1 MNKIFKV
8 IWSTSKQC
16 YVVVSEVANNKSGKK
31 KIVVASILAALA
43 AQSVGVMDV
52 AAADVPSTAI
62 ANAIPTTGKTN
73 GFAAGNEA
81 NASSNQSVAIG
92 YKSSASAA
100 NPSAGQAELPAT
112 AVGAGANADGKAAL
126 ALGLASSAGER
137 STAVGSSSKASG
149 FGAFAGGVGAQ
160 AQGRGAVAIGGGSTA
175 TYNNT
180 TGYVYND
187 NAAATASDAVAIGTG
202 AKAEQSNA
210 ISIGYHSNAKAGN
223 SLAVGS
229 EAAATGEGSVA
240 VGRKNTASGA
250 SAIAMGILA
259 NATGTSSTALG
270 MQATA
275 SGNNTVAIGPSAKAI
290 ADDSIAVGT
299 NNTVAEKGV
308 AIGKNVKAKA
318 STYENMVVGIDS
330 EASGAGGAMAVGMKV
345 KTTGMDAVTVGRE
358 SQATGAWGVAVGRK
372 ANATGSTSVA
382 LGTDVT
388 ASGGNSAAMGS
399 NATSSG
405 PGSLAIGSGTGDATT
420 ALGANAIAV
429 GTSSVAATNNA
440 IAMGNGAVANGSD
453 AIVIGRASKTESTA
467 NTVQAIVIGSNA
479 YVGPQTAQ
487 SIAIGSGNMT
497 GQGATVTGDQSIAIG
512 GNVIVPGHSAIAIGG
527 DDVIKAMN
535 AQVTYTS
542 KDGQTISN
550 QNLRAAYG
558 ALTGKNITGF
568 VRTTASHGGVAYG
581 VSAKAGNGGV
591 AVGMGADSYSR
602 AGSSESLTNA
612 VALGMGARATL
623 DNSVAI
629 GGGSNTDHSATS
641 QTHANVNGIEVHWQG
656 GANIKPGDVVSFG
669 GDGYERQLKNVAP
682 GEVSATSTDAVN
694 GSQLFSV
701 ANTAFTNTW
710 KLSANGDATTET
722 INKGETVD
730 FSGDNNIT
738 IDRTGKKI
746 TTKLNKTINLDAV
759 NVGSA
764 TGNRAS
770 LTANGLSAT
779 AGSTTVK
786 FGADEINAGGKQIK
800 NVSSGGNIGTNAA
813 NITDVKNA
821 VAGVNLK
828 LTDGSHNGT
837 VNLDQDTLRI
847 ASGTGIN
854 ASVNGKSISVALNKD
869 GQTALTSGIG
879 LRGNSGATG
888 YKYLKDGN
896 VAFDIKG
903 DGSLVTTSASPA
915 GGVSI
920 AVNGDK
926 VKDIALTAVTASSDV
941 RQQNNP
947 IKVSPIAGTHSM
959 DYAISID
966 RDKLAK
972 ITDLTYRANSAADAN
987 AKKISLAKGLD
998 FVDGTSTSAS
1008 INTDGKVSFDLNS
1021 ATKTKIDTTATA
1033 VGRNITL
1040 AAETGTPSSQSLTNG
1055 NVTFAV
1061 NGAANDY
1068 ISTKMNGSAVEIAT
1082 KRATITS
1089 NPTTG
1094 QASVTGADGLAT
1106 AKNVADAIN
1115 AAANRAAA
1123 GATWNVTTNSSAAD
1137 TTAVS
1142 SGDTVDFVAGDN
1154 IEIKQ
1159 DSSNKKKI
1167 TVATKK
1173 NVSFDTAT
1181 IGANTTIG
1189 TAGITTNKVTAGNVT
1204 TDKVVVGPV
1213 SIDKNDGI
1221 NAGNKQITN
1230 LASGGAVASNAATIG
1245 DVQNAVANLSQNL
1258 NITDGSNNGTVNL
1271 KTQTLTVTG
1280 TGAAKA
1286 TVNGQTI
1293 TLDVAEGALTS
1304 DTNGVVTGT
1313 TGLAKA
1319 PEVAAAINKVNT
1331 VLGDKIDQNKTDIA
1345 TNTRHIAN
1353 TISLDGESGSTTA
1366 KSLKDGNVSFKIK
1379 GDGKYLTT
1387 AAAGNDVTLSVDEQA
1402 LKDTAKEAAT
1412 FKVKANNTAAEDV
1425 KGGDTITF
1433 KDGDNIE
1440 ITQNGKTFTVA
1451 TKKNVSFDTATIG
1464 GNTTIGT
1471 AGITTNKVTA
1481 GNVTTDK
1488 LVVGPVSIDKNDGIN
1503 AGNKQIT
1510 NLVSGGAVASNAAT
1524 IGDVQNAVANL
1535 SQNLNITDGSN
1546 NGTVNLKTQT
1556 LTVTGTG
1563 AAKATVNGQTI
1574 TLDVAEGALTSDTN
1588 GVVTGTTG
1596 LAKAPEVA
1604 AAINKVNT
1612 VLGDKIDQN
1621 KTDIATNTRHI
1632 ANTISLDG
1640 ESGSTTAKSL
1650 KDGNVSF
1657 KIKGDGK
1664 YVTTDASGENVT
1676 VKVSE
1681 EAVKKSAV
1689 SAVTVSTDAAAD
1701 NPLTV
1706 TGTTSPDGTS
1716 KEYKVSIDGSKLAAK
1731 TNLTYKA
1738 NGTSKQVSL
1747 ADGLD
1752 FTNGTMTTASVDDN
1766 GVVKYD
1772 VNTASITAGT
1782 DGTVTGPSTDGVA
1795 TAKNVADAINAAKK
1809 ASTTVITANGGESA
1823 NGTSGS
1829 IKLTSTTGADG
1840 HTIYDVALNDTV
1852 TIGAGTNAIAL
1863 DGTNGTITGKK
1874 AKMGDVTVNGDDNTI
1889 TGLSNKTWNGTP
1901 VSGRAATEDQLKAV
1915 ADAAANQTWKITA
1928 DKVGTSGKQTG
1939 TKTDAVV
1946 GKDQTVQLVAGD
1958 NLTIDQDDRKFTYS
1972 LNKDLVNMTS
1982 ASFEA
1987 AGGKTSLIKG
1997 DSITQSDNG
2006 KTHTSTASEN
2016 ALADGNKSNK
2026 TTADG
2031 NTITDGVN
2039 TNTVTA
2045 TSNSLADNAGNSNV
2059 SNATSNT
2066 LKNAAGDQTQTEA
2079 QGVTV
2084 KDAAGNNTTLTKD
2097 GLTIT
2102 KAGKA
2107 PVSLTSDGLNNGG
2120 NKISNIADGV
2130 ADHDA
2135 VNVSQLNA
2143 KTKAATTELTANGG
2157 QAANGT
2163 SGNIVLKKTLAA
2175 DGHTVYDNAL
2185 NDTITLGAS
2194 DPTKSV
2200 TLDGKTGKVTAGSG
2214 TDAVAIDGTNGTVKA
2229 GDKVTLN
2236 GKDGKATIG
2245 SVGIDGKD
2253 GILAT
2258 GGTNP
2263 VAVNGKDGV
2272 VTGLTNKDWDPNNIT
2287 SGRAATEDQVKKAVA
2302 DSGWIA
2308 KVGTEGTGVNATPSA
2323 NPETIKTNETLAFNA
2338 GNNVVVSQSGKTISY
2353 ALNPE
2358 LKDMKSATFKDG
2370 DGNTTVTNGNGMT
2383 ITPGAANPTN
2393 PNAGPVSLT
2402 KDGLNNGNN
2411 QLKGIAPGTDDTDA
2425 VNVAQLRQSN
2435 ANISQAIDKV
2445 ASETQRVGAQAAA
2458 MAALKPIQYDPLE
2471 PTQIMAGIGNYRGET
2486 AAALGLAHYTNEN
2499 TMFNVGVSIGNNHNM
2514 VNAGVTHKFGTS
2526 AERKNIPDRYKAGP
2540 ISSIYVMQDE
2550 MTQLR
2555 SENTAY
2561 KTKLEQQQSEIDALK
2576 EAVHQL
2582 LAAKA

>member
-43 AQSVGVMDV
+43 AQSVGMMDV

-81 NASSNQSVAIG
+81 QAKSNQSVAIG
-92 YKSSASAA
+92 YRSSASAA
-100 NPSAGQAELPAT
+100 NPNAGQADLPAT

-126 ALGLASSAGER
+126 ALGLASSATER
-137 STAVGSSSKASG
+137 GTAVGSSSKADG
-149 FGAFAGGVGAQ
+149 FGSFAGGVGAQ

-202 AKAEQSNA
+202 AKAEESNA

-229 EAAATGEGSVA
+229 NAAATGEGSVA
-240 VGRKNTASGA
+240 VGRNNTASGA

-372 ANATGSTSVA
+372 ANATGTTSVA

-388 ASGGNSAAMGS
+388 ASGGNSTAMGS

-405 PGSLAIGSGTGDATT
+405 PGSLAIGSGTGNATT
-420 ALGANAIAV
+420 ALGANAIAL
-429 GTSSVAATNNA
+429 GTSSVAATSNA
-440 IAMGNGAVANGSD
+440 IAMGNGAVANGAD
-453 AIVIGRASKTESTA
+453 ALAIGRSAQIANASTR
-467 NTVQAIVIGSNA
+467 QAIVIGSNA
-479 YVGPQTAQ
+479 SVGANTQQ
-487 SIAIGSGNMT
+487 SIAIGSGNIA
-497 GQGATVTGDQSIAIG
+497 GEGATVTGDQSIAIG
-512 GNVIVPGHSAIAIGG
+512 GNVVVPGHSAVAIGG
-527 DDVIKAMN
+527 DDVNKAMLST
-535 AQVTYTS
+535 VTYTD
-542 KDGQTISN
+542 KNGNTISN
-550 QNLRAAYG
+550 QNLRTAYSV
-558 ALTGKNITGF
+558 LTGGTMTGYIP
-568 VRTTASHGGVAYG
+568 TTASHGGVAYG

-602 AGSSESLTNA
+602 AGSSEPLTNA

-629 GGGSNTDHSATS
+629 GGGSNTDHRATS
-641 QTHANVNGIEVHWQG
+641 QTHALVNGIEVHWQG
-656 GANIKPGDVVSFG
+656 GANIKDGDVVSFG

-759 NVGSA
+759 NVGTA
-764 TGNRAS
+764 PGNRAS

-779 AGSTTVK
+779 AGTTTVK

-966 RDKLAK
+966 WDKLAK

-1040 AAETGTPSSQSLTNG
+1040 AAEAGTPSSQSLVNG
-1055 NVTFAV
+1055 NVAFAV

-1142 SGDTVDFVAGDN
+1142 SGDTVDFVDGDN

-1181 IGANTTIG
+1181 IGGNTTIG

-1293 TLDVAEGALTS
+1293 TVDVAEGALTS

-1313 TGLAKA
+1313 TGVAKA

-1345 TNTRHIAN
+1345 TNI
-1353 TISLDGESGSTTA
+1353 
-1366 KSLKDGNVSFKIK
+1366 
-1379 GDGKYLTT
+1379 
-1387 AAAGNDVTLSVDEQA
+1387 
-1402 LKDTAKEAAT
+1402 
-1412 FKVKANNTAAEDV
+1412 
-1425 KGGDTITF
+1425 
-1433 KDGDNIE
+1433 
-1440 ITQNGKTFTVA
+1440 
-1451 TKKNVSFDTATIG
+1451 
-1464 GNTTIGT
+1464 
-1471 AGITTNKVTA
+1471 
-1481 GNVTTDK
+1481 
-1488 LVVGPVSIDKNDGIN
+1488 
-1503 AGNKQIT
+1503 
-1510 NLVSGGAVASNAAT
+1510 
-1524 IGDVQNAVANL
+1524 
-1535 SQNLNITDGSN
+1535 
-1546 NGTVNLKTQT
+1546 
-1556 LTVTGTG
+1556 
-1563 AAKATVNGQTI
+1563 
-1574 TLDVAEGALTSDTN
+1574 
-1588 GVVTGTTG
+1588 
-1596 LAKAPEVA
+1596 
-1604 AAINKVNT
+1604 
-1612 VLGDKIDQN
+1612 
-1621 KTDIATNTRHI
+1621 RHI

-1676 VKVSE
+1676 IKVSE

-1840 HTIYDVALNDTV
+1840 HTIYDVALNDAV
-1852 TIGAGTNAIAL
+1852 TIGTGTNAIAL

-1987 AGGKTSLIKG
+1987 AGGKTSVIKG

-2016 ALADGNKSNK
+2016 TLADGNKSNK

-2039 TNTVTA
+2039 TNTATA

-2102 KAGKA
+2102 KVGKA

-2163 SGNIVLKKTLAA
+2163 NGNIILKKTLAA

-2200 TLDGKTGKVTAGSG
+2200 TLDGKAGKVTAGSG

-2253 GILAT
+2253 GILTT

-2383 ITPGAANPTN
+2383 ITPGVANPTN

>member
-8 IWSTSKQC
+8 IWSTSRQC

-43 AQSVGVMDV
+43 AQSVGMMDV

-81 NASSNQSVAIG
+81 QAKSNQSVAIG
-92 YKSSASAA
+92 YRSSASAA
-100 NPSAGQAELPAT
+100 NPNAGQADLPAT

-126 ALGLASSAGER
+126 ALGLASSATER
-137 STAVGSSSKASG
+137 GTAVGSSSKADG
-149 FGAFAGGVGAQ
+149 FGSFAGGVGAQ

-202 AKAEQSNA
+202 AKAEESNA

-229 EAAATGEGSVA
+229 NAAATGEGSVA
-240 VGRKNTASGA
+240 VGRNNTASGA
-250 SAIAMGILA
+250 SAVAMGILA

-372 ANATGSTSVA
+372 ANATGATSVA

-388 ASGGNSAAMGS
+388 ANGGNSAAMGS

-429 GTSSVAATNNA
+429 GTSSVAATGNA

-487 SIAIGSGNMT
+487 SIAIGSGNHA

-535 AQVTYTS
+535 ATVTYTS

-591 AVGMGADSYSR
+591 AVGMGADSYTR
-602 AGSSESLTNA
+602 AGSTEQPLTNA

-641 QTHANVNGIEVHWQG
+641 QTHAVVNGIEVHWQG

-759 NVGSA
+759 NVGSV

-779 AGSTTVK
+779 AGTTTVK

-1040 AAETGTPSSQSLTNG
+1040 AAEAGTPSSQSLTNG
-1055 NVTFAV
+1055 NVSFAV
-1061 NGAANDY
+1061 TGAANDY

-1137 TTAVS
+1137 TTEVS
-1142 SGDTVDFVAGDN
+1142 SGDTVDFVDGDN

-1173 NVSFDTAT
+1173 NVSFDSAT
-1181 IGANTTIG
+1181 IGTNTTIG

-1293 TLDVAEGALTS
+1293 TVDVAEGALTS

-1313 TGLAKA
+1313 TGVAKA

-1345 TNTRHIAN
+1345 TNA
-1353 TISLDGESGSTTA
+1353 
-1366 KSLKDGNVSFKIK
+1366 
-1379 GDGKYLTT
+1379 
-1387 AAAGNDVTLSVDEQA
+1387 
-1402 LKDTAKEAAT
+1402 
-1412 FKVKANNTAAEDV
+1412 
-1425 KGGDTITF
+1425 
-1433 KDGDNIE
+1433 
-1440 ITQNGKTFTVA
+1440 
-1451 TKKNVSFDTATIG
+1451 
-1464 GNTTIGT
+1464 
-1471 AGITTNKVTA
+1471 
-1481 GNVTTDK
+1481 
-1488 LVVGPVSIDKNDGIN
+1488 
-1503 AGNKQIT
+1503 
-1510 NLVSGGAVASNAAT
+1510 
-1524 IGDVQNAVANL
+1524 
-1535 SQNLNITDGSN
+1535 
-1546 NGTVNLKTQT
+1546 
-1556 LTVTGTG
+1556 
-1563 AAKATVNGQTI
+1563 
-1574 TLDVAEGALTSDTN
+1574 
-1588 GVVTGTTG
+1588 
-1596 LAKAPEVA
+1596 
-1604 AAINKVNT
+1604 
-1612 VLGDKIDQN
+1612 
-1621 KTDIATNTRHI
+1621 RHI

-1782 DGTVTGPSTDGVA
+1782 DGTVTGPTTDGVA

-1829 IKLTSTTGADG
+1829 VKLTSTTGADG
-1840 HTIYDVALNDTV
+1840 HTIYDVALNDAV
-1852 TIGAGTNAIAL
+1852 TIGTGTNAIAL

-2016 ALADGNKSNK
+2016 TLADGNKSNK

-2039 TNTVTA
+2039 TNTATA

-2102 KAGKA
+2102 KVGKA

-2163 SGNIVLKKTLAA
+2163 NGNIVLKKTLAA

-2214 TDAVAIDGTNGTVKA
+2214 ADAVAIDGTNGTVKA

-2253 GILAT
+2253 GILTT

-2323 NPETIKTNETLAFNA
+2323 NPKTIKTNETLAFNA

>member
-43 AQSVGVMDV
+43 AQSVGMMDV

-81 NASSNQSVAIG
+81 QAKSNQSVAIG
-92 YKSSASAA
+92 YRSSASAA
-100 NPSAGQAELPAT
+100 NPNAGQADLPAT
-112 AVGAGANADGKAAL
+112 AVGAGANADGMAAL
-126 ALGLASSAGER
+126 ALGLASSATER
-137 STAVGSSSKASG
+137 GTAVGSSSKAAG
-149 FGAFAGGVGAQ
+149 FGSFAGGVGAQ

-202 AKAEQSNA
+202 AKAEESNA

-229 EAAATGEGSVA
+229 NAAATGEGSVA
-240 VGRKNTASGA
+240 VGRNNTASGA

-372 ANATGSTSVA
+372 ANATGATSVA

-405 PGSLAIGSGTGDATT
+405 PGSLAIGSGTGNATT
-420 ALGANAIAV
+420 ALGANAIAM
-429 GTSSVAATNNA
+429 GTSSVAASSNA
-440 IAMGNGAVANGSD
+440 IAMGNGAVANGND
-453 AIVIGRASKTESTA
+453 AIVIGRASKTENTA

-487 SIAIGSGNMT
+487 SIAIGSGNKA
-497 GQGATVTGDQSIAIG
+497 GEGAAVTGDQSIAIG
-512 GNVIVPGHSAIAIGG
+512 GNVTVPGHSAIAIGG
-527 DDVIKAMN
+527 DDVNKAMN
-535 AQVTYTS
+535 TPVTYTS
-542 KDGQTISN
+542 KNGQTITGS
-550 QNLRAAYG
+550 LRAAYG

-568 VRTTASHGGVAYG
+568 VQTTASHGGVAYG

-602 AGSSESLTNA
+602 AGSSEPLTNA

-629 GGGSNTDHSATS
+629 GGGSNTDHRATS
-641 QTHANVNGIEVHWQG
+641 QTHALVNGIEVHWQG
-656 GANIKPGDVVSFG
+656 GANIKDGDVVSFG

-764 TGNRAS
+764 TGNRAQ

-786 FGADEINAGGKQIK
+786 FGTDEINAGGKQIK
-800 NVSSGGNIGTNAA
+800 NVSSGGNVGTNAA

-920 AVNGDK
+920 TVNGDK

-1040 AAETGTPSSQSLTNG
+1040 AAEAGTPSSQSLTNG
-1055 NVTFAV
+1055 NVSFAV
-1061 NGAANDY
+1061 TGAANDY

-1142 SGDTVDFVAGDN
+1142 SGDTVDFVDGDN

-1173 NVSFDTAT
+1173 NVSFDSAT
-1181 IGANTTIG
+1181 IGGNTTIG

-1293 TLDVAEGALTS
+1293 TVDVAEGALTS

-1313 TGLAKA
+1313 TGVAKA

-1331 VLGDKIDQNKTDIA
+1331 VLGGKIN
-1345 TNTRHIAN
+1345 
-1353 TISLDGESGSTTA
+1353 
-1366 KSLKDGNVSFKIK
+1366 
-1379 GDGKYLTT
+1379 
-1387 AAAGNDVTLSVDEQA
+1387 
-1402 LKDTAKEAAT
+1402 
-1412 FKVKANNTAAEDV
+1412 
-1425 KGGDTITF
+1425 
-1433 KDGDNIE
+1433 
-1440 ITQNGKTFTVA
+1440 
-1451 TKKNVSFDTATIG
+1451 
-1464 GNTTIGT
+1464 
-1471 AGITTNKVTA
+1471 
-1481 GNVTTDK
+1481 
-1488 LVVGPVSIDKNDGIN
+1488 
-1503 AGNKQIT
+1503 
-1510 NLVSGGAVASNAAT
+1510 
-1524 IGDVQNAVANL
+1524 
-1535 SQNLNITDGSN
+1535 
-1546 NGTVNLKTQT
+1546 
-1556 LTVTGTG
+1556 
-1563 AAKATVNGQTI
+1563 
-1574 TLDVAEGALTSDTN
+1574 
-1588 GVVTGTTG
+1588 
-1596 LAKAPEVA
+1596 
-1604 AAINKVNT
+1604 
-1612 VLGDKIDQN
+1612 QN

-1840 HTIYDVALNDTV
+1840 HTIYDVALNDAV
-1852 TIGAGTNAIAL
+1852 TIGTGTNAIAL

-1958 NLTIDQDDRKFTYS
+1958 NLTIDQYDRKFTYS

-1987 AGGKTSLIKG
+1987 AGGKTSVIKG

-2016 ALADGNKSNK
+2016 TLADGNKSNK

-2039 TNTVTA
+2039 TNTATA

-2102 KAGKA
+2102 KVGKA

-2163 SGNIVLKKTLAA
+2163 NGNIILKKTLAA

-2253 GILAT
+2253 GILTT

-2263 VAVNGKDGV
+2263 VAVIGKDGV

-2323 NPETIKTNETLAFNA
+2323 NPETIKSNETLAFNA

-2435 ANISQAIDKV
+2435 TNISQAIDKV

-2526 AERKNIPDRYKAGP
+2526 AERKNIPERYKAGP

-2561 KTKLEQQQSEIDALK
+2561 KTKLEEQQSEIDALK

>member
-1 MNKIFKV
+1 
-8 IWSTSKQC
+8 
-16 YVVVSEVANNKSGKK
+16 
-31 KIVVASILAALA
+31 
-43 AQSVGVMDV
+43 
-52 AAADVPSTAI
+52 
-62 ANAIPTTGKTN
+62 
-73 GFAAGNEA
+73 
-81 NASSNQSVAIG
+81 
-92 YKSSASAA
+92 
-100 NPSAGQAELPAT
+100 
-112 AVGAGANADGKAAL
+112 
-126 ALGLASSAGER
+126 
-137 STAVGSSSKASG
+137 
-149 FGAFAGGVGAQ
+149 
-160 AQGRGAVAIGGGSTA
+160 
-175 TYNNT
+175 
-180 TGYVYND
+180 
-187 NAAATASDAVAIGTG
+187 
-202 AKAEQSNA
+202 
-210 ISIGYHSNAKAGN
+210 
-223 SLAVGS
+223 
-229 EAAATGEGSVA
+229 
-240 VGRKNTASGA
+240 
-250 SAIAMGILA
+250 
-259 NATGTSSTALG
+259 

-372 ANATGSTSVA
+372 ANAIGATSVA

-405 PGSLAIGSGTGDATT
+405 PGSLAIGSGTGNATT
-420 ALGANAIAV
+420 ALGANAIAM
-429 GTSSVAATNNA
+429 GTSSVAASSNA
-440 IAMGNGAVANGSD
+440 IAMGNGAVANGAD
-453 AIVIGRASKTESTA
+453 ALAIGRSAQIANASTR
-467 NTVQAIVIGSNA
+467 QAIVIGSNA
-479 YVGPQTAQ
+479 SVGANTQQ
-487 SIAIGSGNMT
+487 SIAIGSGNIA
-497 GQGATVTGDQSIAIG
+497 GEGATVTGDQSIAIG
-512 GNVIVPGHSAIAIGG
+512 GNVVVPGHSAVAIGG
-527 DDVIKAMN
+527 DDVNKAMLST
-535 AQVTYTS
+535 VTYTD
-542 KDGQTISN
+542 KNGNTISN
-550 QNLRAAYG
+550 QNLRTAYSV
-558 ALTGKNITGF
+558 LTGGTMTGYIP
-568 VRTTASHGGVAYG
+568 TTASHGGVAYG

-591 AVGMGADSYSR
+591 AVGMGADSYTR
-602 AGSSESLTNA
+602 AGSTEQPLTNA

-641 QTHANVNGIEVHWQG
+641 QTHAVVNGIEVHWQG

-759 NVGSA
+759 NVGTA
-764 TGNRAS
+764 PGNRAS

-779 AGSTTVK
+779 AGTTTVK

-1040 AAETGTPSSQSLTNG
+1040 AAEAGTPSSQSLTNG
-1055 NVTFAV
+1055 NVSFAV
-1061 NGAANDY
+1061 TGAANDY

-1142 SGDTVDFVAGDN
+1142 SGDTVDFVDGDN

-1173 NVSFDTAT
+1173 NVSFDSAT
-1181 IGANTTIG
+1181 IGGNTTIG

-1293 TLDVAEGALTS
+1293 TVDVAEGALTS

-1313 TGLAKA
+1313 TGVAKA

-1331 VLGDKIDQNKTDIA
+1331 VLGDKINQNKTDIA
-1345 TNTRHIAN
+1345 TNA
-1353 TISLDGESGSTTA
+1353 
-1366 KSLKDGNVSFKIK
+1366 
-1379 GDGKYLTT
+1379 
-1387 AAAGNDVTLSVDEQA
+1387 
-1402 LKDTAKEAAT
+1402 
-1412 FKVKANNTAAEDV
+1412 
-1425 KGGDTITF
+1425 
-1433 KDGDNIE
+1433 
-1440 ITQNGKTFTVA
+1440 
-1451 TKKNVSFDTATIG
+1451 
-1464 GNTTIGT
+1464 
-1471 AGITTNKVTA
+1471 
-1481 GNVTTDK
+1481 
-1488 LVVGPVSIDKNDGIN
+1488 
-1503 AGNKQIT
+1503 
-1510 NLVSGGAVASNAAT
+1510 
-1524 IGDVQNAVANL
+1524 
-1535 SQNLNITDGSN
+1535 
-1546 NGTVNLKTQT
+1546 
-1556 LTVTGTG
+1556 
-1563 AAKATVNGQTI
+1563 
-1574 TLDVAEGALTSDTN
+1574 
-1588 GVVTGTTG
+1588 
-1596 LAKAPEVA
+1596 
-1604 AAINKVNT
+1604 
-1612 VLGDKIDQN
+1612 
-1621 KTDIATNTRHI
+1621 RHI

-1689 SAVTVSTDAAAD
+1689 SAVTVSTDAAVD

-1840 HTIYDVALNDTV
+1840 HTIYDVALNDAV
-1852 TIGAGTNAIAL
+1852 TIGTGTNAIAL

-1987 AGGKTSLIKG
+1987 AGGKTSVIKG

-2016 ALADGNKSNK
+2016 TLADGNKSNK

-2039 TNTVTA
+2039 TNTATA

-2102 KAGKA
+2102 KVGKA

-2163 SGNIVLKKTLAA
+2163 NGNIILKKTLAA

-2253 GILAT
+2253 GILTT

-2561 KTKLEQQQSEIDALK
+2561 KTKLEEQQSEIDALK

>member
-43 AQSVGVMDV
+43 AQSVGMMDV

-81 NASSNQSVAIG
+81 QAKSNQSVAIG
-92 YKSSASAA
+92 YRSSASAA
-100 NPSAGQAELPAT
+100 NPNAGQAELPAT

-126 ALGLASSAGER
+126 ALGLASSATER
-137 STAVGSSSKASG
+137 GTAVGSSSKAAG
-149 FGAFAGGVGAQ
+149 FGSFAGGVGAQ

-202 AKAEQSNA
+202 AKAEESNA

-229 EAAATGEGSVA
+229 NAAATGEGSVA
-240 VGRKNTASGA
+240 VGRNNTASGA
-250 SAIAMGILA
+250 SAMAMGILA

-372 ANATGSTSVA
+372 ANATGATSVA

-388 ASGGNSAAMGS
+388 ANGGNSAAMGS

-429 GTSSVAATNNA
+429 GTSSVAATGNA

-487 SIAIGSGNMT
+487 SIAIGSGNHA

-535 AQVTYTS
+535 APVTYTS
-542 KDGQTISN
+542 RNGQTISN

-591 AVGMGADSYSR
+591 AVGMGADSYTR
-602 AGSSESLTNA
+602 AGSTEQPLTNA

-641 QTHANVNGIEVHWQG
+641 QTHAVVNGIEVHWQG

-779 AGSTTVK
+779 AGTTTVK
-786 FGADEINAGGKQIK
+786 FGTDEINAGGKQIK

-1040 AAETGTPSSQSLTNG
+1040 AAEAGTPSSQSLTNG
-1055 NVTFAV
+1055 NVSFAV
-1061 NGAANDY
+1061 TGAANDY

-1123 GATWNVTTNSSAAD
+1123 GATWNVTTNSSTAD

-1142 SGDTVDFVAGDN
+1142 SGDTVDFVDGDN

-1159 DSSNKKKI
+1159 DASNKKKI

-1173 NVSFDTAT
+1173 NVSFDSAT
-1181 IGANTTIG
+1181 IGTNTTIG

-1245 DVQNAVANLSQNL
+1245 DVQDAVANLSQNL

-1293 TLDVAEGALTS
+1293 TVDVAEGALTS

-1313 TGLAKA
+1313 TGVAKA

-1331 VLGDKIDQNKTDIA
+1331 VLGDKINQNKTDIA
-1345 TNTRHIAN
+1345 TNA
-1353 TISLDGESGSTTA
+1353 
-1366 KSLKDGNVSFKIK
+1366 
-1379 GDGKYLTT
+1379 
-1387 AAAGNDVTLSVDEQA
+1387 
-1402 LKDTAKEAAT
+1402 
-1412 FKVKANNTAAEDV
+1412 
-1425 KGGDTITF
+1425 
-1433 KDGDNIE
+1433 
-1440 ITQNGKTFTVA
+1440 
-1451 TKKNVSFDTATIG
+1451 
-1464 GNTTIGT
+1464 
-1471 AGITTNKVTA
+1471 
-1481 GNVTTDK
+1481 
-1488 LVVGPVSIDKNDGIN
+1488 
-1503 AGNKQIT
+1503 
-1510 NLVSGGAVASNAAT
+1510 
-1524 IGDVQNAVANL
+1524 
-1535 SQNLNITDGSN
+1535 
-1546 NGTVNLKTQT
+1546 
-1556 LTVTGTG
+1556 
-1563 AAKATVNGQTI
+1563 
-1574 TLDVAEGALTSDTN
+1574 
-1588 GVVTGTTG
+1588 
-1596 LAKAPEVA
+1596 
-1604 AAINKVNT
+1604 
-1612 VLGDKIDQN
+1612 
-1621 KTDIATNTRHI
+1621 RHI

-1681 EAVKKSAV
+1681 EAVKKSAI

-1782 DGTVTGPSTDGVA
+1782 DGTVTGPTTDGVA

-1829 IKLTSTTGADG
+1829 VKLTSTTGADG
-1840 HTIYDVALNDTV
+1840 HTIYDVALNDAV
-1852 TIGAGTNAIAL
+1852 TIGTGTNAIAL

-1987 AGGKTSLIKG
+1987 AGGKTSVIKG

-2016 ALADGNKSNK
+2016 TLADGNKSNK

-2039 TNTVTA
+2039 TNTATA

-2102 KAGKA
+2102 MVGKA

-2163 SGNIVLKKTLAA
+2163 NGNIILKKTLAA

-2253 GILAT
+2253 GILTT

-2402 KDGLNNGNN
+2402 KNGLNNGNN

-2561 KTKLEQQQSEIDALK
+2561 KTKLEEQQSEIDALK

>member
-43 AQSVGVMDV
+43 AQSVGMMDV

-81 NASSNQSVAIG
+81 QAKSNQSVAIG

-100 NPSAGQAELPAT
+100 NPNAGQADLPAT

-126 ALGLASSAGER
+126 ALGLASSATER
-137 STAVGSSSKASG
+137 GTAVGSSSKAAG
-149 FGAFAGGVGAQ
+149 FGSFAGGVGAQ

-175 TYNNT
+175 TYNNI

-202 AKAEQSNA
+202 AKAEESNA

-229 EAAATGEGSVA
+229 NAAATGEGSVA
-240 VGRKNTASGA
+240 VGRNNTASGA

-405 PGSLAIGSGTGDATT
+405 PGSLAIGSGTGNATT

-429 GTSSVAATNNA
+429 GTSSVAASSNA
-440 IAMGNGAVANGSD
+440 IAMGNGAVANGAD
-453 AIVIGRASKTESTA
+453 ALAIGRSAQIANASTR
-467 NTVQAIVIGSNA
+467 QAIVIGSNA
-479 YVGPQTAQ
+479 SVGASTQQ
-487 SIAIGSGNMT
+487 SIAIGSGNIA
-497 GQGATVTGDQSIAIG
+497 GEGATVTGDQSIAIG
-512 GNVIVPGHSAIAIGG
+512 GNVVVPGHSAVAIGG
-527 DDVIKAMN
+527 DDVNKAMLST
-535 AQVTYTS
+535 VTYTD
-542 KDGQTISN
+542 KNGNTISN
-550 QNLRAAYG
+550 QNLRKAYSV
-558 ALTGKNITGF
+558 LTGGTMTGYIP
-568 VRTTASHGGVAYG
+568 TTASHGGVAYG

-602 AGSSESLTNA
+602 AGSTDPLTNA

-641 QTHANVNGIEVHWQG
+641 QTHAVVNGIEVHWQG

-759 NVGSA
+759 NVGTA
-764 TGNRAS
+764 PGNRAS

-779 AGSTTVK
+779 AGTTTVK

-1040 AAETGTPSSQSLTNG
+1040 AAEAGTPSSQSLTNG
-1055 NVTFAV
+1055 NVSFAV
-1061 NGAANDY
+1061 TGAANDY

-1089 NPTTG
+1089 NPATG

-1142 SGDTVDFVAGDN
+1142 GGDTVDFVDGDN

-1181 IGANTTIG
+1181 IGGNTTIG

-1293 TLDVAEGALTS
+1293 TVDVAEGALTS

-1313 TGLAKA
+1313 TG
-1319 PEVAAAINKVNT
+1319 V
-1331 VLGDKIDQNKTDIA
+1331 
-1345 TNTRHIAN
+1345 
-1353 TISLDGESGSTTA
+1353 
-1366 KSLKDGNVSFKIK
+1366 
-1379 GDGKYLTT
+1379 
-1387 AAAGNDVTLSVDEQA
+1387 
-1402 LKDTAKEAAT
+1402 
-1412 FKVKANNTAAEDV
+1412 
-1425 KGGDTITF
+1425 
-1433 KDGDNIE
+1433 
-1440 ITQNGKTFTVA
+1440 
-1451 TKKNVSFDTATIG
+1451 
-1464 GNTTIGT
+1464 
-1471 AGITTNKVTA
+1471 
-1481 GNVTTDK
+1481 
-1488 LVVGPVSIDKNDGIN
+1488 
-1503 AGNKQIT
+1503 
-1510 NLVSGGAVASNAAT
+1510 
-1524 IGDVQNAVANL
+1524 
-1535 SQNLNITDGSN
+1535 
-1546 NGTVNLKTQT
+1546 
-1556 LTVTGTG
+1556 
-1563 AAKATVNGQTI
+1563 
-1574 TLDVAEGALTSDTN
+1574 
-1588 GVVTGTTG
+1588 
-1596 LAKAPEVA
+1596 AKAPEVA

-1676 VKVSE
+1676 IKVSE

-1840 HTIYDVALNDTV
+1840 HTIYDVALNDAV
-1852 TIGAGTNAIAL
+1852 TIGTGTNAIAL

-2016 ALADGNKSNK
+2016 TLADGNKSNK

-2039 TNTVTA
+2039 TNTATA

-2102 KAGKA
+2102 KVGKA

-2163 SGNIVLKKTLAA
+2163 NGNIILKKTLAA

-2200 TLDGKTGKVTAGSG
+2200 TLDGKAGKVTAGSG

-2253 GILAT
+2253 GILTT

>member
-43 AQSVGVMDV
+43 AQSVGMMDV

-81 NASSNQSVAIG
+81 QAKSNQSVAIG
-92 YKSSASAA
+92 YRSSASAA

-112 AVGAGANADGKAAL
+112 AVGAGSNADGKAAL
-126 ALGLASSAGER
+126 ALGLASSATER
-137 STAVGSSSKASG
+137 GTAVGSSSKATG
-149 FGAFAGGVGAQ
+149 FGSFAGGVGAQ

-202 AKAEQSNA
+202 AKAEESNA

-229 EAAATGEGSVA
+229 NAAATGEGSVA
-240 VGRKNTASGA
+240 VGRNNTASGA
-250 SAIAMGILA
+250 SAVAMGILA

-372 ANATGSTSVA
+372 ANATGATSVA

-388 ASGGNSAAMGS
+388 AGGGNSVAMGS

-405 PGSLAIGSGTGDATT
+405 SGSLAIGSGTGDATK

-429 GTSSVAATNNA
+429 GTSSVAAASNA
-440 IAMGNGAVANGSD
+440 IAMGNSAVANGAD
-453 AIVIGRASKTESTA
+453 ALVIGRSAQIANASTR
-467 NTVQAIVIGSNA
+467 QAIVIGSNA
-479 YVGPQTAQ
+479 SVGANTQQ
-487 SIAIGSGNMT
+487 SIAIGSGNSA
-497 GQGATVTGDQSIAIG
+497 GEGATVTGDQSIAIG
-512 GNVIVPGHSAIAIGG
+512 GNVVVPGHSAVAIGG
-527 DDVIKAMN
+527 DDVVKAMLST
-535 AQVTYTS
+535 VTYTD
-542 KDGQTISN
+542 KNGNTISN
-550 QNLRAAYG
+550 QNLKTAYR
-558 ALTGKNITGF
+558 ALTGGTMTGYIP
-568 VRTTASHGGVAYG
+568 TTASHGGVAYG
-581 VSAKAGNGGV
+581 VSAKAGIGGV
-591 AVGMGADSYSR
+591 AIGMGADSYTR
-602 AGSSESLTNA
+602 TGSAVPLTNS

-641 QTHANVNGIEVHWQG
+641 QTHAIVNGITVHWQG

-759 NVGSA
+759 NVGPT

-779 AGSTTVK
+779 AGTTTVK
-786 FGADEINAGGKQIK
+786 FGADEIDAGGKQIK

-903 DGSLVTTSASPA
+903 DGSLVTTSASPT

-926 VKDIALTAVTASSDV
+926 VKDIAVTAVTASSDV

-987 AKKISLAKGLD
+987 AKKVSLAKGLD

-1040 AAETGTPSSQSLTNG
+1040 AAEAGTPSSQSLTNG
-1055 NVTFAV
+1055 NVAFAV
-1061 NGAANDY
+1061 AGAANDY

-1142 SGDTVDFVAGDN
+1142 SGDTVDFVDGDN

-1173 NVSFDTAT
+1173 NVSFDSAT
-1181 IGANTTIG
+1181 IGGNTTIG

-1271 KTQTLTVTG
+1271 KTQSLTVTG

-1293 TLDVAEGALTS
+1293 TVDVAEGALTS

-1313 TGLAKA
+1313 TGVAKA

-1345 TNTRHIAN
+1345 TNA
-1353 TISLDGESGSTTA
+1353 
-1366 KSLKDGNVSFKIK
+1366 
-1379 GDGKYLTT
+1379 
-1387 AAAGNDVTLSVDEQA
+1387 
-1402 LKDTAKEAAT
+1402 
-1412 FKVKANNTAAEDV
+1412 
-1425 KGGDTITF
+1425 
-1433 KDGDNIE
+1433 
-1440 ITQNGKTFTVA
+1440 
-1451 TKKNVSFDTATIG
+1451 
-1464 GNTTIGT
+1464 
-1471 AGITTNKVTA
+1471 
-1481 GNVTTDK
+1481 
-1488 LVVGPVSIDKNDGIN
+1488 
-1503 AGNKQIT
+1503 
-1510 NLVSGGAVASNAAT
+1510 
-1524 IGDVQNAVANL
+1524 
-1535 SQNLNITDGSN
+1535 
-1546 NGTVNLKTQT
+1546 
-1556 LTVTGTG
+1556 
-1563 AAKATVNGQTI
+1563 
-1574 TLDVAEGALTSDTN
+1574 
-1588 GVVTGTTG
+1588 
-1596 LAKAPEVA
+1596 
-1604 AAINKVNT
+1604 
-1612 VLGDKIDQN
+1612 
-1621 KTDIATNTRHI
+1621 RHI

-1840 HTIYDVALNDTV
+1840 HTIYDVALNDAV
-1852 TIGAGTNAIAL
+1852 TIGTGTNAIAL

-1987 AGGKTSLIKG
+1987 AGGKTSVIKG
-1997 DSITQSDNG
+1997 DSVTQSDNG

-2016 ALADGNKSNK
+2016 TLADGNKSNK
-2026 TTADG
+2026 ATADG
-2031 NTITDGVN
+2031 NAITDGVN
-2039 TNTVTA
+2039 TNTATA

-2163 SGNIVLKKTLAA
+2163 SGNIILKKTLAA

-2253 GILAT
+2253 GILTT

-2561 KTKLEQQQSEIDALK
+2561 KTKLEEQQSEIDALK

>member
-43 AQSVGVMDV
+43 AQSVGMMDV

-81 NASSNQSVAIG
+81 QAKSNQSVAIG
-92 YKSSASAA
+92 YRSSASAA
-100 NPSAGQAELPAT
+100 NPNAGQAELPAT

-126 ALGLASSAGER
+126 ALGLASSATER
-137 STAVGSSSKASG
+137 GTAVGSSSKAAG
-149 FGAFAGGVGAQ
+149 FGSFAGGVGAQ

-202 AKAEQSNA
+202 AKAEESNA

-229 EAAATGEGSVA
+229 NAAATGEGSVA
-240 VGRKNTASGA
+240 VGRNNTASGA

-372 ANATGSTSVA
+372 ANATGATSVA

-405 PGSLAIGSGTGDATT
+405 PGSLAIGSGTGNATT
-420 ALGANAIAV
+420 ALGANAIAM
-429 GTSSVAATNNA
+429 GTSSVAAASNA
-440 IAMGNGAVANGSD
+440 IAMGNGAVANGDD
-453 AIVIGRASKTESTA
+453 ALVIGRSAQTA
-467 NTVQAIVIGSNA
+467 NASTRQAIVIGSNA
-479 YVGPQTAQ
+479 SVGASTQQ
-487 SIAIGSGNMT
+487 SIAIGSGNKA
-497 GQGATVTGDQSIAIG
+497 GEGATVTGDQSIAIG
-512 GNVIVPGHSAIAIGG
+512 GNVVVPGHSAVAIGG
-527 DDVIKAMN
+527 DDVNKAMLST
-535 AQVTYTS
+535 VTYTD
-542 KDGQTISN
+542 KNGNTISN
-550 QNLRAAYG
+550 QNLRTAYSV
-558 ALTGKNITGF
+558 LTGGTMTGYIP
-568 VRTTASHGGVAYG
+568 TTASHGGVAYG

-591 AVGMGADSYSR
+591 AVGMGADSYTR
-602 AGSSESLTNA
+602 AGSTAQPLTNA

-629 GGGSNTDHSATS
+629 GGGSNTNHSATS
-641 QTHANVNGIEVHWQG
+641 QTNATVNGITVHWQG

-759 NVGSA
+759 NVGTA
-764 TGNRAS
+764 PGNRAS

-779 AGSTTVK
+779 AGTTTVK
-786 FGADEINAGGKQIK
+786 FGADEISAGGKQIK

-879 LRGNSGATG
+879 LRGNSGATS

-1040 AAETGTPSSQSLTNG
+1040 VAETGTPSSQSLTNG
-1055 NVTFAV
+1055 NVAFAV

-1142 SGDTVDFVAGDN
+1142 SGDTVDFVDGDN

-1181 IGANTTIG
+1181 IGGNTTIG

-1293 TLDVAEGALTS
+1293 TVDVAEGALTS
-1304 DTNGVVTGT
+1304 DTNGVATGT
-1313 TGLAKA
+1313 TGVAKA

-1345 TNTRHIAN
+1345 TNA
-1353 TISLDGESGSTTA
+1353 
-1366 KSLKDGNVSFKIK
+1366 
-1379 GDGKYLTT
+1379 
-1387 AAAGNDVTLSVDEQA
+1387 
-1402 LKDTAKEAAT
+1402 
-1412 FKVKANNTAAEDV
+1412 
-1425 KGGDTITF
+1425 
-1433 KDGDNIE
+1433 
-1440 ITQNGKTFTVA
+1440 
-1451 TKKNVSFDTATIG
+1451 
-1464 GNTTIGT
+1464 
-1471 AGITTNKVTA
+1471 
-1481 GNVTTDK
+1481 
-1488 LVVGPVSIDKNDGIN
+1488 
-1503 AGNKQIT
+1503 
-1510 NLVSGGAVASNAAT
+1510 
-1524 IGDVQNAVANL
+1524 
-1535 SQNLNITDGSN
+1535 
-1546 NGTVNLKTQT
+1546 
-1556 LTVTGTG
+1556 
-1563 AAKATVNGQTI
+1563 
-1574 TLDVAEGALTSDTN
+1574 
-1588 GVVTGTTG
+1588 
-1596 LAKAPEVA
+1596 
-1604 AAINKVNT
+1604 
-1612 VLGDKIDQN
+1612 
-1621 KTDIATNTRHI
+1621 RHI

-1840 HTIYDVALNDTV
+1840 HTIYDVALNDAV
-1852 TIGAGTNAIAL
+1852 TIGTGTNAIAL

-1987 AGGKTSLIKG
+1987 AGGKTSVIKG

-2016 ALADGNKSNK
+2016 TLADGNKSNK

-2039 TNTVTA
+2039 TNTATA

-2102 KAGKA
+2102 KVGKA

-2163 SGNIVLKKTLAA
+2163 NGNIVLKKTLAA

-2214 TDAVAIDGTNGTVKA
+2214 ADAVAIDGTNGTVKA

-2253 GILAT
+2253 GILTT

>member
-43 AQSVGVMDV
+43 AQSVGMMDV

-81 NASSNQSVAIG
+81 QAKSNQSVAIG
-92 YKSSASAA
+92 YRSSASAA
-100 NPSAGQAELPAT
+100 NPNAGQADLPAT

-126 ALGLASSAGER
+126 ALGLASSATER
-137 STAVGSSSKASG
+137 GTAVGSSSKADG
-149 FGAFAGGVGAQ
+149 FGSFAGGVGAQ

-175 TYNNT
+175 TYNNI

-202 AKAEQSNA
+202 AKAEESNA

-229 EAAATGEGSVA
+229 NAAATGEGSVA
-240 VGRKNTASGA
+240 VGRNNTASGA

-372 ANATGSTSVA
+372 ANATGATSVA

-388 ASGGNSAAMGS
+388 ASGGNSTAMGS

-405 PGSLAIGSGTGDATT
+405 PGSLAIGSGTGNATT
-420 ALGANAIAV
+420 ALGANAIAL
-429 GTSSVAATNNA
+429 GTSSVAATSNA
-440 IAMGNGAVANGSD
+440 IAMGNGAVANGAD
-453 AIVIGRASKTESTA
+453 ALAIGRSAQTA
-467 NTVQAIVIGSNA
+467 NASTRQAIVIGSNA
-479 YVGPQTAQ
+479 SVGANTQQ
-487 SIAIGSGNMT
+487 SIAIGSGNIA
-497 GQGATVTGDQSIAIG
+497 GEGATVTGDQSIAIG
-512 GNVIVPGHSAIAIGG
+512 GNVVVPGHSAVAIGG
-527 DDVIKAMN
+527 DDVNKAMLST
-535 AQVTYTS
+535 VTYTD
-542 KDGQTISN
+542 KNGNTISN
-550 QNLRAAYG
+550 QNLRTAYSV
-558 ALTGKNITGF
+558 LTGGTMTGYIP
-568 VRTTASHGGVAYG
+568 TTASHGGVAYG

-591 AVGMGADSYSR
+591 AVGMGADSYTR
-602 AGSSESLTNA
+602 AGSTEQPLTNA

-629 GGGSNTDHSATS
+629 GGGSNTNHSATS
-641 QTHANVNGIEVHWQG
+641 QTHAIVNGIAVHWQG

-759 NVGSA
+759 NVGTAPGS
-764 TGNRAS
+764 RAS

-779 AGSTTVK
+779 AGTTTVK
-786 FGADEINAGGKQIK
+786 FGTDEINAGGKQIK

-1040 AAETGTPSSQSLTNG
+1040 AAEAGTPSSQSLTNG
-1055 NVTFAV
+1055 NVSFAV
-1061 NGAANDY
+1061 TGAANDY

-1142 SGDTVDFVAGDN
+1142 SGDTVDFVDGDN

-1181 IGANTTIG
+1181 IGGNTTIG

-1293 TLDVAEGALTS
+1293 TVDVAEGALTS

-1313 TGLAKA
+1313 TGVAKA

-1345 TNTRHIAN
+1345 TNA
-1353 TISLDGESGSTTA
+1353 
-1366 KSLKDGNVSFKIK
+1366 
-1379 GDGKYLTT
+1379 
-1387 AAAGNDVTLSVDEQA
+1387 
-1402 LKDTAKEAAT
+1402 
-1412 FKVKANNTAAEDV
+1412 
-1425 KGGDTITF
+1425 
-1433 KDGDNIE
+1433 
-1440 ITQNGKTFTVA
+1440 
-1451 TKKNVSFDTATIG
+1451 
-1464 GNTTIGT
+1464 
-1471 AGITTNKVTA
+1471 
-1481 GNVTTDK
+1481 
-1488 LVVGPVSIDKNDGIN
+1488 
-1503 AGNKQIT
+1503 
-1510 NLVSGGAVASNAAT
+1510 
-1524 IGDVQNAVANL
+1524 
-1535 SQNLNITDGSN
+1535 
-1546 NGTVNLKTQT
+1546 
-1556 LTVTGTG
+1556 
-1563 AAKATVNGQTI
+1563 
-1574 TLDVAEGALTSDTN
+1574 
-1588 GVVTGTTG
+1588 
-1596 LAKAPEVA
+1596 
-1604 AAINKVNT
+1604 
-1612 VLGDKIDQN
+1612 
-1621 KTDIATNTRHI
+1621 RHI

-1664 YVTTDASGENVT
+1664 YVTTDASSENVT

-1706 TGTTSPDGTS
+1706 TGTTSPHGTS

-1840 HTIYDVALNDTV
+1840 HTIYDVALNDAV
-1852 TIGAGTNAIAL
+1852 TIGTGTNAIAL

-1987 AGGKTSLIKG
+1987 AGGKTSVIKG

-2016 ALADGNKSNK
+2016 TLADGNKSNK

-2039 TNTVTA
+2039 TNTATA

-2102 KAGKA
+2102 KVGKA

-2143 KTKAATTELTANGG
+2143 KTKTATTELTANGG

-2163 SGNIVLKKTLAA
+2163 NGNIILKKTLAA

-2200 TLDGKTGKVTAGSG
+2200 TLDGKAGKVTAGSG

-2253 GILAT
+2253 GILTT

>member
-62 ANAIPTTGKTN
+62 ANATPTTGKTN

-126 ALGLASSAGER
+126 ALGLASSASER
-137 STAVGSSSKASG
+137 GTAVGSSSKAAG
-149 FGAFAGGVGAQ
+149 FGSFAGGVGAQ

-602 AGSSESLTNA
+602 AGSSEPLTNA

-1142 SGDTVDFVAGDN
+1142 SGDTVDFVDGDN

-1181 IGANTTIG
+1181 IGGNTTIG

-1230 LASGGAVASNAATIG
+1230 LASGGVVASNAATIG
-1245 DVQNAVANLSQNL
+1245 DVQNAVASLSQNL

-1313 TGLAKA
+1313 TG
-1319 PEVAAAINKVNT
+1319 V
-1331 VLGDKIDQNKTDIA
+1331 
-1345 TNTRHIAN
+1345 
-1353 TISLDGESGSTTA
+1353 
-1366 KSLKDGNVSFKIK
+1366 
-1379 GDGKYLTT
+1379 
-1387 AAAGNDVTLSVDEQA
+1387 
-1402 LKDTAKEAAT
+1402 
-1412 FKVKANNTAAEDV
+1412 
-1425 KGGDTITF
+1425 
-1433 KDGDNIE
+1433 
-1440 ITQNGKTFTVA
+1440 
-1451 TKKNVSFDTATIG
+1451 
-1464 GNTTIGT
+1464 
-1471 AGITTNKVTA
+1471 
-1481 GNVTTDK
+1481 
-1488 LVVGPVSIDKNDGIN
+1488 
-1503 AGNKQIT
+1503 
-1510 NLVSGGAVASNAAT
+1510 
-1524 IGDVQNAVANL
+1524 
-1535 SQNLNITDGSN
+1535 
-1546 NGTVNLKTQT
+1546 
-1556 LTVTGTG
+1556 
-1563 AAKATVNGQTI
+1563 
-1574 TLDVAEGALTSDTN
+1574 
-1588 GVVTGTTG
+1588 
-1596 LAKAPEVA
+1596 AKAPEVA

-1681 EAVKKSAV
+1681 EAIKKSAV
-1689 SAVTVSTDAAAD
+1689 SAVTVSTDAATD

-1716 KEYKVSIDGSKLAAK
+1716 KDYKVSIDGSKLAAK

-1829 IKLTSTTGADG
+1829 VKLTSTTGADG
-1840 HTIYDVALNDTV
+1840 HTIYDVALNDAV
-1852 TIGAGTNAIAL
+1852 TIGTGTNAIAL

-1939 TKTDAVV
+1939 TKTDAAV

-1987 AGGKTSLIKG
+1987 AGGKSSVIKG

-2016 ALADGNKSNK
+2016 TLADGNKSNK
-2026 TTADG
+2026 ATADG

-2039 TNTVTA
+2039 TNTATA

-2066 LKNAAGDQTQTEA
+2066 LKNAAGDQTQTQA

-2102 KAGKA
+2102 KTGKA
-2107 PVSLTSDGLNNGG
+2107 PVSLTSDGLDNGG

-2253 GILAT
+2253 GILTT

-2358 LKDMKSATFKDG
+2358 MKDMKSATFKDG

-2383 ITPGAANPTN
+2383 ITPGAANSTN

-2561 KTKLEQQQSEIDALK
+2561 KTKLEEQQSEIDALK

>member
-1 MNKIFKV
+1 M
-8 IWSTSKQC
+8 
-16 YVVVSEVANNKSGKK
+16 
-31 KIVVASILAALA
+31 
-43 AQSVGVMDV
+43 
-52 AAADVPSTAI
+52 
-62 ANAIPTTGKTN
+62 
-73 GFAAGNEA
+73 
-81 NASSNQSVAIG
+81 
-92 YKSSASAA
+92 
-100 NPSAGQAELPAT
+100 
-112 AVGAGANADGKAAL
+112 
-126 ALGLASSAGER
+126 
-137 STAVGSSSKASG
+137 
-149 FGAFAGGVGAQ
+149 
-160 AQGRGAVAIGGGSTA
+160 
-175 TYNNT
+175 
-180 TGYVYND
+180 
-187 NAAATASDAVAIGTG
+187 
-202 AKAEQSNA
+202 
-210 ISIGYHSNAKAGN
+210 
-223 SLAVGS
+223 
-229 EAAATGEGSVA
+229 
-240 VGRKNTASGA
+240 
-250 SAIAMGILA
+250 
-259 NATGTSSTALG
+259 
-270 MQATA
+270 
-275 SGNNTVAIGPSAKAI
+275 
-290 ADDSIAVGT
+290 
-299 NNTVAEKGV
+299 
-308 AIGKNVKAKA
+308 
-318 STYENMVVGIDS
+318 
-330 EASGAGGAMAVGMKV
+330 
-345 KTTGMDAVTVGRE
+345 
-358 SQATGAWGVAVGRK
+358 
-372 ANATGSTSVA
+372 
-382 LGTDVT
+382 
-388 ASGGNSAAMGS
+388 
-399 NATSSG
+399 
-405 PGSLAIGSGTGDATT
+405 
-420 ALGANAIAV
+420 
-429 GTSSVAATNNA
+429 
-440 IAMGNGAVANGSD
+440 
-453 AIVIGRASKTESTA
+453 
-467 NTVQAIVIGSNA
+467 
-479 YVGPQTAQ
+479 
-487 SIAIGSGNMT
+487 
-497 GQGATVTGDQSIAIG
+497 TGDQSIAIG

-535 AQVTYTS
+535 APVTYTS
-542 KDGQTISN
+542 RNGQTISN

-591 AVGMGADSYSR
+591 AVGMGADSYTR
-602 AGSSESLTNA
+602 AGSTEQPLTNA

-641 QTHANVNGIEVHWQG
+641 QTHAVVNGIEVHWQG

-779 AGSTTVK
+779 AGTTTVK
-786 FGADEINAGGKQIK
+786 FGTDEINAGGKQIK

-947 IKVSPIAGTHSM
+947 IEVSPIAGTHSM

-1040 AAETGTPSSQSLTNG
+1040 AAEAGTPSSQSLTNG
-1055 NVTFAV
+1055 NVSFAV
-1061 NGAANDY
+1061 TGAANDY

-1123 GATWNVTTNSSAAD
+1123 GATWNVTTNSSTAD

-1142 SGDTVDFVAGDN
+1142 SGDTVDFVDGDN

-1159 DSSNKKKI
+1159 DASNKKKI

-1173 NVSFDTAT
+1173 NVSFDSAT
-1181 IGANTTIG
+1181 IGTNTTIG

-1245 DVQNAVANLSQNL
+1245 DVQDAVANLSQNL

-1293 TLDVAEGALTS
+1293 TVDVAEGALTS

-1313 TGLAKA
+1313 TGVAKA

-1331 VLGDKIDQNKTDIA
+1331 VLGDKINQNKTDIA
-1345 TNTRHIAN
+1345 TNA
-1353 TISLDGESGSTTA
+1353 
-1366 KSLKDGNVSFKIK
+1366 
-1379 GDGKYLTT
+1379 
-1387 AAAGNDVTLSVDEQA
+1387 
-1402 LKDTAKEAAT
+1402 
-1412 FKVKANNTAAEDV
+1412 
-1425 KGGDTITF
+1425 
-1433 KDGDNIE
+1433 
-1440 ITQNGKTFTVA
+1440 
-1451 TKKNVSFDTATIG
+1451 
-1464 GNTTIGT
+1464 
-1471 AGITTNKVTA
+1471 
-1481 GNVTTDK
+1481 
-1488 LVVGPVSIDKNDGIN
+1488 
-1503 AGNKQIT
+1503 
-1510 NLVSGGAVASNAAT
+1510 
-1524 IGDVQNAVANL
+1524 
-1535 SQNLNITDGSN
+1535 
-1546 NGTVNLKTQT
+1546 
-1556 LTVTGTG
+1556 
-1563 AAKATVNGQTI
+1563 
-1574 TLDVAEGALTSDTN
+1574 
-1588 GVVTGTTG
+1588 
-1596 LAKAPEVA
+1596 
-1604 AAINKVNT
+1604 
-1612 VLGDKIDQN
+1612 
-1621 KTDIATNTRHI
+1621 RHI

-1681 EAVKKSAV
+1681 EAVKKSAI

-1782 DGTVTGPSTDGVA
+1782 DGTVTGPTTDGVA

-1829 IKLTSTTGADG
+1829 VKLTSTTGADG
-1840 HTIYDVALNDTV
+1840 HTIYDVALNDAV
-1852 TIGAGTNAIAL
+1852 TIGTGTNAIAL

-1958 NLTIDQDDRKFTYS
+1958 NLTIDQNDRKFTYS

-1987 AGGKTSLIKG
+1987 AGGKTSVIKG

-2016 ALADGNKSNK
+2016 TLADGNKSNK

-2039 TNTVTA
+2039 TNTATA

-2102 KAGKA
+2102 MVGKA

-2163 SGNIVLKKTLAA
+2163 NGNIILKKTLAA

-2253 GILAT
+2253 GILTT

-2402 KDGLNNGNN
+2402 KNGLNNGNN

-2561 KTKLEQQQSEIDALK
+2561 KTKLEEQQSEIDALK

>member
-43 AQSVGVMDV
+43 AQSVGMMDV

-81 NASSNQSVAIG
+81 QAKSNQSVAIG
-92 YKSSASAA
+92 YRSSASAA
-100 NPSAGQAELPAT
+100 NPNAGQADLPAT

-126 ALGLASSAGER
+126 ALGLASSATER
-137 STAVGSSSKASG
+137 GTAVGSSSKADG
-149 FGAFAGGVGAQ
+149 FGSFAGGVGAQ

-175 TYNNT
+175 TYNNI

-202 AKAEQSNA
+202 AKAEESNA

-229 EAAATGEGSVA
+229 NAAATGEGSVA
-240 VGRKNTASGA
+240 VGRNNTASGA

-372 ANATGSTSVA
+372 ANATGATSVA

-388 ASGGNSAAMGS
+388 ASGGNSTAMGS

-405 PGSLAIGSGTGDATT
+405 PGSLAIGSGTGNATT
-420 ALGANAIAV
+420 ALGANAIAL
-429 GTSSVAATNNA
+429 GTSSVAATSNA
-440 IAMGNGAVANGSD
+440 IAMGNGAVANGAD
-453 AIVIGRASKTESTA
+453 ALAIGRSAQTA
-467 NTVQAIVIGSNA
+467 NASTRQAIVIGSNA
-479 YVGPQTAQ
+479 SVGANTQQ
-487 SIAIGSGNMT
+487 SIAIGSGNIA
-497 GQGATVTGDQSIAIG
+497 GEGATVTGDQSIAIG
-512 GNVIVPGHSAIAIGG
+512 GNVVVPGHSAVAIGG
-527 DDVIKAMN
+527 DDVNKAMLST
-535 AQVTYTS
+535 VTYTD
-542 KDGQTISN
+542 KNGNTISN
-550 QNLRAAYG
+550 QNLRTAYSV
-558 ALTGKNITGF
+558 LTGGTMTGYIP
-568 VRTTASHGGVAYG
+568 TTASHGGVAYG

-591 AVGMGADSYSR
+591 AVGMGADSYTR
-602 AGSSESLTNA
+602 AGSTEQPLTNA

-629 GGGSNTDHSATS
+629 GGGSNTNHSATS
-641 QTHANVNGIEVHWQG
+641 QTHAIVNGIAVHWQG

-759 NVGSA
+759 NVGTAPGS
-764 TGNRAS
+764 RAS

-779 AGSTTVK
+779 AGTTTVK
-786 FGADEINAGGKQIK
+786 FGTDEINAGGKQIK

-1040 AAETGTPSSQSLTNG
+1040 AAEAGTPSSQSLTNG
-1055 NVTFAV
+1055 NVSFAV
-1061 NGAANDY
+1061 TGAANDY

-1142 SGDTVDFVAGDN
+1142 SGDTVDFVDGDN

-1181 IGANTTIG
+1181 IGGNTTIG

-1293 TLDVAEGALTS
+1293 TVDVAEGALTS

-1313 TGLAKA
+1313 TGVAKA
-1319 PEVAAAINKVNT
+1319 SEVAAAINKVNT
-1331 VLGDKIDQNKTDIA
+1331 VLGDKINQNKTDIA
-1345 TNTRHIAN
+1345 TNA
-1353 TISLDGESGSTTA
+1353 
-1366 KSLKDGNVSFKIK
+1366 
-1379 GDGKYLTT
+1379 
-1387 AAAGNDVTLSVDEQA
+1387 
-1402 LKDTAKEAAT
+1402 
-1412 FKVKANNTAAEDV
+1412 
-1425 KGGDTITF
+1425 
-1433 KDGDNIE
+1433 
-1440 ITQNGKTFTVA
+1440 
-1451 TKKNVSFDTATIG
+1451 
-1464 GNTTIGT
+1464 
-1471 AGITTNKVTA
+1471 
-1481 GNVTTDK
+1481 
-1488 LVVGPVSIDKNDGIN
+1488 
-1503 AGNKQIT
+1503 
-1510 NLVSGGAVASNAAT
+1510 
-1524 IGDVQNAVANL
+1524 
-1535 SQNLNITDGSN
+1535 
-1546 NGTVNLKTQT
+1546 
-1556 LTVTGTG
+1556 
-1563 AAKATVNGQTI
+1563 
-1574 TLDVAEGALTSDTN
+1574 
-1588 GVVTGTTG
+1588 
-1596 LAKAPEVA
+1596 
-1604 AAINKVNT
+1604 
-1612 VLGDKIDQN
+1612 
-1621 KTDIATNTRHI
+1621 RHI

-1782 DGTVTGPSTDGVA
+1782 DGTVTGPTTDGVA

-1829 IKLTSTTGADG
+1829 VKLTSTTGADG
-1840 HTIYDVALNDTV
+1840 HTIYDVALNDAV
-1852 TIGAGTNAIAL
+1852 TIGTGTNAIAL

-1958 NLTIDQDDRKFTYS
+1958 NLTIDQDNRKFTYS

-1987 AGGKTSLIKG
+1987 AGGKTSVIKG

-2016 ALADGNKSNK
+2016 TLADGNKSNK
-2026 TTADG
+2026 ITADG
-2031 NTITDGVN
+2031 NAITDGVN
-2039 TNTVTA
+2039 TNTATA

-2102 KAGKA
+2102 KVGKA

-2163 SGNIVLKKTLAA
+2163 NGNIILKKTLAA

-2200 TLDGKTGKVTAGSG
+2200 TLDGKAGKVIAGSG

-2253 GILAT
+2253 GILTT

-2561 KTKLEQQQSEIDALK
+2561 KTKLEEQQSEIDALK

>member
-43 AQSVGVMDV
+43 AQSVGMMDV

-81 NASSNQSVAIG
+81 QAKSNQSVAIG
-92 YKSSASAA
+92 YRSSASAA
-100 NPSAGQAELPAT
+100 NPNAGQADLPAT

-126 ALGLASSAGER
+126 ALGLASSATER
-137 STAVGSSSKASG
+137 GTAVGSSSKADG
-149 FGAFAGGVGAQ
+149 FGSFAGGVGAQ

-202 AKAEQSNA
+202 AKAEESNA

-229 EAAATGEGSVA
+229 NAAATGEGSVA
-240 VGRKNTASGA
+240 VGRNNTASGA

-372 ANATGSTSVA
+372 ANATGTTSVA

-388 ASGGNSAAMGS
+388 ASGGNSTAMGS

-405 PGSLAIGSGTGDATT
+405 PGSLAIGSGTGNATT
-420 ALGANAIAV
+420 ALGANAIAL
-429 GTSSVAATNNA
+429 GTSSVAATSNA
-440 IAMGNGAVANGSD
+440 IAMGNGAVANGAD
-453 AIVIGRASKTESTA
+453 ALAIGRSAQIANASTR
-467 NTVQAIVIGSNA
+467 QAIVIGSNA
-479 YVGPQTAQ
+479 SVGANTQQ
-487 SIAIGSGNMT
+487 SIAIGSGNIA
-497 GQGATVTGDQSIAIG
+497 GEGATVTGDQSIAIG
-512 GNVIVPGHSAIAIGG
+512 GNVVVPGHSAVAIGG
-527 DDVIKAMN
+527 DDVNKAMLST
-535 AQVTYTS
+535 VTYTD
-542 KDGQTISN
+542 KNGNTISN
-550 QNLRAAYG
+550 QNLRTAYSV
-558 ALTGKNITGF
+558 LTGGTMTGYIP
-568 VRTTASHGGVAYG
+568 TTASHGGVAYG

-602 AGSSESLTNA
+602 AGSSEPLTNA

-629 GGGSNTDHSATS
+629 GGGSNTDHRATS
-641 QTHANVNGIEVHWQG
+641 QTHALVNGIEVHWQG
-656 GANIKPGDVVSFG
+656 GANIKDGDVVSFG

-759 NVGSA
+759 NVGTA
-764 TGNRAS
+764 PGNRAS

-779 AGSTTVK
+779 AGTTTVK

-1040 AAETGTPSSQSLTNG
+1040 AAEAGTPSSQSLVNG
-1055 NVTFAV
+1055 NVAFAV

-1142 SGDTVDFVAGDN
+1142 SGDTVDFVDGDN

-1181 IGANTTIG
+1181 IGGNTTIG

-1293 TLDVAEGALTS
+1293 TVDVAEGALTS

-1313 TGLAKA
+1313 TG
-1319 PEVAAAINKVNT
+1319 V
-1331 VLGDKIDQNKTDIA
+1331 
-1345 TNTRHIAN
+1345 
-1353 TISLDGESGSTTA
+1353 
-1366 KSLKDGNVSFKIK
+1366 
-1379 GDGKYLTT
+1379 
-1387 AAAGNDVTLSVDEQA
+1387 
-1402 LKDTAKEAAT
+1402 
-1412 FKVKANNTAAEDV
+1412 
-1425 KGGDTITF
+1425 
-1433 KDGDNIE
+1433 
-1440 ITQNGKTFTVA
+1440 
-1451 TKKNVSFDTATIG
+1451 
-1464 GNTTIGT
+1464 
-1471 AGITTNKVTA
+1471 
-1481 GNVTTDK
+1481 
-1488 LVVGPVSIDKNDGIN
+1488 
-1503 AGNKQIT
+1503 
-1510 NLVSGGAVASNAAT
+1510 
-1524 IGDVQNAVANL
+1524 
-1535 SQNLNITDGSN
+1535 
-1546 NGTVNLKTQT
+1546 
-1556 LTVTGTG
+1556 
-1563 AAKATVNGQTI
+1563 
-1574 TLDVAEGALTSDTN
+1574 
-1588 GVVTGTTG
+1588 
-1596 LAKAPEVA
+1596 AKAPEVA

-1676 VKVSE
+1676 IKVSE

-1840 HTIYDVALNDTV
+1840 HTIYDVALNDAV
-1852 TIGAGTNAIAL
+1852 TIGTGTNAIAL

-1987 AGGKTSLIKG
+1987 AGGKTSVIKG

-2016 ALADGNKSNK
+2016 TLADGNKSNK

-2039 TNTVTA
+2039 TNTATA

-2102 KAGKA
+2102 KVGKA

-2163 SGNIVLKKTLAA
+2163 NGNIILKKTLAA

-2200 TLDGKTGKVTAGSG
+2200 TLDGKAGKVTAGSG

-2253 GILAT
+2253 GILTT

-2272 VTGLTNKDWDPNNIT
+2272 VTGLTNKDWNPNNIT

-2435 ANISQAIDKV
+2435 ANISQAIDKI

-2471 PTQIMAGIGNYRGET
+2471 PTQVMAGIGNYRGET

-2561 KTKLEQQQSEIDALK
+2561 KTKLEEQQSEIDALK

>member
-43 AQSVGVMDV
+43 AQSVGMMDV

-81 NASSNQSVAIG
+81 QAKSNQSVAIG
-92 YKSSASAA
+92 YRSSASAA
-100 NPSAGQAELPAT
+100 NPNAGQADLPAT

-126 ALGLASSAGER
+126 ALGVASSATER
-137 STAVGSSSKASG
+137 GTAVGSSSKAAG
-149 FGAFAGGVGAQ
+149 FGSFAGGVGAQ

-202 AKAEQSNA
+202 AKAEESNA

-229 EAAATGEGSVA
+229 NAAATGEGSVA
-240 VGRKNTASGA
+240 VGRNNTASGA

-372 ANATGSTSVA
+372 ANATGATSVA

-388 ASGGNSAAMGS
+388 ASGGNSTAMGS

-405 PGSLAIGSGTGDATT
+405 PGSLAIGSGTGNATT
-420 ALGANAIAV
+420 ALGANAIAM
-429 GTSSVAATNNA
+429 GTSSVAASSNA
-440 IAMGNGAVANGSD
+440 IAMGNGAVANGAD
-453 AIVIGRASKTESTA
+453 ALAIGRSAQIANASA
-467 NTVQAIVIGSNA
+467 RQAIVIGSNA
-479 YVGPQTAQ
+479 SVGANTQQ
-487 SIAIGSGNMT
+487 SIAIGSGNIA
-497 GQGATVTGDQSIAIG
+497 GEGATVAGDQSIAIG
-512 GNVIVPGHSAIAIGG
+512 GNVVVPGHSAVAIGG
-527 DDVIKAMN
+527 DDVNKAMLST
-535 AQVTYTS
+535 VTYTD
-542 KDGQTISN
+542 KNGNTISN
-550 QNLRAAYG
+550 QNLRNAYSV
-558 ALTGKNITGF
+558 LTGGTMTGYIP
-568 VRTTASHGGVAYG
+568 TTASHGGVAYG

-602 AGSSESLTNA
+602 AGSSEPLTNA

-641 QTHANVNGIEVHWQG
+641 QTHAVVNGIEVHWQG

-759 NVGSA
+759 NVGTA
-764 TGNRAS
+764 PGNRAS

-779 AGSTTVK
+779 AGTTTVK

-1040 AAETGTPSSQSLTNG
+1040 AAEAGTPSSQSLTNG
-1055 NVTFAV
+1055 NVSFAV
-1061 NGAANDY
+1061 TGAANDY

-1082 KRATITS
+1082 ERATITS
-1089 NPTTG
+1089 NPATG

-1154 IEIKQ
+1154 IEVKQ
-1159 DSSNKKKI
+1159 DTSNKKKI
-1167 TVATKK
+1167 TIATKK
-1173 NVSFDTAT
+1173 NVIFDSAT
-1181 IGANTTIG
+1181 IGTNTTIG

-1230 LASGGAVASNAATIG
+1230 LASGGAVVSNAATIG

-1293 TLDVAEGALTS
+1293 TVDVAEGALTS

-1313 TGLAKA
+1313 TGVTKA

-1331 VLGDKIDQNKTDIA
+1331 VLGDKINQNKTDIA
-1345 TNTRHIAN
+1345 TNARHIAN

-1379 GDGKYLTT
+1379 GDGKY
-1387 AAAGNDVTLSVDEQA
+1387 
-1402 LKDTAKEAAT
+1402 
-1412 FKVKANNTAAEDV
+1412 
-1425 KGGDTITF
+1425 I
-1433 KDGDNIE
+1433 
-1440 ITQNGKTFTVA
+1440 
-1451 TKKNVSFDTATIG
+1451 
-1464 GNTTIGT
+1464 
-1471 AGITTNKVTA
+1471 
-1481 GNVTTDK
+1481 
-1488 LVVGPVSIDKNDGIN
+1488 
-1503 AGNKQIT
+1503 
-1510 NLVSGGAVASNAAT
+1510 
-1524 IGDVQNAVANL
+1524 
-1535 SQNLNITDGSN
+1535 
-1546 NGTVNLKTQT
+1546 
-1556 LTVTGTG
+1556 
-1563 AAKATVNGQTI
+1563 
-1574 TLDVAEGALTSDTN
+1574 
-1588 GVVTGTTG
+1588 
-1596 LAKAPEVA
+1596 
-1604 AAINKVNT
+1604 
-1612 VLGDKIDQN
+1612 
-1621 KTDIATNTRHI
+1621 
-1632 ANTISLDG
+1632 
-1640 ESGSTTAKSL
+1640 
-1650 KDGNVSF
+1650 
-1657 KIKGDGK
+1657 
-1664 YVTTDASGENVT
+1664 TTDASGENVT

-1840 HTIYDVALNDTV
+1840 HTIYDVALNDAV
-1852 TIGAGTNAIAL
+1852 TIGTGTNAIAL

-1946 GKDQTVQLVAGD
+1946 GKDKTVQLVAGD
-1958 NLTIDQDDRKFTYS
+1958 NLTIDQNDRKFTYS

-1987 AGGKTSLIKG
+1987 AGGKTSVIKG

-2016 ALADGNKSNK
+2016 TLADGNKSNK

-2039 TNTVTA
+2039 TNTATA

-2102 KAGKA
+2102 KVGKA

-2163 SGNIVLKKTLAA
+2163 NGNIVLKKTLAA

-2214 TDAVAIDGTNGTVKA
+2214 ADAVAIDGTNGTVKA

-2253 GILAT
+2253 GILTT

-2499 TMFNVGVSIGNNHNM
+2499 TMFNVGVSVGNNHNM

>member
-43 AQSVGVMDV
+43 AQSVGMMDV

-62 ANAIPTTGKTN
+62 ANAIPATGKTN

-81 NASSNQSVAIG
+81 QAKSNQSIAIG

-100 NPSAGQAELPAT
+100 NPNAGQADLPAT

-126 ALGLASSAGER
+126 ALGLASSATER
-137 STAVGSSSKASG
+137 GTAVGSSSKAAG
-149 FGAFAGGVGAQ
+149 FGSFAGGVGAQ

-202 AKAEQSNA
+202 AKAEESNA

-229 EAAATGEGSVA
+229 NAAATGEGSVA
-240 VGRKNTASGA
+240 VGRNNMASGA

-372 ANATGSTSVA
+372 ANATGATSVA

-405 PGSLAIGSGTGDATT
+405 PGSLAIGSGTGNATT

-429 GTSSVAATNNA
+429 GTSSVAASSNA
-440 IAMGNGAVANGSD
+440 IAMGNGAVANGAD
-453 AIVIGRASKTESTA
+453 ALAIGRSAQIANASTR
-467 NTVQAIVIGSNA
+467 QAIVIGSNA
-479 YVGPQTAQ
+479 SVGASTQQ
-487 SIAIGSGNMT
+487 SIAIGSGNIA
-497 GQGATVTGDQSIAIG
+497 GEGATVTGDQSIAIG
-512 GNVIVPGHSAIAIGG
+512 GNVVVPGHSAVAIGG
-527 DDVIKAMN
+527 DDVNKAMLST
-535 AQVTYTS
+535 VTYTD
-542 KDGQTISN
+542 KNGNTISN
-550 QNLRAAYG
+550 QNLRNAYSV
-558 ALTGKNITGF
+558 LTGGTMTGYIP
-568 VRTTASHGGVAYG
+568 TTASHGGVAYG

-602 AGSSESLTNA
+602 AGSTDPLTNA

-629 GGGSNTDHSATS
+629 GGGSNTNHSATS
-641 QTHANVNGIEVHWQG
+641 QTHAAVNGIEVHWQG

-759 NVGSA
+759 NVGTA
-764 TGNRAS
+764 PGNRAS

-779 AGSTTVK
+779 AGTTTVK

-903 DGSLVTTSASPA
+903 DGSLVITSASPA

-998 FVDGTSTSAS
+998 FVDGTYTSAS

-1040 AAETGTPSSQSLTNG
+1040 AAEAGTPSSQSLTNG
-1055 NVTFAV
+1055 NVSFAV
-1061 NGAANDY
+1061 TGAANDY

-1142 SGDTVDFVAGDN
+1142 SGDTVDFVDGDN

-1173 NVSFDTAT
+1173 NVSFDSAT
-1181 IGANTTIG
+1181 IGGNTTIG

-1293 TLDVAEGALTS
+1293 TVDVAEGALTS

-1313 TGLAKA
+1313 TGVAKA

-1331 VLGDKIDQNKTDIA
+1331 VLGDKINQNKTDIA
-1345 TNTRHIAN
+1345 TNA
-1353 TISLDGESGSTTA
+1353 
-1366 KSLKDGNVSFKIK
+1366 
-1379 GDGKYLTT
+1379 
-1387 AAAGNDVTLSVDEQA
+1387 
-1402 LKDTAKEAAT
+1402 
-1412 FKVKANNTAAEDV
+1412 
-1425 KGGDTITF
+1425 
-1433 KDGDNIE
+1433 
-1440 ITQNGKTFTVA
+1440 
-1451 TKKNVSFDTATIG
+1451 
-1464 GNTTIGT
+1464 
-1471 AGITTNKVTA
+1471 
-1481 GNVTTDK
+1481 
-1488 LVVGPVSIDKNDGIN
+1488 
-1503 AGNKQIT
+1503 
-1510 NLVSGGAVASNAAT
+1510 
-1524 IGDVQNAVANL
+1524 
-1535 SQNLNITDGSN
+1535 
-1546 NGTVNLKTQT
+1546 
-1556 LTVTGTG
+1556 
-1563 AAKATVNGQTI
+1563 
-1574 TLDVAEGALTSDTN
+1574 
-1588 GVVTGTTG
+1588 
-1596 LAKAPEVA
+1596 
-1604 AAINKVNT
+1604 
-1612 VLGDKIDQN
+1612 
-1621 KTDIATNTRHI
+1621 RHI

-1840 HTIYDVALNDTV
+1840 HTIYDVALNDAV
-1852 TIGAGTNAIAL
+1852 TIGTGTNAIAL

-1987 AGGKTSLIKG
+1987 TGGKTSLIKG

-2016 ALADGNKSNK
+2016 TLADGNKSNK

-2031 NTITDGVN
+2031 NAITDGVN
-2039 TNTVTA
+2039 TNTATA

-2102 KAGKA
+2102 KVGKA

-2163 SGNIVLKKTLAA
+2163 NGNIILKKTLAA

-2253 GILAT
+2253 GILTT

-2561 KTKLEQQQSEIDALK
+2561 KTKLEEQQSEIDALK

>member
-43 AQSVGVMDV
+43 AQSVGMMDV

-81 NASSNQSVAIG
+81 QAKSNQSVAIG
-92 YKSSASAA
+92 YRSSASAA
-100 NPSAGQAELPAT
+100 NPNAGQAELPAT

-126 ALGLASSAGER
+126 ALGLASSASER
-137 STAVGSSSKASG
+137 GTAVGSSSKAAG
-149 FGAFAGGVGAQ
+149 FGSFAGGVGAQ

-202 AKAEQSNA
+202 AKAEESNA

-229 EAAATGEGSVA
+229 NAAATGEGSVA
-240 VGRKNTASGA
+240 VGRNNTASGA

-372 ANATGSTSVA
+372 ANATGATSVA

-405 PGSLAIGSGTGDATT
+405 PGSLAIGSGTGNATT
-420 ALGANAIAV
+420 ALGANAIAM
-429 GTSSVAATNNA
+429 GTSSVAASSNA
-440 IAMGNGAVANGSD
+440 IAMGNGAVANGAD
-453 AIVIGRASKTESTA
+453 ALAIGRSAQIANASTR
-467 NTVQAIVIGSNA
+467 QAIVIGSNA
-479 YVGPQTAQ
+479 SVGANTQQ
-487 SIAIGSGNMT
+487 SIAIGSGNIA
-497 GQGATVTGDQSIAIG
+497 GEGATVTGDQSIAIG
-512 GNVIVPGHSAIAIGG
+512 GNVVVPGHSAVAIGG
-527 DDVIKAMN
+527 DDVNKAMLST
-535 AQVTYTS
+535 VTYTD
-542 KDGQTISN
+542 KNGNTISN
-550 QNLRAAYG
+550 QNLRNAYSV
-558 ALTGKNITGF
+558 LTGGTMTGYIP
-568 VRTTASHGGVAYG
+568 TTASHGGVAYG

-602 AGSSESLTNA
+602 AGSSEPLTNA

-629 GGGSNTDHSATS
+629 GGGSNTNHSATS
-641 QTHANVNGIEVHWQG
+641 QTHANVNGVEVHWQG

-710 KLSANGDATTET
+710 KLSANGDTTTET

-786 FGADEINAGGKQIK
+786 FGTDEINAGGKQIK
-800 NVSSGGNIGTNAA
+800 NVSSGGNVGTNAA

-869 GQTALTSGIG
+869 GQTALTSGIA

-888 YKYLKDGN
+888 YQYLKDGN

-920 AVNGDK
+920 AVSGDK

-1040 AAETGTPSSQSLTNG
+1040 AAEAGTPSSQSLVNG
-1055 NVTFAV
+1055 NVAFAV
-1061 NGAANDY
+1061 TGAANDY

-1082 KRATITS
+1082 KRAAITS

-1142 SGDTVDFVAGDN
+1142 SGDTVDFVDGDN
-1154 IEIKQ
+1154 IEVKQ
-1159 DSSNKKKI
+1159 DTSNKKKI
-1167 TVATKK
+1167 TIATKK
-1173 NVSFDTAT
+1173 NVSFDSAT
-1181 IGANTTIG
+1181 IGGNTTIG

-1230 LASGGAVASNAATIG
+1230 LASGGAVTSNAATIG

-1293 TLDVAEGALTS
+1293 TVDVAEGALTS

-1313 TGLAKA
+1313 TGVAKA

-1331 VLGDKIDQNKTDIA
+1331 VLGDKINQNKTDIA
-1345 TNTRHIAN
+1345 TNA
-1353 TISLDGESGSTTA
+1353 
-1366 KSLKDGNVSFKIK
+1366 
-1379 GDGKYLTT
+1379 
-1387 AAAGNDVTLSVDEQA
+1387 
-1402 LKDTAKEAAT
+1402 
-1412 FKVKANNTAAEDV
+1412 
-1425 KGGDTITF
+1425 
-1433 KDGDNIE
+1433 
-1440 ITQNGKTFTVA
+1440 
-1451 TKKNVSFDTATIG
+1451 
-1464 GNTTIGT
+1464 
-1471 AGITTNKVTA
+1471 
-1481 GNVTTDK
+1481 
-1488 LVVGPVSIDKNDGIN
+1488 
-1503 AGNKQIT
+1503 
-1510 NLVSGGAVASNAAT
+1510 
-1524 IGDVQNAVANL
+1524 
-1535 SQNLNITDGSN
+1535 
-1546 NGTVNLKTQT
+1546 
-1556 LTVTGTG
+1556 
-1563 AAKATVNGQTI
+1563 
-1574 TLDVAEGALTSDTN
+1574 
-1588 GVVTGTTG
+1588 
-1596 LAKAPEVA
+1596 
-1604 AAINKVNT
+1604 
-1612 VLGDKIDQN
+1612 
-1621 KTDIATNTRHI
+1621 RHI

-1772 VNTASITAGT
+1772 VNTAAITAGT

-1829 IKLTSTTGADG
+1829 VKLTSTTGADG
-1840 HTIYDVALNDTV
+1840 HTIYDVALNDAV
-1852 TIGAGTNAIAL
+1852 TIGTGTNAIAL

-1939 TKTDAVV
+1939 TKTDAAV

-1987 AGGKTSLIKG
+1987 AGGKSSVIKG

-2016 ALADGNKSNK
+2016 TLADGNKSNK
-2026 TTADG
+2026 ATADG

-2039 TNTVTA
+2039 TNTATA

-2066 LKNAAGDQTQTEA
+2066 LKNAAGDQTQTQA

-2102 KAGKA
+2102 KTGKA
-2107 PVSLTSDGLNNGG
+2107 PVSLTSDGLDNGG

-2253 GILAT
+2253 GILTT

-2358 LKDMKSATFKDG
+2358 MKDMKSATFKDG

-2514 VNAGVTHKFGTS
+2514 VNAGVTHKFGIS

-2555 SENTAY
+2555 SENIAY

>member
-43 AQSVGVMDV
+43 AQSVGMMDV

-81 NASSNQSVAIG
+81 QAKSNQSVAIG
-92 YKSSASAA
+92 YRSSASAA
-100 NPSAGQAELPAT
+100 NPNAGQADLPAT

-126 ALGLASSAGER
+126 ALGLASSATER
-137 STAVGSSSKASG
+137 GTAVGSSSKADG
-149 FGAFAGGVGAQ
+149 FGSFAGGVGAQ

-175 TYNNT
+175 TYNNI

-202 AKAEQSNA
+202 AKAEESNA

-229 EAAATGEGSVA
+229 NAAATGEGSVA
-240 VGRKNTASGA
+240 VGRNNTASGA

-372 ANATGSTSVA
+372 ANATGATSVA

-388 ASGGNSAAMGS
+388 ASGGNSTAMGS

-405 PGSLAIGSGTGDATT
+405 PGSLAIGSGTGNATT
-420 ALGANAIAV
+420 ALGANAIAL
-429 GTSSVAATNNA
+429 GTSSVAATSNA
-440 IAMGNGAVANGSD
+440 IAMGNGAVANGAD
-453 AIVIGRASKTESTA
+453 ALAIGRSAQTA
-467 NTVQAIVIGSNA
+467 NASTRQAIVIGSNA
-479 YVGPQTAQ
+479 SVGANTQQ
-487 SIAIGSGNMT
+487 SIAIGSGNIA
-497 GQGATVTGDQSIAIG
+497 GEGATVTGDQSIAIG
-512 GNVIVPGHSAIAIGG
+512 GNVVVPGHSAVAIGG
-527 DDVIKAMN
+527 DDVNKAMLST
-535 AQVTYTS
+535 VTYTD
-542 KDGQTISN
+542 KNGNTISN
-550 QNLRAAYG
+550 QNLRTAYSV
-558 ALTGKNITGF
+558 LTGGTMTGYIP
-568 VRTTASHGGVAYG
+568 TTASHGGVAYG

-591 AVGMGADSYSR
+591 AVGMGADSYTR
-602 AGSSESLTNA
+602 AGSTEQPLTNA

-629 GGGSNTDHSATS
+629 GGGSNTNHSATS
-641 QTHANVNGIEVHWQG
+641 QTHAIVNGIAVHWQG

-759 NVGSA
+759 NVGTAPGS
-764 TGNRAS
+764 RAS

-779 AGSTTVK
+779 AGTTTVK
-786 FGADEINAGGKQIK
+786 FGTDEINAGGKQIK

-1040 AAETGTPSSQSLTNG
+1040 AAEAGTPSSQSLTNG
-1055 NVTFAV
+1055 NVSFAV
-1061 NGAANDY
+1061 TGAANDY

-1142 SGDTVDFVAGDN
+1142 SGDTVDFVDGDN

-1181 IGANTTIG
+1181 IGGNTTIG

-1280 TGAAKA
+1280 TGAAKT
-1286 TVNGQTI
+1286 TVNGQTF
-1293 TLDVAEGALTS
+1293 TVDVAEGALTS

-1313 TGLAKA
+1313 TGVAKA

-1331 VLGDKIDQNKTDIA
+1331 VLGDKINQNKTDIA
-1345 TNTRHIAN
+1345 TNA
-1353 TISLDGESGSTTA
+1353 
-1366 KSLKDGNVSFKIK
+1366 
-1379 GDGKYLTT
+1379 
-1387 AAAGNDVTLSVDEQA
+1387 
-1402 LKDTAKEAAT
+1402 
-1412 FKVKANNTAAEDV
+1412 
-1425 KGGDTITF
+1425 
-1433 KDGDNIE
+1433 
-1440 ITQNGKTFTVA
+1440 
-1451 TKKNVSFDTATIG
+1451 
-1464 GNTTIGT
+1464 
-1471 AGITTNKVTA
+1471 
-1481 GNVTTDK
+1481 
-1488 LVVGPVSIDKNDGIN
+1488 
-1503 AGNKQIT
+1503 
-1510 NLVSGGAVASNAAT
+1510 
-1524 IGDVQNAVANL
+1524 
-1535 SQNLNITDGSN
+1535 
-1546 NGTVNLKTQT
+1546 
-1556 LTVTGTG
+1556 
-1563 AAKATVNGQTI
+1563 
-1574 TLDVAEGALTSDTN
+1574 
-1588 GVVTGTTG
+1588 
-1596 LAKAPEVA
+1596 
-1604 AAINKVNT
+1604 
-1612 VLGDKIDQN
+1612 
-1621 KTDIATNTRHI
+1621 RHI

-1782 DGTVTGPSTDGVA
+1782 DGTVTGPTTDGVA

-1829 IKLTSTTGADG
+1829 VKLTSTTGADG
-1840 HTIYDVALNDTV
+1840 HTIYDVALNDAV
-1852 TIGAGTNAIAL
+1852 TIGTGTNAIAL

-1958 NLTIDQDDRKFTYS
+1958 NLTIDQDNRKFTYS

-1987 AGGKTSLIKG
+1987 AGGKTSVIKG

-2016 ALADGNKSNK
+2016 TLADGNKSNK
-2026 TTADG
+2026 ITADG
-2031 NTITDGVN
+2031 NAITDGVN
-2039 TNTVTA
+2039 TNTATA

-2102 KAGKA
+2102 KVGKA

-2163 SGNIVLKKTLAA
+2163 NGNIILKKTLAA

-2200 TLDGKTGKVTAGSG
+2200 TLDGKAGKVIAGSG

-2253 GILAT
+2253 GILTT

-2561 KTKLEQQQSEIDALK
+2561 KTKLEEQQSEIDALK

>member
-43 AQSVGVMDV
+43 AQSVGMMDV

-81 NASSNQSVAIG
+81 QAKSNQSVAIG
-92 YKSSASAA
+92 YRSSASAA
-100 NPSAGQAELPAT
+100 NPNAGQAELPAT

-126 ALGLASSAGER
+126 ALGLASSATER
-137 STAVGSSSKASG
+137 GTAVGSSSKAAG
-149 FGAFAGGVGAQ
+149 FGSFAGGVGAQ

-202 AKAEQSNA
+202 AKAEESNA

-229 EAAATGEGSVA
+229 NAAATGEGSVA
-240 VGRKNTASGA
+240 VGRNNTASGA

-372 ANATGSTSVA
+372 ANAIGATSVA

-405 PGSLAIGSGTGDATT
+405 PGSLAIGSGTGNATT
-420 ALGANAIAV
+420 ALGANAIAM
-429 GTSSVAATNNA
+429 GTSSVAASSNA
-440 IAMGNGAVANGSD
+440 IAMGNGAVANGAD
-453 AIVIGRASKTESTA
+453 ALAIGRSAQIANASTR
-467 NTVQAIVIGSNA
+467 QAIVIGSNA
-479 YVGPQTAQ
+479 SVGANTQQ
-487 SIAIGSGNMT
+487 SIAIGSGNIA
-497 GQGATVTGDQSIAIG
+497 GEGATVTGDQSIAIG
-512 GNVIVPGHSAIAIGG
+512 GNVVVPGHSAVAIGG
-527 DDVIKAMN
+527 DDVNKAMLST
-535 AQVTYTS
+535 VTYTD
-542 KDGQTISN
+542 KNGNTISN
-550 QNLRAAYG
+550 QNLRTAYSV
-558 ALTGKNITGF
+558 LTGGTMTGYIP
-568 VRTTASHGGVAYG
+568 TTASHGGVAYG

-591 AVGMGADSYSR
+591 AVGMGADSYTR
-602 AGSSESLTNA
+602 AGSTEQPLTNA

-641 QTHANVNGIEVHWQG
+641 QTHAVVNGIEVHWQG

-759 NVGSA
+759 NVGTA
-764 TGNRAS
+764 PGNRAS

-779 AGSTTVK
+779 AGTTTVK

-1040 AAETGTPSSQSLTNG
+1040 AAEAGTPSSQSLTNG
-1055 NVTFAV
+1055 NVSFAV
-1061 NGAANDY
+1061 TGAANDY

-1142 SGDTVDFVAGDN
+1142 SGDTVDFVDGDN

-1181 IGANTTIG
+1181 IGGNTTIG

-1245 DVQNAVANLSQNL
+1245 DVQNAVASLSQNL

-1293 TLDVAEGALTS
+1293 TVDVAEGALTS

-1313 TGLAKA
+1313 TGVAKA

-1331 VLGDKIDQNKTDIA
+1331 VLGDKINQNKTDIA
-1345 TNTRHIAN
+1345 TNA
-1353 TISLDGESGSTTA
+1353 
-1366 KSLKDGNVSFKIK
+1366 
-1379 GDGKYLTT
+1379 
-1387 AAAGNDVTLSVDEQA
+1387 
-1402 LKDTAKEAAT
+1402 
-1412 FKVKANNTAAEDV
+1412 
-1425 KGGDTITF
+1425 
-1433 KDGDNIE
+1433 
-1440 ITQNGKTFTVA
+1440 
-1451 TKKNVSFDTATIG
+1451 
-1464 GNTTIGT
+1464 
-1471 AGITTNKVTA
+1471 
-1481 GNVTTDK
+1481 
-1488 LVVGPVSIDKNDGIN
+1488 
-1503 AGNKQIT
+1503 
-1510 NLVSGGAVASNAAT
+1510 
-1524 IGDVQNAVANL
+1524 
-1535 SQNLNITDGSN
+1535 
-1546 NGTVNLKTQT
+1546 
-1556 LTVTGTG
+1556 
-1563 AAKATVNGQTI
+1563 
-1574 TLDVAEGALTSDTN
+1574 
-1588 GVVTGTTG
+1588 
-1596 LAKAPEVA
+1596 
-1604 AAINKVNT
+1604 
-1612 VLGDKIDQN
+1612 
-1621 KTDIATNTRHI
+1621 RHI

-1689 SAVTVSTDAAAD
+1689 SAVTVSTDAAVD

-1747 ADGLD
+1747 ADELD

-1840 HTIYDVALNDTV
+1840 HTIYDVALNDAV
-1852 TIGAGTNAIAL
+1852 TIGTGTNAIAL

-1987 AGGKTSLIKG
+1987 AGGKTSVIKG

-2016 ALADGNKSNK
+2016 TLADGNKSNK

-2039 TNTVTA
+2039 TNTATA

-2102 KAGKA
+2102 KVGKA

-2163 SGNIVLKKTLAA
+2163 NGNIILKKTLAA

-2253 GILAT
+2253 GILTT

-2561 KTKLEQQQSEIDALK
+2561 KTKLEEQQSEIDALK

>member
-43 AQSVGVMDV
+43 AQSVGMMDV

-81 NASSNQSVAIG
+81 QAKSNQSVAIG
-92 YKSSASAA
+92 YRSSASAA
-100 NPSAGQAELPAT
+100 NPNAGQAELPAT

-126 ALGLASSAGER
+126 ALGLASSATER
-137 STAVGSSSKASG
+137 GTAVGSSSKAAG
-149 FGAFAGGVGAQ
+149 FGSFAGGVGAQ

-202 AKAEQSNA
+202 AKAEESNA

-229 EAAATGEGSVA
+229 NAAATGEGSVA
-240 VGRKNTASGA
+240 VGRNNTASGA
-250 SAIAMGILA
+250 SAMAMGILA

-372 ANATGSTSVA
+372 ANATGATSVA

-388 ASGGNSAAMGS
+388 ANGGNSAAMGS

-429 GTSSVAATNNA
+429 GTSSVAATGNA

-487 SIAIGSGNMT
+487 SIAIGSGNHA

-535 AQVTYTS
+535 APVTYTS
-542 KDGQTISN
+542 RNGQTISN

-591 AVGMGADSYSR
+591 AVGMGADSYTR
-602 AGSSESLTNA
+602 AGSTEQPLTNA

-641 QTHANVNGIEVHWQG
+641 QTHAVVNGIEVHWQG

-779 AGSTTVK
+779 AGTTTVK
-786 FGADEINAGGKQIK
+786 FGTDEINAGGKQIK

-1040 AAETGTPSSQSLTNG
+1040 AAEAGTPSSQSLTNG
-1055 NVTFAV
+1055 NVSFAV
-1061 NGAANDY
+1061 TGAANDY

-1142 SGDTVDFVAGDN
+1142 SGDTVDFVDGDN

-1173 NVSFDTAT
+1173 NVSFDSAT
-1181 IGANTTIG
+1181 IGTNTTIG
-1189 TAGITTNKVTAGNVT
+1189 TAGITTNKVTAGNIT

-1293 TLDVAEGALTS
+1293 TVDVAEGALTS

-1313 TGLAKA
+1313 TGVAKA

-1331 VLGDKIDQNKTDIA
+1331 VLGDKINQNKTDIA
-1345 TNTRHIAN
+1345 TNARHIAN
-1353 TISLDGESGSTTA
+1353 TISL
-1366 KSLKDGNVSFKIK
+1366 N
-1379 GDGKYLTT
+1379 
-1387 AAAGNDVTLSVDEQA
+1387 
-1402 LKDTAKEAAT
+1402 
-1412 FKVKANNTAAEDV
+1412 
-1425 KGGDTITF
+1425 
-1433 KDGDNIE
+1433 
-1440 ITQNGKTFTVA
+1440 
-1451 TKKNVSFDTATIG
+1451 
-1464 GNTTIGT
+1464 
-1471 AGITTNKVTA
+1471 
-1481 GNVTTDK
+1481 
-1488 LVVGPVSIDKNDGIN
+1488 
-1503 AGNKQIT
+1503 
-1510 NLVSGGAVASNAAT
+1510 
-1524 IGDVQNAVANL
+1524 
-1535 SQNLNITDGSN
+1535 
-1546 NGTVNLKTQT
+1546 
-1556 LTVTGTG
+1556 
-1563 AAKATVNGQTI
+1563 
-1574 TLDVAEGALTSDTN
+1574 
-1588 GVVTGTTG
+1588 
-1596 LAKAPEVA
+1596 
-1604 AAINKVNT
+1604 
-1612 VLGDKIDQN
+1612 
-1621 KTDIATNTRHI
+1621 
-1632 ANTISLDG
+1632 G

-1782 DGTVTGPSTDGVA
+1782 DGTVTGPTTDGVA

-1829 IKLTSTTGADG
+1829 VKLTSTTGADG
-1840 HTIYDVALNDTV
+1840 HTIYDVALNDAV
-1852 TIGAGTNAIAL
+1852 TIGTGTNAIAL

-1958 NLTIDQDDRKFTYS
+1958 NLTIDQDNRKFTYS

-1987 AGGKTSLIKG
+1987 AGGKTSVIKG

-2016 ALADGNKSNK
+2016 TLADGNKSNK
-2026 TTADG
+2026 ITADG
-2031 NTITDGVN
+2031 NAITDGVN
-2039 TNTVTA
+2039 TNTATA

-2102 KAGKA
+2102 KVGKA

-2163 SGNIVLKKTLAA
+2163 NGNIILKKTLAA

-2200 TLDGKTGKVTAGSG
+2200 TLDGKAGKVIAGSG

-2253 GILAT
+2253 GILTT

-2561 KTKLEQQQSEIDALK
+2561 KTKLEEQQSEIDALK

>member
-1 MNKIFKV
+1 MN
-8 IWSTSKQC
+8 T
-16 YVVVSEVANNKSGKK
+16 
-31 KIVVASILAALA
+31 
-43 AQSVGVMDV
+43 
-52 AAADVPSTAI
+52 P
-62 ANAIPTTGKTN
+62 
-73 GFAAGNEA
+73 
-81 NASSNQSVAIG
+81 
-92 YKSSASAA
+92 
-100 NPSAGQAELPAT
+100 
-112 AVGAGANADGKAAL
+112 
-126 ALGLASSAGER
+126 
-137 STAVGSSSKASG
+137 
-149 FGAFAGGVGAQ
+149 
-160 AQGRGAVAIGGGSTA
+160 
-175 TYNNT
+175 
-180 TGYVYND
+180 
-187 NAAATASDAVAIGTG
+187 
-202 AKAEQSNA
+202 
-210 ISIGYHSNAKAGN
+210 
-223 SLAVGS
+223 
-229 EAAATGEGSVA
+229 
-240 VGRKNTASGA
+240 
-250 SAIAMGILA
+250 
-259 NATGTSSTALG
+259 
-270 MQATA
+270 
-275 SGNNTVAIGPSAKAI
+275 
-290 ADDSIAVGT
+290 
-299 NNTVAEKGV
+299 
-308 AIGKNVKAKA
+308 
-318 STYENMVVGIDS
+318 
-330 EASGAGGAMAVGMKV
+330 
-345 KTTGMDAVTVGRE
+345 
-358 SQATGAWGVAVGRK
+358 
-372 ANATGSTSVA
+372 
-382 LGTDVT
+382 
-388 ASGGNSAAMGS
+388 
-399 NATSSG
+399 
-405 PGSLAIGSGTGDATT
+405 
-420 ALGANAIAV
+420 
-429 GTSSVAATNNA
+429 
-440 IAMGNGAVANGSD
+440 
-453 AIVIGRASKTESTA
+453 
-467 NTVQAIVIGSNA
+467 
-479 YVGPQTAQ
+479 
-487 SIAIGSGNMT
+487 
-497 GQGATVTGDQSIAIG
+497 
-512 GNVIVPGHSAIAIGG
+512 
-527 DDVIKAMN
+527 
-535 AQVTYTS
+535 VTYTS
-542 KDGQTISN
+542 KNGQTITGS
-550 QNLRAAYG
+550 LRAAYG

-568 VRTTASHGGVAYG
+568 VQTTASHGGVAYG

-602 AGSSESLTNA
+602 AGSSEPLTNA

-629 GGGSNTDHSATS
+629 GGGSNTDHRATS
-641 QTHANVNGIEVHWQG
+641 QTHALVNGIEVHWQG
-656 GANIKPGDVVSFG
+656 GANIKDGDVVSFG

-786 FGADEINAGGKQIK
+786 FGTDEINAGGKQIK
-800 NVSSGGNIGTNAA
+800 NVSSGGNVGTNAA

-920 AVNGDK
+920 TVNGDK

-1040 AAETGTPSSQSLTNG
+1040 AAEAGTPSSQSLTNG
-1055 NVTFAV
+1055 NVSFAV
-1061 NGAANDY
+1061 TGAANDY

-1142 SGDTVDFVAGDN
+1142 SGDTVDFVDGDN

-1173 NVSFDTAT
+1173 NVSFDSAT
-1181 IGANTTIG
+1181 IGGNTTIG

-1293 TLDVAEGALTS
+1293 TVDVAEGALTS

-1313 TGLAKA
+1313 TGVAKA

-1331 VLGDKIDQNKTDIA
+1331 VLGDKIN
-1345 TNTRHIAN
+1345 
-1353 TISLDGESGSTTA
+1353 
-1366 KSLKDGNVSFKIK
+1366 
-1379 GDGKYLTT
+1379 
-1387 AAAGNDVTLSVDEQA
+1387 
-1402 LKDTAKEAAT
+1402 
-1412 FKVKANNTAAEDV
+1412 
-1425 KGGDTITF
+1425 
-1433 KDGDNIE
+1433 
-1440 ITQNGKTFTVA
+1440 
-1451 TKKNVSFDTATIG
+1451 
-1464 GNTTIGT
+1464 
-1471 AGITTNKVTA
+1471 
-1481 GNVTTDK
+1481 
-1488 LVVGPVSIDKNDGIN
+1488 
-1503 AGNKQIT
+1503 
-1510 NLVSGGAVASNAAT
+1510 
-1524 IGDVQNAVANL
+1524 
-1535 SQNLNITDGSN
+1535 
-1546 NGTVNLKTQT
+1546 
-1556 LTVTGTG
+1556 
-1563 AAKATVNGQTI
+1563 
-1574 TLDVAEGALTSDTN
+1574 
-1588 GVVTGTTG
+1588 
-1596 LAKAPEVA
+1596 
-1604 AAINKVNT
+1604 
-1612 VLGDKIDQN
+1612 QN

-1840 HTIYDVALNDTV
+1840 HTIYDVALNDAV
-1852 TIGAGTNAIAL
+1852 TIGTGTNAIAL

-1958 NLTIDQDDRKFTYS
+1958 NLTIDQYDRKFTYS

-1987 AGGKTSLIKG
+1987 AGGKTSVIKG

-2016 ALADGNKSNK
+2016 TLADGNKSNK

-2039 TNTVTA
+2039 TNTATA

-2102 KAGKA
+2102 KVGKA

-2163 SGNIVLKKTLAA
+2163 NGNIILKKTLAA
-2175 DGHTVYDNAL
+2175 DGNTVYDNAL

-2236 GKDGKATIG
+2236 GKDG
-2245 SVGIDGKD
+2245 
-2253 GILAT
+2253 ILTT

-2263 VAVNGKDGV
+2263 VAVIGKDGV

-2323 NPETIKTNETLAFNA
+2323 NPETIKSNETLAFNA

-2435 ANISQAIDKV
+2435 TNISQAIDKV

-2526 AERKNIPDRYKAGP
+2526 AERKNIPERYKAGP

-2561 KTKLEQQQSEIDALK
+2561 KTKLEEQQSEIDALK

>member
-43 AQSVGVMDV
+43 AQSVGMMDV

-81 NASSNQSVAIG
+81 QAKSNQSVAIG
-92 YKSSASAA
+92 YRSSASAA
-100 NPSAGQAELPAT
+100 NPNAGQADLPAT

-126 ALGLASSAGER
+126 ALGLASSATER
-137 STAVGSSSKASG
+137 GTAVGSSSKAAG
-149 FGAFAGGVGAQ
+149 FGSFAGGVGAQ

-202 AKAEQSNA
+202 AKAEESNA

-229 EAAATGEGSVA
+229 NAAATGEGSVA
-240 VGRKNTASGA
+240 VGRNNTASGA

-372 ANATGSTSVA
+372 ANATGATSVA

-388 ASGGNSAAMGS
+388 ANGGNSAAMGS

-429 GTSSVAATNNA
+429 GTSSVAATGNA

-487 SIAIGSGNMT
+487 SIAIGSGNHA

-535 AQVTYTS
+535 ATVTYTS

-591 AVGMGADSYSR
+591 AVGMGADSYTR
-602 AGSSESLTNA
+602 AGSTEQPLTNA

-641 QTHANVNGIEVHWQG
+641 QTHAVVNGIEVHWQG

-759 NVGSA
+759 NVGTA
-764 TGNRAS
+764 PGNRAS

-779 AGSTTVK
+779 AGTTTVK

-1040 AAETGTPSSQSLTNG
+1040 AAEAGTPSSQSLTNG
-1055 NVTFAV
+1055 NVSFAV
-1061 NGAANDY
+1061 TGAANDY

-1142 SGDTVDFVAGDN
+1142 SGDTVDFVDGDN

-1173 NVSFDTAT
+1173 NVSFDSAT
-1181 IGANTTIG
+1181 IGGNTTIG

-1286 TVNGQTI
+1286 IVNGQTI
-1293 TLDVAEGALTS
+1293 TVDVAEGALTS

-1313 TGLAKA
+1313 TG
-1319 PEVAAAINKVNT
+1319 V
-1331 VLGDKIDQNKTDIA
+1331 
-1345 TNTRHIAN
+1345 
-1353 TISLDGESGSTTA
+1353 
-1366 KSLKDGNVSFKIK
+1366 
-1379 GDGKYLTT
+1379 
-1387 AAAGNDVTLSVDEQA
+1387 
-1402 LKDTAKEAAT
+1402 
-1412 FKVKANNTAAEDV
+1412 
-1425 KGGDTITF
+1425 
-1433 KDGDNIE
+1433 
-1440 ITQNGKTFTVA
+1440 
-1451 TKKNVSFDTATIG
+1451 
-1464 GNTTIGT
+1464 
-1471 AGITTNKVTA
+1471 
-1481 GNVTTDK
+1481 
-1488 LVVGPVSIDKNDGIN
+1488 
-1503 AGNKQIT
+1503 
-1510 NLVSGGAVASNAAT
+1510 
-1524 IGDVQNAVANL
+1524 
-1535 SQNLNITDGSN
+1535 
-1546 NGTVNLKTQT
+1546 
-1556 LTVTGTG
+1556 
-1563 AAKATVNGQTI
+1563 
-1574 TLDVAEGALTSDTN
+1574 
-1588 GVVTGTTG
+1588 
-1596 LAKAPEVA
+1596 AKAPEVA

-1840 HTIYDVALNDTV
+1840 HTIYDVALNDAV
-1852 TIGAGTNAIAL
+1852 TIGTGTNAIAL

-2016 ALADGNKSNK
+2016 TLADGNKSNK

-2039 TNTVTA
+2039 TNTATA
-2045 TSNSLADNAGNSNV
+2045 TSNSLTDNAGNSNV

-2066 LKNAAGDQTQTEA
+2066 LKNAAGDQTQTEV

-2163 SGNIVLKKTLAA
+2163 NGNIVLKKTLAA

-2214 TDAVAIDGTNGTVKA
+2214 ADAVAIDGTNGTVKA

-2253 GILAT
+2253 GILTT

>member
-43 AQSVGVMDV
+43 AQSVGMMDV

-81 NASSNQSVAIG
+81 QAKSNQSVAIG
-92 YKSSASAA
+92 YRSSASAA
-100 NPSAGQAELPAT
+100 NPNAGQADLPAT
-112 AVGAGANADGKAAL
+112 AVGAGANADGMAAL
-126 ALGLASSAGER
+126 ALGLASSATER
-137 STAVGSSSKASG
+137 GTAVGSSSKAAG
-149 FGAFAGGVGAQ
+149 FGSFAGGVGAQ

-202 AKAEQSNA
+202 AKAEESNA

-229 EAAATGEGSVA
+229 NAAATGEGSVA
-240 VGRKNTASGA
+240 VGRNNTASGA

-372 ANATGSTSVA
+372 ANATGTTSVA

-405 PGSLAIGSGTGDATT
+405 PGSLAIGSGTGNATT
-420 ALGANAIAV
+420 ALGANAIAM
-429 GTSSVAATNNA
+429 GTSSVAASSNA
-440 IAMGNGAVANGSD
+440 IAMGNGAVANGND
-453 AIVIGRASKTESTA
+453 AIVIGRASKTENTA

-487 SIAIGSGNMT
+487 SIAIGSGNKA
-497 GQGATVTGDQSIAIG
+497 GEGAAVTGDQSIAIG
-512 GNVIVPGHSAIAIGG
+512 GNVTVPGHSAIAIGG
-527 DDVIKAMN
+527 DDVNKAMN
-535 AQVTYTS
+535 TPVTYTS
-542 KDGQTISN
+542 KNGQTITGS
-550 QNLRAAYG
+550 LRAAYG

-568 VRTTASHGGVAYG
+568 VQTTASHGGVAYG

-602 AGSSESLTNA
+602 AGSSEPLTNA

-629 GGGSNTDHSATS
+629 GGGSNTDHRATS
-641 QTHANVNGIEVHWQG
+641 QTHALVNGIEVHWQG
-656 GANIKPGDVVSFG
+656 GANIKDGDVVSFG

-786 FGADEINAGGKQIK
+786 FGTDEINAGGKQIK
-800 NVSSGGNIGTNAA
+800 NVSSGGNVGTNAA

-920 AVNGDK
+920 TVNGDK

-1040 AAETGTPSSQSLTNG
+1040 AAEAGTPSSQSLTNG
-1055 NVTFAV
+1055 NVSFTV
-1061 NGAANDY
+1061 TGAANDY

-1142 SGDTVDFVAGDN
+1142 SGDTVDFVDGDN

-1173 NVSFDTAT
+1173 NVSFDSAT
-1181 IGANTTIG
+1181 IGGNTTIG

-1293 TLDVAEGALTS
+1293 TVDVAEGALTS

-1313 TGLAKA
+1313 TGVAKA

-1331 VLGDKIDQNKTDIA
+1331 VLGDKIN
-1345 TNTRHIAN
+1345 
-1353 TISLDGESGSTTA
+1353 
-1366 KSLKDGNVSFKIK
+1366 
-1379 GDGKYLTT
+1379 
-1387 AAAGNDVTLSVDEQA
+1387 
-1402 LKDTAKEAAT
+1402 
-1412 FKVKANNTAAEDV
+1412 
-1425 KGGDTITF
+1425 
-1433 KDGDNIE
+1433 
-1440 ITQNGKTFTVA
+1440 
-1451 TKKNVSFDTATIG
+1451 
-1464 GNTTIGT
+1464 
-1471 AGITTNKVTA
+1471 
-1481 GNVTTDK
+1481 
-1488 LVVGPVSIDKNDGIN
+1488 
-1503 AGNKQIT
+1503 
-1510 NLVSGGAVASNAAT
+1510 
-1524 IGDVQNAVANL
+1524 
-1535 SQNLNITDGSN
+1535 
-1546 NGTVNLKTQT
+1546 
-1556 LTVTGTG
+1556 
-1563 AAKATVNGQTI
+1563 
-1574 TLDVAEGALTSDTN
+1574 
-1588 GVVTGTTG
+1588 
-1596 LAKAPEVA
+1596 
-1604 AAINKVNT
+1604 
-1612 VLGDKIDQN
+1612 QN

-1840 HTIYDVALNDTV
+1840 HTIYDVALNDAV
-1852 TIGAGTNAIAL
+1852 TIGTGTNAIAL

-1987 AGGKTSLIKG
+1987 AGGKTSVIKG

-2016 ALADGNKSNK
+2016 TLADGNKSNK

-2039 TNTVTA
+2039 TNTATA

-2102 KAGKA
+2102 KVGKA

-2163 SGNIVLKKTLAA
+2163 NGNIILKKTLAA

-2253 GILAT
+2253 GILTT

-2323 NPETIKTNETLAFNA
+2323 NPETIKSNETLAFNA

-2435 ANISQAIDKV
+2435 TNISQAIDKV

-2526 AERKNIPDRYKAGP
+2526 AERKNIPERYKAGP

-2561 KTKLEQQQSEIDALK
+2561 KTKLEEQQSEIDALK

>member
-43 AQSVGVMDV
+43 AQSVGMMDV

-81 NASSNQSVAIG
+81 QAKSNQSVAIG
-92 YKSSASAA
+92 YRSSASAA
-100 NPSAGQAELPAT
+100 NPNAGQADLPAT

-126 ALGLASSAGER
+126 ALGLASSATER
-137 STAVGSSSKASG
+137 GTAVGSSSKADG
-149 FGAFAGGVGAQ
+149 FGSFAGGVGAQ

-202 AKAEQSNA
+202 AKAEESNA

-229 EAAATGEGSVA
+229 NAAATGEGSVA
-240 VGRKNTASGA
+240 VGRNNTASGA

-372 ANATGSTSVA
+372 ANATGTTSVA

-388 ASGGNSAAMGS
+388 ASGGNSTAMGS

-405 PGSLAIGSGTGDATT
+405 PGSLAIGSGTGNATT
-420 ALGANAIAV
+420 ALGANAIAL
-429 GTSSVAATNNA
+429 GTSSVAATSNA
-440 IAMGNGAVANGSD
+440 IAMGNGAVANGAD
-453 AIVIGRASKTESTA
+453 ALAIGRSAQIANASTR
-467 NTVQAIVIGSNA
+467 QAIVIGSNA
-479 YVGPQTAQ
+479 SVGANTQQ
-487 SIAIGSGNMT
+487 SIAIGSGNIA
-497 GQGATVTGDQSIAIG
+497 GEGATVTGDQSIAIG
-512 GNVIVPGHSAIAIGG
+512 GNVVVPGHSAVAIGG
-527 DDVIKAMN
+527 DDVNKAMLST
-535 AQVTYTS
+535 VTYTD
-542 KDGQTISN
+542 KNGNTISN
-550 QNLRAAYG
+550 QNLRTAYSV
-558 ALTGKNITGF
+558 LTGGTMTGYIP
-568 VRTTASHGGVAYG
+568 TTASHGGVAYG

-602 AGSSESLTNA
+602 AGSSEPLTNA

-629 GGGSNTDHSATS
+629 GGGSNTDHRATS
-641 QTHANVNGIEVHWQG
+641 QTHALVNGIEVHWQG
-656 GANIKPGDVVSFG
+656 GANIKDGDVVSFG

-759 NVGSA
+759 NVGTA
-764 TGNRAS
+764 PGNRAS

-779 AGSTTVK
+779 AGTTTVK

-1040 AAETGTPSSQSLTNG
+1040 AAEAGTPSSQSLVNG
-1055 NVTFAV
+1055 NVAFAV

-1142 SGDTVDFVAGDN
+1142 SGDTVDFVDGDN

-1181 IGANTTIG
+1181 IGGNTTIG

-1245 DVQNAVANLSQNL
+1245 DVQNVVANLSQNL

-1293 TLDVAEGALTS
+1293 TVDVAEGALTS

-1313 TGLAKA
+1313 TG
-1319 PEVAAAINKVNT
+1319 V
-1331 VLGDKIDQNKTDIA
+1331 
-1345 TNTRHIAN
+1345 
-1353 TISLDGESGSTTA
+1353 
-1366 KSLKDGNVSFKIK
+1366 
-1379 GDGKYLTT
+1379 
-1387 AAAGNDVTLSVDEQA
+1387 
-1402 LKDTAKEAAT
+1402 
-1412 FKVKANNTAAEDV
+1412 
-1425 KGGDTITF
+1425 
-1433 KDGDNIE
+1433 
-1440 ITQNGKTFTVA
+1440 
-1451 TKKNVSFDTATIG
+1451 
-1464 GNTTIGT
+1464 
-1471 AGITTNKVTA
+1471 
-1481 GNVTTDK
+1481 
-1488 LVVGPVSIDKNDGIN
+1488 
-1503 AGNKQIT
+1503 
-1510 NLVSGGAVASNAAT
+1510 
-1524 IGDVQNAVANL
+1524 
-1535 SQNLNITDGSN
+1535 
-1546 NGTVNLKTQT
+1546 
-1556 LTVTGTG
+1556 
-1563 AAKATVNGQTI
+1563 
-1574 TLDVAEGALTSDTN
+1574 
-1588 GVVTGTTG
+1588 
-1596 LAKAPEVA
+1596 AKAPEVA

-1676 VKVSE
+1676 IKVSE

-1747 ADGLD
+1747 GDGLD

-1840 HTIYDVALNDTV
+1840 HTIYDVALNDAV
-1852 TIGAGTNAIAL
+1852 TIGTGTNAIAL

-1987 AGGKTSLIKG
+1987 AGGKTSVIKG

-2016 ALADGNKSNK
+2016 TLADGNKSNK

-2039 TNTVTA
+2039 TNTATA

-2102 KAGKA
+2102 KVGKA

-2163 SGNIVLKKTLAA
+2163 NGNIILKKTLAA

-2200 TLDGKTGKVTAGSG
+2200 TLDGKAGKVTAGSG

-2253 GILAT
+2253 GILTT

-2272 VTGLTNKDWDPNNIT
+2272 VTGLTNKDWNPNNIT

-2471 PTQIMAGIGNYRGET
+2471 PTQVMAGIGNYRGET

-2561 KTKLEQQQSEIDALK
+2561 KTKLEEQQSEIDALK

>member
-43 AQSVGVMDV
+43 AQSVGMMDV

-81 NASSNQSVAIG
+81 QAKSNQSVAIG
-92 YKSSASAA
+92 YRSSASAA
-100 NPSAGQAELPAT
+100 NPNAGQADLPAT

-126 ALGLASSAGER
+126 ALGLASSATER
-137 STAVGSSSKASG
+137 GTAVGSSSKADG
-149 FGAFAGGVGAQ
+149 FGSFAGGVGAQ

-202 AKAEQSNA
+202 AKAEESNA

-229 EAAATGEGSVA
+229 NAAATGEGSVA
-240 VGRKNTASGA
+240 VGRNNTASGA

-372 ANATGSTSVA
+372 ANATGTTSVA

-388 ASGGNSAAMGS
+388 ASGGNSTAMGS

-405 PGSLAIGSGTGDATT
+405 PGSLAIGSGTGNATT
-420 ALGANAIAV
+420 ALGANAIAL
-429 GTSSVAATNNA
+429 GTSSVAATSNA
-440 IAMGNGAVANGSD
+440 IAMGNGAVANGAD
-453 AIVIGRASKTESTA
+453 ALAIGRSAQIANASTR
-467 NTVQAIVIGSNA
+467 QAIVIGSNA
-479 YVGPQTAQ
+479 SVGANTQQ
-487 SIAIGSGNMT
+487 SIAIGSGNIA
-497 GQGATVTGDQSIAIG
+497 GEGATVTGDQSIAIG
-512 GNVIVPGHSAIAIGG
+512 GNVVVPGHSAVAIGG
-527 DDVIKAMN
+527 DDVNKAMLST
-535 AQVTYTS
+535 VTYTD
-542 KDGQTISN
+542 KNGNTISN
-550 QNLRAAYG
+550 QNLRTAYSV
-558 ALTGKNITGF
+558 LTGGTMTGYIP
-568 VRTTASHGGVAYG
+568 TTASHGGVAYG

-602 AGSSESLTNA
+602 AGSSEPLTNA

-629 GGGSNTDHSATS
+629 GGGSNTDHRATS
-641 QTHANVNGIEVHWQG
+641 QTHALVNGIEVHWQG
-656 GANIKPGDVVSFG
+656 GANIKDGDVVSFG

-759 NVGSA
+759 NVGTA
-764 TGNRAS
+764 PGNRAS

-779 AGSTTVK
+779 AGTTTVK

-1040 AAETGTPSSQSLTNG
+1040 AAEAGTPSSQSLVNG
-1055 NVTFAV
+1055 NVAFAV

-1142 SGDTVDFVAGDN
+1142 GGDTVDFVDGDN

-1181 IGANTTIG
+1181 IGGNTTIG

-1293 TLDVAEGALTS
+1293 TVDVAEGALTS

-1313 TGLAKA
+1313 TG
-1319 PEVAAAINKVNT
+1319 V
-1331 VLGDKIDQNKTDIA
+1331 
-1345 TNTRHIAN
+1345 
-1353 TISLDGESGSTTA
+1353 
-1366 KSLKDGNVSFKIK
+1366 
-1379 GDGKYLTT
+1379 
-1387 AAAGNDVTLSVDEQA
+1387 
-1402 LKDTAKEAAT
+1402 
-1412 FKVKANNTAAEDV
+1412 
-1425 KGGDTITF
+1425 
-1433 KDGDNIE
+1433 
-1440 ITQNGKTFTVA
+1440 
-1451 TKKNVSFDTATIG
+1451 
-1464 GNTTIGT
+1464 
-1471 AGITTNKVTA
+1471 
-1481 GNVTTDK
+1481 
-1488 LVVGPVSIDKNDGIN
+1488 
-1503 AGNKQIT
+1503 
-1510 NLVSGGAVASNAAT
+1510 
-1524 IGDVQNAVANL
+1524 
-1535 SQNLNITDGSN
+1535 
-1546 NGTVNLKTQT
+1546 
-1556 LTVTGTG
+1556 
-1563 AAKATVNGQTI
+1563 
-1574 TLDVAEGALTSDTN
+1574 
-1588 GVVTGTTG
+1588 
-1596 LAKAPEVA
+1596 AKAPEVA

-1840 HTIYDVALNDTV
+1840 HTIYDVALNDAV
-1852 TIGAGTNAIAL
+1852 TIGTGTNAIAL

-1972 LNKDLVNMTS
+1972 LNKVLVNMTS

-1987 AGGKTSLIKG
+1987 AGGKTSVIKG

-2016 ALADGNKSNK
+2016 TLADGNKSNK

-2039 TNTVTA
+2039 TNTATA

-2102 KAGKA
+2102 KVGKA

-2163 SGNIVLKKTLAA
+2163 NGNIILKKTLAA

-2200 TLDGKTGKVTAGSG
+2200 TLDGKAGKVTAGSG

-2253 GILAT
+2253 GILTT

-2272 VTGLTNKDWDPNNIT
+2272 VTGLTNKDWNPNNIT

-2471 PTQIMAGIGNYRGET
+2471 PTQVMAGIGNYRGET

-2561 KTKLEQQQSEIDALK
+2561 KTKLEEQQSEIDALK

>member
-43 AQSVGVMDV
+43 AQSVGMMDV

-81 NASSNQSVAIG
+81 QAKSNQSVAIG
-92 YKSSASAA
+92 YRSSASAA
-100 NPSAGQAELPAT
+100 NPNAGQADLPAT

-126 ALGLASSAGER
+126 ALGLASSATER
-137 STAVGSSSKASG
+137 GTAVGSSSKADG
-149 FGAFAGGVGAQ
+149 FGSFAGGVGAQ

-202 AKAEQSNA
+202 AKAEESNA

-229 EAAATGEGSVA
+229 NAAATGEGSVA
-240 VGRKNTASGA
+240 VGRNNTASGA
-250 SAIAMGILA
+250 SAVAMGILA

-372 ANATGSTSVA
+372 ANATGATSVA

-388 ASGGNSAAMGS
+388 ANGGNSAAMGS

-429 GTSSVAATNNA
+429 GTSSVAATGNA

-487 SIAIGSGNMT
+487 SIAIGSGNHA

-535 AQVTYTS
+535 ATVTYTS

-591 AVGMGADSYSR
+591 AVGMGADSYTR
-602 AGSSESLTNA
+602 AGSTEQPLTNA

-641 QTHANVNGIEVHWQG
+641 QTHAVVNGIEVHWQG

-779 AGSTTVK
+779 AGTTTVK

-972 ITDLTYRANSAADAN
+972 ITGLTYRANSAADAN

-1040 AAETGTPSSQSLTNG
+1040 AAEAGTPSSQSLTNG
-1055 NVTFAV
+1055 NVSFAV
-1061 NGAANDY
+1061 TGAANDY

-1142 SGDTVDFVAGDN
+1142 SGDTVDFVDGDN

-1181 IGANTTIG
+1181 IGGNTTIG

-1245 DVQNAVANLSQNL
+1245 DVQNAVANLSLNL

-1293 TLDVAEGALTS
+1293 TVDVAEGALTS

-1313 TGLAKA
+1313 TG
-1319 PEVAAAINKVNT
+1319 V
-1331 VLGDKIDQNKTDIA
+1331 
-1345 TNTRHIAN
+1345 
-1353 TISLDGESGSTTA
+1353 
-1366 KSLKDGNVSFKIK
+1366 
-1379 GDGKYLTT
+1379 
-1387 AAAGNDVTLSVDEQA
+1387 
-1402 LKDTAKEAAT
+1402 
-1412 FKVKANNTAAEDV
+1412 
-1425 KGGDTITF
+1425 
-1433 KDGDNIE
+1433 
-1440 ITQNGKTFTVA
+1440 
-1451 TKKNVSFDTATIG
+1451 
-1464 GNTTIGT
+1464 
-1471 AGITTNKVTA
+1471 
-1481 GNVTTDK
+1481 
-1488 LVVGPVSIDKNDGIN
+1488 
-1503 AGNKQIT
+1503 
-1510 NLVSGGAVASNAAT
+1510 
-1524 IGDVQNAVANL
+1524 
-1535 SQNLNITDGSN
+1535 
-1546 NGTVNLKTQT
+1546 
-1556 LTVTGTG
+1556 
-1563 AAKATVNGQTI
+1563 
-1574 TLDVAEGALTSDTN
+1574 
-1588 GVVTGTTG
+1588 
-1596 LAKAPEVA
+1596 AKAPEVA

-1840 HTIYDVALNDTV
+1840 HTIYDVALNDAV
-1852 TIGAGTNAIAL
+1852 TIGTGTNAIAL

-1987 AGGKTSLIKG
+1987 AGGKTSVIKG

-2016 ALADGNKSNK
+2016 TLADGNKSNK

-2039 TNTVTA
+2039 TNTATA

-2102 KAGKA
+2102 KVGKA

-2163 SGNIVLKKTLAA
+2163 NGNIILKKTLAA

-2253 GILAT
+2253 GILTT

-2323 NPETIKTNETLAFNA
+2323 NPETIKSNETLAFNA

-2471 PTQIMAGIGNYRGET
+2471 STQIMAGIGNYRGET

-2526 AERKNIPDRYKAGP
+2526 AERKNIPERYKAGP

>member
-62 ANAIPTTGKTN
+62 ANAIPATGKTN

-126 ALGLASSAGER
+126 ALGLASSASER
-137 STAVGSSSKASG
+137 GTAVGSSSKAAG
-149 FGAFAGGVGAQ
+149 FGSFAGGVGAQ

-187 NAAATASDAVAIGTG
+187 NAAAMASDAVAIGTG

-345 KTTGMDAVTVGRE
+345 TTTGMDAVTVGRE
-358 SQATGAWGVAVGRK
+358 SKATGAWGVAVGRK
-372 ANATGSTSVA
+372 ANATGATSVA

-405 PGSLAIGSGTGDATT
+405 PGSLAIGSGTGNATT
-420 ALGANAIAV
+420 ALGANAIAM
-429 GTSSVAATNNA
+429 GTSSVAASSNA
-440 IAMGNGAVANGSD
+440 IAMGNGAVANGAD
-453 AIVIGRASKTESTA
+453 ALAIGRSAQIANASTR
-467 NTVQAIVIGSNA
+467 QAIVIGSNA
-479 YVGPQTAQ
+479 SVGANTQQ
-487 SIAIGSGNMT
+487 SIAIGSGNIA
-497 GQGATVTGDQSIAIG
+497 GEGATVTGDQSIAIG
-512 GNVIVPGHSAIAIGG
+512 GNVVVPGHSAVAIGG
-527 DDVIKAMN
+527 DDVNKAMLST
-535 AQVTYTS
+535 VTYTD
-542 KDGQTISN
+542 KNGNTISN
-550 QNLRAAYG
+550 QNLRNAYSV
-558 ALTGKNITGF
+558 LTGGTMTGYIP
-568 VRTTASHGGVAYG
+568 TTASHGGVAYG

-602 AGSSESLTNA
+602 AGSSEPLTNA

-629 GGGSNTDHSATS
+629 GGGSNTNHSATS
-641 QTHANVNGIEVHWQG
+641 QTHAVVNGIEVHWQG

-759 NVGSA
+759 NVGTA
-764 TGNRAS
+764 PGNRAS

-779 AGSTTVK
+779 AGTTTVK

-947 IKVSPIAGTHSM
+947 IKVSPIVGTHSM

-1040 AAETGTPSSQSLTNG
+1040 AAEAGTPSSQSLTNG
-1055 NVTFAV
+1055 NVSFAV
-1061 NGAANDY
+1061 TGAANDY

-1082 KRATITS
+1082 ERATITS
-1089 NPTTG
+1089 NPATG

-1154 IEIKQ
+1154 IEVKQ
-1159 DSSNKKKI
+1159 DTSNKKKI
-1167 TVATKK
+1167 TIATKK
-1173 NVSFDTAT
+1173 NVIFDSAT
-1181 IGANTTIG
+1181 IGTNTTIG

-1230 LASGGAVASNAATIG
+1230 LASGGAVVSNAATIG

-1293 TLDVAEGALTS
+1293 TVDVAEGALTS

-1313 TGLAKA
+1313 TGVTKA

-1331 VLGDKIDQNKTDIA
+1331 VLGDKINQNKTDIA
-1345 TNTRHIAN
+1345 TNARHIAN

-1379 GDGKYLTT
+1379 GDGKY
-1387 AAAGNDVTLSVDEQA
+1387 
-1402 LKDTAKEAAT
+1402 
-1412 FKVKANNTAAEDV
+1412 
-1425 KGGDTITF
+1425 I
-1433 KDGDNIE
+1433 
-1440 ITQNGKTFTVA
+1440 
-1451 TKKNVSFDTATIG
+1451 
-1464 GNTTIGT
+1464 
-1471 AGITTNKVTA
+1471 
-1481 GNVTTDK
+1481 
-1488 LVVGPVSIDKNDGIN
+1488 
-1503 AGNKQIT
+1503 
-1510 NLVSGGAVASNAAT
+1510 
-1524 IGDVQNAVANL
+1524 
-1535 SQNLNITDGSN
+1535 
-1546 NGTVNLKTQT
+1546 
-1556 LTVTGTG
+1556 
-1563 AAKATVNGQTI
+1563 
-1574 TLDVAEGALTSDTN
+1574 
-1588 GVVTGTTG
+1588 
-1596 LAKAPEVA
+1596 
-1604 AAINKVNT
+1604 
-1612 VLGDKIDQN
+1612 
-1621 KTDIATNTRHI
+1621 
-1632 ANTISLDG
+1632 
-1640 ESGSTTAKSL
+1640 
-1650 KDGNVSF
+1650 
-1657 KIKGDGK
+1657 
-1664 YVTTDASGENVT
+1664 TTDASGENVT

-1840 HTIYDVALNDTV
+1840 HTIYDVALNDAV
-1852 TIGAGTNAIAL
+1852 TIGTGTNAIAL

-1946 GKDQTVQLVAGD
+1946 GKDKTVQLVAGD
-1958 NLTIDQDDRKFTYS
+1958 NLTIDQNDRKFTYS

-1987 AGGKTSLIKG
+1987 AGGKTSVIKG

-2016 ALADGNKSNK
+2016 TLADGNKSNK

-2039 TNTVTA
+2039 TNTATA

-2102 KAGKA
+2102 KVGKA

-2163 SGNIVLKKTLAA
+2163 NGNIVLKKTLAA

-2214 TDAVAIDGTNGTVKA
+2214 ADAVAIDGTNGTVKA

-2253 GILAT
+2253 GILTT

>member
-43 AQSVGVMDV
+43 AQSVGMMDV

-81 NASSNQSVAIG
+81 QAKSNQSVAIG

-100 NPSAGQAELPAT
+100 NPNAGQAELPAT

-126 ALGLASSAGER
+126 ALGLASSATER
-137 STAVGSSSKASG
+137 GTAVGSSSKADG
-149 FGAFAGGVGAQ
+149 FGSFAGGVGAQ

-202 AKAEQSNA
+202 AKAEESNA

-229 EAAATGEGSVA
+229 NAAATGEGSVA
-240 VGRKNTASGA
+240 VGRNNTASGA

-372 ANATGSTSVA
+372 ANATGATSVA

-405 PGSLAIGSGTGDATT
+405 PGSLAIGSGTGNATT

-429 GTSSVAATNNA
+429 GTSSVAGSSNA
-440 IAMGNGAVANGSD
+440 IAMGNGAVANGAD
-453 AIVIGRASKTESTA
+453 ALAIGRSAQIANASTR
-467 NTVQAIVIGSNA
+467 QAIVIGSNA
-479 YVGPQTAQ
+479 SVGANTQQ
-487 SIAIGSGNMT
+487 SIAIGSGNIA
-497 GQGATVTGDQSIAIG
+497 GEGATVTGDQSIAIG
-512 GNVIVPGHSAIAIGG
+512 GNVVVPGHSAVAIGG
-527 DDVIKAMN
+527 DDVNKAMLST
-535 AQVTYTS
+535 VTYTD
-542 KDGQTISN
+542 KNGNTISN
-550 QNLRAAYG
+550 QNLRKAYSV
-558 ALTGKNITGF
+558 LTGGTMTGYIP
-568 VRTTASHGGVAYG
+568 TTASHGGVAYG

-602 AGSSESLTNA
+602 AGSTDPLTNA

-629 GGGSNTDHSATS
+629 GGGSNTNHSATS
-641 QTHANVNGIEVHWQG
+641 QTHAVVNGIEVHWQG

-779 AGSTTVK
+779 AGTTTVK

-947 IKVSPIAGTHSM
+947 IKVSQIAGTHSM

-1040 AAETGTPSSQSLTNG
+1040 AAEAGTPSSQSLTNG
-1055 NVTFAV
+1055 NVSFAV
-1061 NGAANDY
+1061 TGAANDY

-1089 NPTTG
+1089 NPATG

-1142 SGDTVDFVAGDN
+1142 SSDTVDFVDGDN

-1181 IGANTTIG
+1181 IGGNTTIG

-1204 TDKVVVGPV
+1204 TDKVVAGPV

-1293 TLDVAEGALTS
+1293 TVDVAEGALTS
-1304 DTNGVVTGT
+1304 DTNGVVTGM
-1313 TGLAKA
+1313 TGVAKA

-1345 TNTRHIAN
+1345 TNA
-1353 TISLDGESGSTTA
+1353 
-1366 KSLKDGNVSFKIK
+1366 
-1379 GDGKYLTT
+1379 
-1387 AAAGNDVTLSVDEQA
+1387 
-1402 LKDTAKEAAT
+1402 
-1412 FKVKANNTAAEDV
+1412 
-1425 KGGDTITF
+1425 
-1433 KDGDNIE
+1433 
-1440 ITQNGKTFTVA
+1440 
-1451 TKKNVSFDTATIG
+1451 
-1464 GNTTIGT
+1464 
-1471 AGITTNKVTA
+1471 
-1481 GNVTTDK
+1481 
-1488 LVVGPVSIDKNDGIN
+1488 
-1503 AGNKQIT
+1503 
-1510 NLVSGGAVASNAAT
+1510 
-1524 IGDVQNAVANL
+1524 
-1535 SQNLNITDGSN
+1535 
-1546 NGTVNLKTQT
+1546 
-1556 LTVTGTG
+1556 
-1563 AAKATVNGQTI
+1563 
-1574 TLDVAEGALTSDTN
+1574 
-1588 GVVTGTTG
+1588 
-1596 LAKAPEVA
+1596 
-1604 AAINKVNT
+1604 
-1612 VLGDKIDQN
+1612 
-1621 KTDIATNTRHI
+1621 RHI

-1772 VNTASITAGT
+1772 VNTASITTGT

-1840 HTIYDVALNDTV
+1840 HTIYDVALNDAV
-1852 TIGAGTNAIAL
+1852 TIGTGTNAIAL

-1874 AKMGDVTVNGDDNTI
+1874 AKMGDVTVNGDNNTI

-1987 AGGKTSLIKG
+1987 AGGKTSVIKG

-2016 ALADGNKSNK
+2016 TLADGNKSNK

-2039 TNTVTA
+2039 TNTATA

-2102 KAGKA
+2102 KVGKA

-2163 SGNIVLKKTLAA
+2163 NGNIVLKKTLAA

-2200 TLDGKTGKVTAGSG
+2200 TLDGKTGKITAGSG
-2214 TDAVAIDGTNGTVKA
+2214 ADAVAIDGTNGTVKA

-2253 GILAT
+2253 GILTT

-2499 TMFNVGVSIGNNHNM
+2499 TMFNVSVSIGNNHNM

>member
-43 AQSVGVMDV
+43 AQSVGMMDV

-81 NASSNQSVAIG
+81 QAKSNQSVAIG
-92 YKSSASAA
+92 YRSSASAA
-100 NPSAGQAELPAT
+100 NPNAGQADLPAT
-112 AVGAGANADGKAAL
+112 AVGAGANADGMAAL
-126 ALGLASSAGER
+126 ALGLASSATER
-137 STAVGSSSKASG
+137 GTAVGSSSKAAG
-149 FGAFAGGVGAQ
+149 FGSFAGGVGAQ

-202 AKAEQSNA
+202 AKAEESNA

-229 EAAATGEGSVA
+229 NAAATGEGSVA
-240 VGRKNTASGA
+240 VGRNNTASGA

-345 KTTGMDAVTVGRE
+345 TTTGMDAVTVGRE

-372 ANATGSTSVA
+372 ANATGATSVA

-405 PGSLAIGSGTGDATT
+405 PGSLAIGSGTGNATT
-420 ALGANAIAV
+420 ALGANAIAM
-429 GTSSVAATNNA
+429 GTSSVAASSNA
-440 IAMGNGAVANGSD
+440 IAMGNGAVANGND
-453 AIVIGRASKTESTA
+453 AIVIGRASKTENTA

-487 SIAIGSGNMT
+487 SIAIGSGNKA
-497 GQGATVTGDQSIAIG
+497 GEGAAVTGDQSIAIG
-512 GNVIVPGHSAIAIGG
+512 GNVTVPGHSAIAIGG
-527 DDVIKAMN
+527 DDVNKAMN
-535 AQVTYTS
+535 TPVTYTS
-542 KDGQTISN
+542 KNGQTITGS
-550 QNLRAAYG
+550 LRAAYG

-568 VRTTASHGGVAYG
+568 VQTTASHGGVAYG

-602 AGSSESLTNA
+602 AGSSEPLTNA

-629 GGGSNTDHSATS
+629 GGGSNTDHRATS
-641 QTHANVNGIEVHWQG
+641 QTHALVNGIEVHWQG
-656 GANIKPGDVVSFG
+656 GANIKDGDVVSFG

-786 FGADEINAGGKQIK
+786 FGTDEINAGGKQIK
-800 NVSSGGNIGTNAA
+800 NVSSGGNVGTNAA

-869 GQTALTSGIG
+869 GQTALTSGIA

-888 YKYLKDGN
+888 YQYLKDGN

-920 AVNGDK
+920 AVSGDK

-1040 AAETGTPSSQSLTNG
+1040 AAEAGTPSSQSLTNG
-1055 NVTFAV
+1055 NVAFAI

-1142 SGDTVDFVAGDN
+1142 SGDTVDFVDGDN

-1181 IGANTTIG
+1181 IGGNTTIG
-1189 TAGITTNKVTAGNVT
+1189 TTGITTNKVTAGNVT

-1293 TLDVAEGALTS
+1293 TVDVAEGALTS

-1313 TGLAKA
+1313 TGVAKA

-1331 VLGDKIDQNKTDIA
+1331 VLGDKINQNKTDIA
-1345 TNTRHIAN
+1345 TNARHIAN
-1353 TISLDGESGSTTA
+1353 TISL
-1366 KSLKDGNVSFKIK
+1366 N
-1379 GDGKYLTT
+1379 
-1387 AAAGNDVTLSVDEQA
+1387 
-1402 LKDTAKEAAT
+1402 
-1412 FKVKANNTAAEDV
+1412 
-1425 KGGDTITF
+1425 
-1433 KDGDNIE
+1433 
-1440 ITQNGKTFTVA
+1440 
-1451 TKKNVSFDTATIG
+1451 
-1464 GNTTIGT
+1464 
-1471 AGITTNKVTA
+1471 
-1481 GNVTTDK
+1481 
-1488 LVVGPVSIDKNDGIN
+1488 
-1503 AGNKQIT
+1503 
-1510 NLVSGGAVASNAAT
+1510 
-1524 IGDVQNAVANL
+1524 
-1535 SQNLNITDGSN
+1535 
-1546 NGTVNLKTQT
+1546 
-1556 LTVTGTG
+1556 
-1563 AAKATVNGQTI
+1563 
-1574 TLDVAEGALTSDTN
+1574 
-1588 GVVTGTTG
+1588 
-1596 LAKAPEVA
+1596 
-1604 AAINKVNT
+1604 
-1612 VLGDKIDQN
+1612 
-1621 KTDIATNTRHI
+1621 
-1632 ANTISLDG
+1632 G

-1681 EAVKKSAV
+1681 EAVKKAAV
-1689 SAVTVSTDAAAD
+1689 SAVTVSTDAAVD

-1840 HTIYDVALNDTV
+1840 HTIYDVALNDAV
-1852 TIGAGTNAIAL
+1852 TIGTGTNAIAL

-1987 AGGKTSLIKG
+1987 AGGKTSVIKG

-2016 ALADGNKSNK
+2016 TLADGNKSNK

-2039 TNTVTA
+2039 TNTATA

-2102 KAGKA
+2102 KVGKA

-2163 SGNIVLKKTLAA
+2163 NGNIVLKKTLAA

-2214 TDAVAIDGTNGTVKA
+2214 ADAVAIDGTNGTVKA

-2253 GILAT
+2253 GILTT

-2263 VAVNGKDGV
+2263 VAINGKDGV

>member
-43 AQSVGVMDV
+43 AQSVGMMDV

-81 NASSNQSVAIG
+81 QAKSNQSVAIG

-100 NPSAGQAELPAT
+100 NPNAGQAELPAT

-126 ALGLASSAGER
+126 ALGLASSASER
-137 STAVGSSSKASG
+137 GTAVGSSSKASG

-202 AKAEQSNA
+202 AKAEESNA

-229 EAAATGEGSVA
+229 NAAATGEGSVA
-240 VGRKNTASGA
+240 VGRNNTASGA

-270 MQATA
+270 MQAAA

-318 STYENMVVGIDS
+318 STYENMVVGIGS

-345 KTTGMDAVTVGRE
+345 TTTGMDAVTVGRE
-358 SQATGAWGVAVGRK
+358 SKATGAWGVAVGRK
-372 ANATGSTSVA
+372 ANATGATSVA

-405 PGSLAIGSGTGDATT
+405 PGSLAIGSGTGNATT
-420 ALGANAIAV
+420 ALGANAIAM
-429 GTSSVAATNNA
+429 GTSSVAASSNA
-440 IAMGNGAVANGSD
+440 IAMGNGAVANGAD
-453 AIVIGRASKTESTA
+453 ALAIGRSAQIANASTR
-467 NTVQAIVIGSNA
+467 QAIVIGSNA
-479 YVGPQTAQ
+479 SVGANTQQ
-487 SIAIGSGNMT
+487 SIAIGSGNIA
-497 GQGATVTGDQSIAIG
+497 GEGATVAGDQSIAIG
-512 GNVIVPGHSAIAIGG
+512 GNVVVPGHSAVAIGG
-527 DDVIKAMN
+527 DDVNKAMLST
-535 AQVTYTS
+535 VTYTD
-542 KDGQTISN
+542 KNGNTISN
-550 QNLRAAYG
+550 QNLRNAYSV
-558 ALTGKNITGF
+558 LTGGTMTGYIP
-568 VRTTASHGGVAYG
+568 TTASHGGVAYG

-602 AGSSESLTNA
+602 AGSSEPLTNA

-629 GGGSNTDHSATS
+629 GGGSNTNHSATS
-641 QTHANVNGIEVHWQG
+641 QTHAVVNGIEVHWQG

-759 NVGSA
+759 NVGTAS
-764 TGNRAS
+764 GNRAS

-779 AGSTTVK
+779 AGTTTVK

-1154 IEIKQ
+1154 IEVKQ
-1159 DSSNKKKI
+1159 DTSNKKKI
-1167 TVATKK
+1167 TIATKK
-1173 NVSFDTAT
+1173 NVSFDSAT

-1293 TLDVAEGALTS
+1293 TVDVAEGALTS

-1313 TGLAKA
+1313 TGVAKA
-1319 PEVAAAINKVNT
+1319 PEVAAT
-1331 VLGDKIDQNKTDIA
+1331 
-1345 TNTRHIAN
+1345 
-1353 TISLDGESGSTTA
+1353 
-1366 KSLKDGNVSFKIK
+1366 
-1379 GDGKYLTT
+1379 
-1387 AAAGNDVTLSVDEQA
+1387 
-1402 LKDTAKEAAT
+1402 
-1412 FKVKANNTAAEDV
+1412 
-1425 KGGDTITF
+1425 
-1433 KDGDNIE
+1433 
-1440 ITQNGKTFTVA
+1440 
-1451 TKKNVSFDTATIG
+1451 
-1464 GNTTIGT
+1464 
-1471 AGITTNKVTA
+1471 
-1481 GNVTTDK
+1481 
-1488 LVVGPVSIDKNDGIN
+1488 
-1503 AGNKQIT
+1503 
-1510 NLVSGGAVASNAAT
+1510 
-1524 IGDVQNAVANL
+1524 
-1535 SQNLNITDGSN
+1535 
-1546 NGTVNLKTQT
+1546 
-1556 LTVTGTG
+1556 
-1563 AAKATVNGQTI
+1563 
-1574 TLDVAEGALTSDTN
+1574 
-1588 GVVTGTTG
+1588 
-1596 LAKAPEVA
+1596 
-1604 AAINKVNT
+1604 INKVNT

-1689 SAVTVSTDAAAD
+1689 SAVTVSTDAATD

-1716 KEYKVSIDGSKLAAK
+1716 KDYKVSIDGSKLAAK

-1782 DGTVTGPSTDGVA
+1782 DGTITGPSTDGVA

-1829 IKLTSTTGADG
+1829 VKLTSTTGADG
-1840 HTIYDVALNDTV
+1840 HTIYDVALNDAV
-1852 TIGAGTNAIAL
+1852 TIGTGTNAIAL

-1939 TKTDAVV
+1939 TKTDAAV

-1987 AGGKTSLIKG
+1987 AGGKSSVIKG

-2016 ALADGNKSNK
+2016 TLADGNKSNK
-2026 TTADG
+2026 ATADG

-2039 TNTVTA
+2039 TNTATA

-2066 LKNAAGDQTQTEA
+2066 LKNAAGDQTQTQA

-2102 KAGKA
+2102 KTGKA
-2107 PVSLTSDGLNNGG
+2107 PVSLTSDGLDNGG

-2253 GILAT
+2253 GILTT

-2514 VNAGVTHKFGTS
+2514 VNAGVTHKFGIS

-2576 EAVHQL
+2576 EAVHKL

>member
-43 AQSVGVMDV
+43 AQSVGMMDV
-52 AAADVPSTAI
+52 AAADVSSTAI

-81 NASSNQSVAIG
+81 QAKSNQSVAIG

-100 NPSAGQAELPAT
+100 NPNAGQAELPAT

-126 ALGLASSAGER
+126 ALGLASSASER
-137 STAVGSSSKASG
+137 GTAVGSSSKASG

-202 AKAEQSNA
+202 AKAEESNA

-229 EAAATGEGSVA
+229 NAAATGEGSVA
-240 VGRKNTASGA
+240 VGRNNTASGA

-270 MQATA
+270 MQAAA

-345 KTTGMDAVTVGRE
+345 TTTGMDAVTVGRE
-358 SQATGAWGVAVGRK
+358 SKATGAWGVAVGRK
-372 ANATGSTSVA
+372 ANATGATSVA

-405 PGSLAIGSGTGDATT
+405 PGSLAIGSGTGNATT
-420 ALGANAIAV
+420 ALGANAIAM
-429 GTSSVAATNNA
+429 GTSSVAATGNA

-487 SIAIGSGNMT
+487 SIAIGSGNHA

-535 AQVTYTS
+535 APVTYTS
-542 KDGQTISN
+542 RNGQTISN

-591 AVGMGADSYSR
+591 AVGMGADSYTR
-602 AGSSESLTNA
+602 AGSTEQPLTNA

-641 QTHANVNGIEVHWQG
+641 QTHAVVNGIEVHWQG

-779 AGSTTVK
+779 AGTTTVK
-786 FGADEINAGGKQIK
+786 FGTDEINAGGKQIK

-1040 AAETGTPSSQSLTNG
+1040 AAEAGTPSSQSLTNG
-1055 NVTFAV
+1055 NVSFAV
-1061 NGAANDY
+1061 TGAANDY

-1142 SGDTVDFVAGDN
+1142 SGDTVDFVDGDN

-1173 NVSFDTAT
+1173 NVSFDSAT
-1181 IGANTTIG
+1181 IGTNTTIG
-1189 TAGITTNKVTAGNVT
+1189 TAGITTNKVTAGNIT

-1293 TLDVAEGALTS
+1293 TVDVAEGALTS

-1313 TGLAKA
+1313 TGVAKA

-1331 VLGDKIDQNKTDIA
+1331 VLGDKINQNKTDIA
-1345 TNTRHIAN
+1345 TNARHIAN
-1353 TISLDGESGSTTA
+1353 TISL
-1366 KSLKDGNVSFKIK
+1366 N
-1379 GDGKYLTT
+1379 
-1387 AAAGNDVTLSVDEQA
+1387 
-1402 LKDTAKEAAT
+1402 
-1412 FKVKANNTAAEDV
+1412 
-1425 KGGDTITF
+1425 
-1433 KDGDNIE
+1433 
-1440 ITQNGKTFTVA
+1440 
-1451 TKKNVSFDTATIG
+1451 
-1464 GNTTIGT
+1464 
-1471 AGITTNKVTA
+1471 
-1481 GNVTTDK
+1481 
-1488 LVVGPVSIDKNDGIN
+1488 
-1503 AGNKQIT
+1503 
-1510 NLVSGGAVASNAAT
+1510 
-1524 IGDVQNAVANL
+1524 
-1535 SQNLNITDGSN
+1535 
-1546 NGTVNLKTQT
+1546 
-1556 LTVTGTG
+1556 
-1563 AAKATVNGQTI
+1563 
-1574 TLDVAEGALTSDTN
+1574 
-1588 GVVTGTTG
+1588 
-1596 LAKAPEVA
+1596 
-1604 AAINKVNT
+1604 
-1612 VLGDKIDQN
+1612 
-1621 KTDIATNTRHI
+1621 
-1632 ANTISLDG
+1632 G

-1782 DGTVTGPSTDGVA
+1782 DGTVTGPTTDGVA

-1829 IKLTSTTGADG
+1829 VKLTSTTGADG
-1840 HTIYDVALNDTV
+1840 HTIYDVALNDAV
-1852 TIGAGTNAIAL
+1852 TIGTGTNAIAL

-1958 NLTIDQDDRKFTYS
+1958 NLTIDQDNRKFTYS

-1987 AGGKTSLIKG
+1987 AGGKTSVIKG

-2016 ALADGNKSNK
+2016 TLADGNKSNK
-2026 TTADG
+2026 ITADG
-2031 NTITDGVN
+2031 NAITDGVN
-2039 TNTVTA
+2039 TNTATA

-2102 KAGKA
+2102 KVGKA

-2163 SGNIVLKKTLAA
+2163 NGNIILKKTLAA

-2200 TLDGKTGKVTAGSG
+2200 TLDGKAGKVIAGSG

-2253 GILAT
+2253 GILTT

-2561 KTKLEQQQSEIDALK
+2561 KTKLEEQQSEIDALK

>member
-43 AQSVGVMDV
+43 AQSVGMMDV

-81 NASSNQSVAIG
+81 QAKSNQSVAIG
-92 YKSSASAA
+92 YRSSASAA
-100 NPSAGQAELPAT
+100 NPNAGQADLPAT

-126 ALGLASSAGER
+126 ALGLASSATER
-137 STAVGSSSKASG
+137 GTAVGSSSKADG
-149 FGAFAGGVGAQ
+149 FGSFAGGVGAQ

-202 AKAEQSNA
+202 AKAEESNA

-229 EAAATGEGSVA
+229 NAAATGEGSVA
-240 VGRKNTASGA
+240 VGRNNTASGA

-372 ANATGSTSVA
+372 ANATGTTSVA

-388 ASGGNSAAMGS
+388 ASGGNSTAMGS

-405 PGSLAIGSGTGDATT
+405 PGSLAIGSGTGNATT
-420 ALGANAIAV
+420 ALGANAIAL
-429 GTSSVAATNNA
+429 GTSSVAATSNA
-440 IAMGNGAVANGSD
+440 IAMGNGAVANGAD
-453 AIVIGRASKTESTA
+453 ALAIGRSAQIANASTR
-467 NTVQAIVIGSNA
+467 QAIVIGSNA
-479 YVGPQTAQ
+479 SVGANTQQ
-487 SIAIGSGNMT
+487 SIAIGSGNIA
-497 GQGATVTGDQSIAIG
+497 GEGATVTGDQSIAIG
-512 GNVIVPGHSAIAIGG
+512 GNVVVPGHSAVAIGG
-527 DDVIKAMN
+527 DDVNKAMLST
-535 AQVTYTS
+535 VTYTD
-542 KDGQTISN
+542 KNGNTISN
-550 QNLRAAYG
+550 QNLRTAYSV
-558 ALTGKNITGF
+558 LTGGTMTGYIP
-568 VRTTASHGGVAYG
+568 TTASHGGVAYG

-602 AGSSESLTNA
+602 AGSSEPLTNA

-629 GGGSNTDHSATS
+629 GGGSNTDHRATS
-641 QTHANVNGIEVHWQG
+641 QTHALVNGIEVHWQG
-656 GANIKPGDVVSFG
+656 GANIKDGDVVSFG

-759 NVGSA
+759 NVGTA
-764 TGNRAS
+764 PGNRAS

-779 AGSTTVK
+779 AGTTTVK

-966 RDKLAK
+966 WDKLAK

-1040 AAETGTPSSQSLTNG
+1040 AAEAGTPSSQSLVNG
-1055 NVTFAV
+1055 NVAFAV

-1142 SGDTVDFVAGDN
+1142 SGDTVDFVDGDN

-1173 NVSFDTAT
+1173 NVSFDSAT
-1181 IGANTTIG
+1181 IGGNTTIG

-1280 TGAAKA
+1280 TGAAKT
-1286 TVNGQTI
+1286 TVNGQTF
-1293 TLDVAEGALTS
+1293 TVDVAEGALTS

-1313 TGLAKA
+1313 TGVAKA

-1331 VLGDKIDQNKTDIA
+1331 VLGDKINQNKTDIA
-1345 TNTRHIAN
+1345 TNA
-1353 TISLDGESGSTTA
+1353 
-1366 KSLKDGNVSFKIK
+1366 
-1379 GDGKYLTT
+1379 
-1387 AAAGNDVTLSVDEQA
+1387 
-1402 LKDTAKEAAT
+1402 
-1412 FKVKANNTAAEDV
+1412 
-1425 KGGDTITF
+1425 
-1433 KDGDNIE
+1433 
-1440 ITQNGKTFTVA
+1440 
-1451 TKKNVSFDTATIG
+1451 
-1464 GNTTIGT
+1464 
-1471 AGITTNKVTA
+1471 
-1481 GNVTTDK
+1481 
-1488 LVVGPVSIDKNDGIN
+1488 
-1503 AGNKQIT
+1503 
-1510 NLVSGGAVASNAAT
+1510 
-1524 IGDVQNAVANL
+1524 
-1535 SQNLNITDGSN
+1535 
-1546 NGTVNLKTQT
+1546 
-1556 LTVTGTG
+1556 
-1563 AAKATVNGQTI
+1563 
-1574 TLDVAEGALTSDTN
+1574 
-1588 GVVTGTTG
+1588 
-1596 LAKAPEVA
+1596 
-1604 AAINKVNT
+1604 
-1612 VLGDKIDQN
+1612 
-1621 KTDIATNTRHI
+1621 RHI

-1782 DGTVTGPSTDGVA
+1782 DGTVTGPTTDGVA

-1829 IKLTSTTGADG
+1829 VKLTSTTGADG
-1840 HTIYDVALNDTV
+1840 HTIYDVALNDAV
-1852 TIGAGTNAIAL
+1852 TIGTGTNAIAL

-1958 NLTIDQDDRKFTYS
+1958 NLTIDQDNRKFTYS

-1987 AGGKTSLIKG
+1987 AGGKTSVIKG

-2016 ALADGNKSNK
+2016 TLADGNKSNK
-2026 TTADG
+2026 ITADG
-2031 NTITDGVN
+2031 NAITDGVN
-2039 TNTVTA
+2039 TNTATA

-2102 KAGKA
+2102 KVGKA

-2163 SGNIVLKKTLAA
+2163 NGNIILKKTLAA

-2200 TLDGKTGKVTAGSG
+2200 TLDGKAGKVIAGSG

-2253 GILAT
+2253 GILTT

-2561 KTKLEQQQSEIDALK
+2561 KTKLEEQQSEIDALK

>member
-43 AQSVGVMDV
+43 AQSVGMMDV

-81 NASSNQSVAIG
+81 QAKSNQSVAIG
-92 YKSSASAA
+92 YRSSASAA
-100 NPSAGQAELPAT
+100 NPNAGQADLPAT

-126 ALGLASSAGER
+126 ALGLASSATER
-137 STAVGSSSKASG
+137 GTAVGSSSKAAG
-149 FGAFAGGVGAQ
+149 FGSFAGGVGAQ

-202 AKAEQSNA
+202 AKAEESNA

-229 EAAATGEGSVA
+229 NAAATGEGSVA
-240 VGRKNTASGA
+240 VGRNNMASGA

-372 ANATGSTSVA
+372 ANATGATSVA

-388 ASGGNSAAMGS
+388 ASGGNSTAMGS

-405 PGSLAIGSGTGDATT
+405 PGSLAIGSGTGNATT
-420 ALGANAIAV
+420 ALGANAIAM
-429 GTSSVAATNNA
+429 GTSSVAASSNA
-440 IAMGNGAVANGSD
+440 IAMGNGAVANGAD
-453 AIVIGRASKTESTA
+453 ALAIGRSAQIANASA
-467 NTVQAIVIGSNA
+467 RQAIVIGSNA
-479 YVGPQTAQ
+479 SVGANTQQ
-487 SIAIGSGNMT
+487 SIAIGSGNIA
-497 GQGATVTGDQSIAIG
+497 GEGATVAGDQSIAIG
-512 GNVIVPGHSAIAIGG
+512 GNVVVPGHSAVAIGG
-527 DDVIKAMN
+527 DDVNKAMLST
-535 AQVTYTS
+535 VTYTD
-542 KDGQTISN
+542 KNGNTISN
-550 QNLRAAYG
+550 QNLRNAYSV
-558 ALTGKNITGF
+558 LTGGTMTGYIP
-568 VRTTASHGGVAYG
+568 TTASHGGVAYG

-602 AGSSESLTNA
+602 AGSSEPLTNA

-629 GGGSNTDHSATS
+629 GGGSNTNHSATS
-641 QTHANVNGIEVHWQG
+641 QTHALVNGIEVHWQG

-759 NVGSA
+759 NVGTAS
-764 TGNRAS
+764 GNRAS

-779 AGSTTVK
+779 AGTTTVK

-828 LTDGSHNGT
+828 FTDGSHNGT

-1040 AAETGTPSSQSLTNG
+1040 AAEAGTPSSQSLTNG
-1055 NVTFAV
+1055 NVSFAV
-1061 NGAANDY
+1061 TGAANDY

-1142 SGDTVDFVAGDN
+1142 SGDTVDFVDGDN

-1167 TVATKK
+1167 TVTTKK

-1181 IGANTTIG
+1181 IGGNTTIG

-1293 TLDVAEGALTS
+1293 TVDVAEGALTS

-1313 TGLAKA
+1313 TGVAKA
-1319 PEVAAAINKVNT
+1319 PEVAAT
-1331 VLGDKIDQNKTDIA
+1331 
-1345 TNTRHIAN
+1345 
-1353 TISLDGESGSTTA
+1353 
-1366 KSLKDGNVSFKIK
+1366 
-1379 GDGKYLTT
+1379 
-1387 AAAGNDVTLSVDEQA
+1387 
-1402 LKDTAKEAAT
+1402 
-1412 FKVKANNTAAEDV
+1412 
-1425 KGGDTITF
+1425 
-1433 KDGDNIE
+1433 
-1440 ITQNGKTFTVA
+1440 
-1451 TKKNVSFDTATIG
+1451 
-1464 GNTTIGT
+1464 
-1471 AGITTNKVTA
+1471 
-1481 GNVTTDK
+1481 
-1488 LVVGPVSIDKNDGIN
+1488 
-1503 AGNKQIT
+1503 
-1510 NLVSGGAVASNAAT
+1510 
-1524 IGDVQNAVANL
+1524 
-1535 SQNLNITDGSN
+1535 
-1546 NGTVNLKTQT
+1546 
-1556 LTVTGTG
+1556 
-1563 AAKATVNGQTI
+1563 
-1574 TLDVAEGALTSDTN
+1574 
-1588 GVVTGTTG
+1588 
-1596 LAKAPEVA
+1596 
-1604 AAINKVNT
+1604 INKVNT

-1689 SAVTVSTDAAAD
+1689 SAVTVSTDAATD

-1716 KEYKVSIDGSKLAAK
+1716 KDYKVSIDGSKLAAK

-1829 IKLTSTTGADG
+1829 VKLTSTTGADG
-1840 HTIYDVALNDTV
+1840 HTIYDVALNDAV
-1852 TIGAGTNAIAL
+1852 TIGTGTNAIAL

-1939 TKTDAVV
+1939 TKTDAAV

-1987 AGGKTSLIKG
+1987 AGGKSSVIKG

-2016 ALADGNKSNK
+2016 TLADGNKSNK
-2026 TTADG
+2026 ATADG

-2039 TNTVTA
+2039 TNTATA

-2066 LKNAAGDQTQTEA
+2066 LKNAAGDQTQTQA

-2102 KAGKA
+2102 KTGKA
-2107 PVSLTSDGLNNGG
+2107 PVSLTSDGLDNGG

-2163 SGNIVLKKTLAA
+2163 NGNIVLKKTLAA

-2214 TDAVAIDGTNGTVKA
+2214 ADAVAIDGTNGTVKA

-2253 GILAT
+2253 GILTT

-2358 LKDMKSATFKDG
+2358 LKDMKSATVKDG
-2370 DGNTTVTNGNGMT
+2370 DGNTTVTNGNGIT

>member
-43 AQSVGVMDV
+43 AQSVGMMDV

-81 NASSNQSVAIG
+81 QAKSNQSVAIG
-92 YKSSASAA
+92 YRSSASAA
-100 NPSAGQAELPAT
+100 NPNAGQAELPAT

-126 ALGLASSAGER
+126 ALGLASSATER
-137 STAVGSSSKASG
+137 GTAVGSSSKADG
-149 FGAFAGGVGAQ
+149 FGSFAGGVGAQ

-202 AKAEQSNA
+202 AKAEESNA

-229 EAAATGEGSVA
+229 NAVATGEGSVA
-240 VGRKNTASGA
+240 VGRNNKASGA

-270 MQATA
+270 MQAAA

-372 ANATGSTSVA
+372 ANATGATSVA

-405 PGSLAIGSGTGDATT
+405 PGSLAIGSGTGNATT
-420 ALGANAIAV
+420 ALGANAIAM
-429 GTSSVAATNNA
+429 GTSSVAAASNA
-440 IAMGNGAVANGSD
+440 IAMGNGAVANGDD
-453 AIVIGRASKTESTA
+453 ALAIGRSAQTA
-467 NTVQAIVIGSNA
+467 NASTRQAIVIGSNA
-479 YVGPQTAQ
+479 SVGANTQQ
-487 SIAIGSGNMT
+487 SIAIGSGNIA
-497 GQGATVTGDQSIAIG
+497 GEGATVTGDQSIAIG
-512 GNVIVPGHSAIAIGG
+512 GNVVVPGHSAVAIGG
-527 DDVIKAMN
+527 DDVNKAMLST
-535 AQVTYTS
+535 VTYTD
-542 KDGQTISN
+542 KNGNTISN
-550 QNLRAAYG
+550 QNLRKAYSV
-558 ALTGKNITGF
+558 LTGGTMTGYIP
-568 VRTTASHGGVAYG
+568 TTASHGGVAYG

-602 AGSSESLTNA
+602 AGSTDPLTNA

-629 GGGSNTDHSATS
+629 GGGSNTDHRATS
-641 QTHANVNGIEVHWQG
+641 QTHALVNGIEVHWQG
-656 GANIKPGDVVSFG
+656 GANIKDGDVVSFG

-786 FGADEINAGGKQIK
+786 FGTDEINAGGKQIK
-800 NVSSGGNIGTNAA
+800 NVSSGGNVGTNAA

-869 GQTALTSGIG
+869 GQTALTSGIA

-888 YKYLKDGN
+888 YQYLKDGN

-920 AVNGDK
+920 AVSGDK

-1040 AAETGTPSSQSLTNG
+1040 AAEAGTPSSQSLTNG
-1055 NVTFAV
+1055 NVAFAV

-1082 KRATITS
+1082 KRAAITS

-1142 SGDTVDFVAGDN
+1142 SGDTVDFVDGDN

-1181 IGANTTIG
+1181 IGGNTTIG

-1230 LASGGAVASNAATIG
+1230 LASGGAVVSNAATIG

-1293 TLDVAEGALTS
+1293 TVDVAEGALTS

-1313 TGLAKA
+1313 TGVTKA

-1331 VLGDKIDQNKTDIA
+1331 VLGDKINQNKTDIA
-1345 TNTRHIAN
+1345 TNARHIAN

-1379 GDGKYLTT
+1379 GDGKY
-1387 AAAGNDVTLSVDEQA
+1387 
-1402 LKDTAKEAAT
+1402 
-1412 FKVKANNTAAEDV
+1412 
-1425 KGGDTITF
+1425 I
-1433 KDGDNIE
+1433 
-1440 ITQNGKTFTVA
+1440 
-1451 TKKNVSFDTATIG
+1451 
-1464 GNTTIGT
+1464 
-1471 AGITTNKVTA
+1471 
-1481 GNVTTDK
+1481 
-1488 LVVGPVSIDKNDGIN
+1488 
-1503 AGNKQIT
+1503 
-1510 NLVSGGAVASNAAT
+1510 
-1524 IGDVQNAVANL
+1524 
-1535 SQNLNITDGSN
+1535 
-1546 NGTVNLKTQT
+1546 
-1556 LTVTGTG
+1556 
-1563 AAKATVNGQTI
+1563 
-1574 TLDVAEGALTSDTN
+1574 
-1588 GVVTGTTG
+1588 
-1596 LAKAPEVA
+1596 
-1604 AAINKVNT
+1604 
-1612 VLGDKIDQN
+1612 
-1621 KTDIATNTRHI
+1621 
-1632 ANTISLDG
+1632 
-1640 ESGSTTAKSL
+1640 
-1650 KDGNVSF
+1650 
-1657 KIKGDGK
+1657 
-1664 YVTTDASGENVT
+1664 TTDASGENVT

-1840 HTIYDVALNDTV
+1840 HTIYDVALNDAV
-1852 TIGAGTNAIAL
+1852 TIGTGTNAIAL

-1946 GKDQTVQLVAGD
+1946 GKDQTVQLIAGD

-1987 AGGKTSLIKG
+1987 TGGKTSVIKG

-2016 ALADGNKSNK
+2016 TLADGNKSNK
-2026 TTADG
+2026 ITADG

-2039 TNTVTA
+2039 TNTATA

-2102 KAGKA
+2102 KVGKA

-2120 NKISNIADGV
+2120 NKISNIADGG

-2163 SGNIVLKKTLAA
+2163 NGNIVLKKTLAA

-2200 TLDGKTGKVTAGSG
+2200 TLDGKAGKVTAGSG

-2253 GILAT
+2253 GILTT

-2561 KTKLEQQQSEIDALK
+2561 KTKLEEQQSEIDALK

>member
-126 ALGLASSAGER
+126 ALGLASSASER
-137 STAVGSSSKASG
+137 GTAVGSSSKAAG
-149 FGAFAGGVGAQ
+149 FGSFAGGVGAQ

-202 AKAEQSNA
+202 AKAEESNA

-229 EAAATGEGSVA
+229 NAAATGEGSVA
-240 VGRKNTASGA
+240 VGRNNTASGA

-358 SQATGAWGVAVGRK
+358 SQAIGAWGVAVGRK
-372 ANATGSTSVA
+372 ANATGATSVA

-405 PGSLAIGSGTGDATT
+405 SGSLAIGSGTGTATT
-420 ALGANAIAV
+420 ALGANAIAM
-429 GTSSVAATNNA
+429 GTSSVAAASNA
-440 IAMGNGAVANGSD
+440 IAMGNGAVANGAD
-453 AIVIGRASKTESTA
+453 ALAIGRSAQIANASTR
-467 NTVQAIVIGSNA
+467 QAIVIGSNA
-479 YVGPQTAQ
+479 SVGANTQQ
-487 SIAIGSGNMT
+487 SIAIGSGNIA
-497 GQGATVTGDQSIAIG
+497 GEGATVTGDQSIAIG
-512 GNVIVPGHSAIAIGG
+512 GNVVVPGHSAVAIGG
-527 DDVIKAMN
+527 DDVDKAMLST
-535 AQVTYTS
+535 VTYTD
-542 KDGQTISN
+542 KNGNTISN
-550 QNLRAAYG
+550 QNLRKAYSV
-558 ALTGKNITGF
+558 LTGGTMTGYIP
-568 VRTTASHGGVAYG
+568 TTASHGGVAYG

-591 AVGMGADSYSR
+591 AVGMGADSYTR
-602 AGSSESLTNA
+602 AGSSEPLTNA

-629 GGGSNTDHSATS
+629 GGGSNTNHNATS
-641 QTHANVNGIEVHWQG
+641 QTHALVNGIEVHWQG

-738 IDRTGKKI
+738 INRTGKKI

-786 FGADEINAGGKQIK
+786 FGTDEINAGGKQIK
-800 NVSSGGNIGTNAA
+800 NVSSGGNVGTNAA

-888 YKYLKDGN
+888 YQYLKDGN
-896 VAFDIKG
+896 VVFDIKG
-903 DGSLVTTSASPA
+903 DGSLVTTSASSA

-941 RQQNNP
+941 RQQDNP

-1040 AAETGTPSSQSLTNG
+1040 AAEAGTPSSQSLTNG
-1055 NVTFAV
+1055 NVAFAV

-1142 SGDTVDFVAGDN
+1142 SGDTVDFVDGDN
-1154 IEIKQ
+1154 IEVKQ
-1159 DSSNKKKI
+1159 DTSNKKKI
-1167 TVATKK
+1167 TIATKK
-1173 NVSFDTAT
+1173 NVSFDSAT
-1181 IGANTTIG
+1181 IGTNTTIG

-1271 KTQTLTVTG
+1271 KNQTLTVTG

-1313 TGLAKA
+1313 TGVAKA

-1345 TNTRHIAN
+1345 TNA
-1353 TISLDGESGSTTA
+1353 
-1366 KSLKDGNVSFKIK
+1366 
-1379 GDGKYLTT
+1379 
-1387 AAAGNDVTLSVDEQA
+1387 
-1402 LKDTAKEAAT
+1402 
-1412 FKVKANNTAAEDV
+1412 
-1425 KGGDTITF
+1425 
-1433 KDGDNIE
+1433 
-1440 ITQNGKTFTVA
+1440 
-1451 TKKNVSFDTATIG
+1451 
-1464 GNTTIGT
+1464 
-1471 AGITTNKVTA
+1471 
-1481 GNVTTDK
+1481 
-1488 LVVGPVSIDKNDGIN
+1488 
-1503 AGNKQIT
+1503 
-1510 NLVSGGAVASNAAT
+1510 
-1524 IGDVQNAVANL
+1524 
-1535 SQNLNITDGSN
+1535 
-1546 NGTVNLKTQT
+1546 
-1556 LTVTGTG
+1556 
-1563 AAKATVNGQTI
+1563 
-1574 TLDVAEGALTSDTN
+1574 
-1588 GVVTGTTG
+1588 
-1596 LAKAPEVA
+1596 
-1604 AAINKVNT
+1604 
-1612 VLGDKIDQN
+1612 
-1621 KTDIATNTRHI
+1621 RHI

-1738 NGTSKQVSL
+1738 NGTSKQVYL

-1829 IKLTSTTGADG
+1829 VKLTSTTGADG
-1840 HTIYDVALNDTV
+1840 HTIYDVALNDAV
-1852 TIGAGTNAIAL
+1852 TIGTGTNAIAL

-1939 TKTDAVV
+1939 TKTDATV

-1987 AGGKTSLIKG
+1987 AGGKTSVIKG

-2006 KTHTSTASEN
+2006 KIHTSTASEN
-2016 ALADGNKSNK
+2016 TLADGNKSNK

-2039 TNTVTA
+2039 TNTATA

-2066 LKNAAGDQTQTEA
+2066 LNNAAGDQTQTQA

-2084 KDAAGNNTTLTKD
+2084 KDAAGNNTALTKD
-2097 GLTIT
+2097 GLTIA

-2120 NKISNIADGV
+2120 NKITNIADGV

-2185 NDTITLGAS
+2185 NDTITLGAA
-2194 DPTKSV
+2194 DPAKSV
-2200 TLDGKTGKVTAGSG
+2200 TLDGKTGKITAGSG
-2214 TDAVAIDGTNGTVKA
+2214 TDAVAIDGTNGTIKA

-2236 GKDGKATIG
+2236 GKDGKAAIG

-2253 GILAT
+2253 GILTT

-2323 NPETIKTNETLAFNA
+2323 NPETIKTNETLAFHA

-2370 DGNTTVTNGNGMT
+2370 DGNITVTNGNGMT

-2576 EAVHQL
+2576 EAVHKL

>member
-43 AQSVGVMDV
+43 AQSVGMMDV

-81 NASSNQSVAIG
+81 QAKSNQSVAIG
-92 YKSSASAA
+92 YRSSASAA
-100 NPSAGQAELPAT
+100 NPNAGQADLPAT

-126 ALGLASSAGER
+126 ALGLASSATER
-137 STAVGSSSKASG
+137 GTAVGSSSKADG
-149 FGAFAGGVGAQ
+149 FGSFAGGVGAQ

-175 TYNNT
+175 TYNNI

-202 AKAEQSNA
+202 AKAEESNA

-229 EAAATGEGSVA
+229 NAAATGEGSVA
-240 VGRKNTASGA
+240 VGRNNTASGA

-372 ANATGSTSVA
+372 ANATGATSVA

-388 ASGGNSAAMGS
+388 ASGGNSTAMGS

-405 PGSLAIGSGTGDATT
+405 PGSLAIGSGTGNATT
-420 ALGANAIAV
+420 ALGANAIAL
-429 GTSSVAATNNA
+429 GTSSVAATSNA
-440 IAMGNGAVANGSD
+440 IAMGNGAVANGAD
-453 AIVIGRASKTESTA
+453 ALAIGRSAQIANASTR
-467 NTVQAIVIGSNA
+467 QAIVIGSNA
-479 YVGPQTAQ
+479 SVGANTQQ
-487 SIAIGSGNMT
+487 SIAIGSGNIA
-497 GQGATVTGDQSIAIG
+497 GEGATVTGDQSIAIG
-512 GNVIVPGHSAIAIGG
+512 GNVVVPGHSAVAIGG
-527 DDVIKAMN
+527 DDVNKAMLST
-535 AQVTYTS
+535 VTYTD
-542 KDGQTISN
+542 KNGNTISN
-550 QNLRAAYG
+550 QNLRTAYSV
-558 ALTGKNITGF
+558 LTGGTMTGYIP
-568 VRTTASHGGVAYG
+568 TTASHGGVAYG

-602 AGSSESLTNA
+602 AGSSEPLTNA

-629 GGGSNTDHSATS
+629 GGGSNTDHRATS
-641 QTHANVNGIEVHWQG
+641 QTHALVNGIEVHWQG
-656 GANIKPGDVVSFG
+656 GANIKDGDVVSFG

-786 FGADEINAGGKQIK
+786 FGTDEINAGGKQIK
-800 NVSSGGNIGTNAA
+800 NVSSGGNVGTNAA

-888 YKYLKDGN
+888 YQYLKDGN

-920 AVNGDK
+920 AVSGDK

-1021 ATKTKIDTTATA
+1021 ATKTKIDTTASA

-1040 AAETGTPSSQSLTNG
+1040 AAEAGTPSSQSLTNG
-1055 NVTFAV
+1055 NVSFAV
-1061 NGAANDY
+1061 TGAANDY

-1089 NPTTG
+1089 NPATG

-1154 IEIKQ
+1154 IEVKQ
-1159 DSSNKKKI
+1159 DTSNKKKI
-1167 TVATKK
+1167 TIATKK
-1173 NVSFDTAT
+1173 NVIFDSAT
-1181 IGANTTIG
+1181 IGTNTTIG

-1230 LASGGAVASNAATIG
+1230 LASGGAVVSNAATIG

-1293 TLDVAEGALTS
+1293 TVDVAEGALTS

-1313 TGLAKA
+1313 TGVTKA

-1331 VLGDKIDQNKTDIA
+1331 VLGDKINQNKTDIA
-1345 TNTRHIAN
+1345 TNARHIAN

-1379 GDGKYLTT
+1379 GDGKY
-1387 AAAGNDVTLSVDEQA
+1387 
-1402 LKDTAKEAAT
+1402 
-1412 FKVKANNTAAEDV
+1412 
-1425 KGGDTITF
+1425 I
-1433 KDGDNIE
+1433 
-1440 ITQNGKTFTVA
+1440 
-1451 TKKNVSFDTATIG
+1451 
-1464 GNTTIGT
+1464 
-1471 AGITTNKVTA
+1471 
-1481 GNVTTDK
+1481 
-1488 LVVGPVSIDKNDGIN
+1488 
-1503 AGNKQIT
+1503 
-1510 NLVSGGAVASNAAT
+1510 
-1524 IGDVQNAVANL
+1524 
-1535 SQNLNITDGSN
+1535 
-1546 NGTVNLKTQT
+1546 
-1556 LTVTGTG
+1556 
-1563 AAKATVNGQTI
+1563 
-1574 TLDVAEGALTSDTN
+1574 
-1588 GVVTGTTG
+1588 
-1596 LAKAPEVA
+1596 
-1604 AAINKVNT
+1604 
-1612 VLGDKIDQN
+1612 
-1621 KTDIATNTRHI
+1621 
-1632 ANTISLDG
+1632 
-1640 ESGSTTAKSL
+1640 
-1650 KDGNVSF
+1650 
-1657 KIKGDGK
+1657 
-1664 YVTTDASGENVT
+1664 TTDASGENVT

-1840 HTIYDVALNDTV
+1840 HTIYDVALNDAV
-1852 TIGAGTNAIAL
+1852 TIGTGTNAIAL

-1946 GKDQTVQLVAGD
+1946 GKDKTVQLVAGD
-1958 NLTIDQDDRKFTYS
+1958 NLTIDQNDRKFTYS

-1987 AGGKTSLIKG
+1987 AGGKTSVIKG

-2016 ALADGNKSNK
+2016 TLADGNKSNK

-2039 TNTVTA
+2039 TNTATA

-2102 KAGKA
+2102 KVGKA

-2163 SGNIVLKKTLAA
+2163 NGNIVLKKTLAA

-2214 TDAVAIDGTNGTVKA
+2214 ADAVAIDGTNGTVKA

-2253 GILAT
+2253 GILTT

-2561 KTKLEQQQSEIDALK
+2561 KTMLEQQQSEIDALK

>member
-43 AQSVGVMDV
+43 AQSVGMMDV

-81 NASSNQSVAIG
+81 QAKSNQSVAIG
-92 YKSSASAA
+92 YRSSASAA
-100 NPSAGQAELPAT
+100 NPNAGQAELPAT

-126 ALGLASSAGER
+126 ALGLASSATER
-137 STAVGSSSKASG
+137 GTAVGSSSKADG
-149 FGAFAGGVGAQ
+149 FGSFAGGVGAQ

-202 AKAEQSNA
+202 AKAEESNA

-229 EAAATGEGSVA
+229 NAVATGEGSVA
-240 VGRKNTASGA
+240 VGRNNKASGA

-270 MQATA
+270 MQAAA

-372 ANATGSTSVA
+372 ANATGATSVA

-405 PGSLAIGSGTGDATT
+405 PGSLAIGSGTGNATT
-420 ALGANAIAV
+420 ALGANAIAM
-429 GTSSVAATNNA
+429 GTSSVAAASNA
-440 IAMGNGAVANGSD
+440 IAMGNGAVANGDD
-453 AIVIGRASKTESTA
+453 ALAIGRSAQTA
-467 NTVQAIVIGSNA
+467 NASTRQAIVIGSNA
-479 YVGPQTAQ
+479 SVGANTQQ
-487 SIAIGSGNMT
+487 SIAIGSGNIA
-497 GQGATVTGDQSIAIG
+497 GEGATVTGDQSIAIG
-512 GNVIVPGHSAIAIGG
+512 GNVVVPGHSAVAIGG
-527 DDVIKAMN
+527 DDVNKAMLST
-535 AQVTYTS
+535 VTYTD
-542 KDGQTISN
+542 KNGNTISN
-550 QNLRAAYG
+550 QNLRKAYSV
-558 ALTGKNITGF
+558 LTGGTMTGYIP
-568 VRTTASHGGVAYG
+568 TTASHGGVAYG

-602 AGSSESLTNA
+602 AGSTDPLTNA

-629 GGGSNTDHSATS
+629 GGGSNTDHRATS
-641 QTHANVNGIEVHWQG
+641 QTHALVNGIEVHWQG
-656 GANIKPGDVVSFG
+656 GANIKDGDVVSFG

-786 FGADEINAGGKQIK
+786 FGTDEINAGGKQIK
-800 NVSSGGNIGTNAA
+800 NVSSGGNVGTNAA

-869 GQTALTSGIG
+869 GQTALTSGIA

-888 YKYLKDGN
+888 YQYLKDGN

-920 AVNGDK
+920 AVSGDK

-1040 AAETGTPSSQSLTNG
+1040 AAEAGTPSSQSLTNG
-1055 NVTFAV
+1055 NVAFAV

-1082 KRATITS
+1082 KRAAITS

-1142 SGDTVDFVAGDN
+1142 SGDTVDFVDGDN

-1181 IGANTTIG
+1181 IGGNTTIG

-1286 TVNGQTI
+1286 TMNGQTI
-1293 TLDVAEGALTS
+1293 TIDVAEGALTS

-1313 TGLAKA
+1313 TG
-1319 PEVAAAINKVNT
+1319 V
-1331 VLGDKIDQNKTDIA
+1331 
-1345 TNTRHIAN
+1345 
-1353 TISLDGESGSTTA
+1353 
-1366 KSLKDGNVSFKIK
+1366 
-1379 GDGKYLTT
+1379 
-1387 AAAGNDVTLSVDEQA
+1387 
-1402 LKDTAKEAAT
+1402 
-1412 FKVKANNTAAEDV
+1412 
-1425 KGGDTITF
+1425 
-1433 KDGDNIE
+1433 
-1440 ITQNGKTFTVA
+1440 
-1451 TKKNVSFDTATIG
+1451 
-1464 GNTTIGT
+1464 
-1471 AGITTNKVTA
+1471 
-1481 GNVTTDK
+1481 
-1488 LVVGPVSIDKNDGIN
+1488 
-1503 AGNKQIT
+1503 
-1510 NLVSGGAVASNAAT
+1510 
-1524 IGDVQNAVANL
+1524 
-1535 SQNLNITDGSN
+1535 
-1546 NGTVNLKTQT
+1546 
-1556 LTVTGTG
+1556 
-1563 AAKATVNGQTI
+1563 
-1574 TLDVAEGALTSDTN
+1574 
-1588 GVVTGTTG
+1588 
-1596 LAKAPEVA
+1596 AKAPEVA

-1689 SAVTVSTDAAAD
+1689 SAVTVSTDAATD

-1716 KEYKVSIDGSKLAAK
+1716 KDYKVSIDGSKLAAK

-1829 IKLTSTTGADG
+1829 VKLTSTTGADG
-1840 HTIYDVALNDTV
+1840 HTIYDVALNDAV
-1852 TIGAGTNAIAL
+1852 TIGTGTNAIAL

-1939 TKTDAVV
+1939 TKTDAAV

-1987 AGGKTSLIKG
+1987 AGGKSSVIKG

-2016 ALADGNKSNK
+2016 TLADGNKSNK
-2026 TTADG
+2026 ATADG

-2039 TNTVTA
+2039 TNTATA

-2066 LKNAAGDQTQTEA
+2066 LKNAAGDQTQTQA

-2102 KAGKA
+2102 KTGKA
-2107 PVSLTSDGLNNGG
+2107 PVSLTSDGLDNGG

-2163 SGNIVLKKTLAA
+2163 NGNIVLKKTLAA

-2214 TDAVAIDGTNGTVKA
+2214 ADAVAIDGTNGTVKA

-2253 GILAT
+2253 GILTT

-2370 DGNTTVTNGNGMT
+2370 DGNTTVTNGNGIT

-2561 KTKLEQQQSEIDALK
+2561 KTKLKQQQSEIDALK

>member
-43 AQSVGVMDV
+43 AQSVGMMDV

-81 NASSNQSVAIG
+81 QAKSNQSVAIG
-92 YKSSASAA
+92 YRSSASAA
-100 NPSAGQAELPAT
+100 NPNAGQADLPAT

-126 ALGLASSAGER
+126 ALGLASSATER
-137 STAVGSSSKASG
+137 GTAVGSSSKAAG
-149 FGAFAGGVGAQ
+149 FGSFAGGVGAQ

-202 AKAEQSNA
+202 AKAEESNA

-229 EAAATGEGSVA
+229 NAAATGEGSVA
-240 VGRKNTASGA
+240 VGRNNTASGA

-372 ANATGSTSVA
+372 ANATGATSVA

-405 PGSLAIGSGTGDATT
+405 PGSLAIGSGTGNATT
-420 ALGANAIAV
+420 ALGANAIAM
-429 GTSSVAATNNA
+429 GTSSVAASSNA
-440 IAMGNGAVANGSD
+440 IAMGNGAVANGAD
-453 AIVIGRASKTESTA
+453 ALAIGRSAQIANASTR
-467 NTVQAIVIGSNA
+467 QAIVIGSNA
-479 YVGPQTAQ
+479 SVGANTQQ
-487 SIAIGSGNMT
+487 SIAIGSGNIA
-497 GQGATVTGDQSIAIG
+497 GEGATVTGDQSIAIG
-512 GNVIVPGHSAIAIGG
+512 GNVVVPGHSAVAIGG
-527 DDVIKAMN
+527 DDVNKAMLST
-535 AQVTYTS
+535 VIYTD
-542 KDGQTISN
+542 KNGNTISN
-550 QNLRAAYG
+550 QNLRNAYSV
-558 ALTGKNITGF
+558 LTGGTMTGYIP
-568 VRTTASHGGVAYG
+568 TTASHGGVAYG

-602 AGSSESLTNA
+602 AGSSEPLTNA

-629 GGGSNTDHSATS
+629 GGGSNTNHSATS
-641 QTHANVNGIEVHWQG
+641 QTHAVVNGIEVHWQG

-759 NVGSA
+759 NVGTAS
-764 TGNRAS
+764 GNRAS

-779 AGSTTVK
+779 AGTTTVK

-947 IKVSPIAGTHSM
+947 IKVSPITGTHSM

-1033 VGRNITL
+1033 VGRSITL

-1142 SGDTVDFVAGDN
+1142 SGDTVDFVDGDN

-1181 IGANTTIG
+1181 IGGNTTIG

-1258 NITDGSNNGTVNL
+1258 NITDGSSNGTVNL

-1293 TLDVAEGALTS
+1293 TVDVAEGALTS

-1313 TGLAKA
+1313 TGVAKA

-1331 VLGDKIDQNKTDIA
+1331 VLGDKINQNKTDIA
-1345 TNTRHIAN
+1345 TNA
-1353 TISLDGESGSTTA
+1353 
-1366 KSLKDGNVSFKIK
+1366 
-1379 GDGKYLTT
+1379 
-1387 AAAGNDVTLSVDEQA
+1387 
-1402 LKDTAKEAAT
+1402 
-1412 FKVKANNTAAEDV
+1412 
-1425 KGGDTITF
+1425 
-1433 KDGDNIE
+1433 
-1440 ITQNGKTFTVA
+1440 
-1451 TKKNVSFDTATIG
+1451 
-1464 GNTTIGT
+1464 
-1471 AGITTNKVTA
+1471 
-1481 GNVTTDK
+1481 
-1488 LVVGPVSIDKNDGIN
+1488 
-1503 AGNKQIT
+1503 
-1510 NLVSGGAVASNAAT
+1510 
-1524 IGDVQNAVANL
+1524 
-1535 SQNLNITDGSN
+1535 
-1546 NGTVNLKTQT
+1546 
-1556 LTVTGTG
+1556 
-1563 AAKATVNGQTI
+1563 
-1574 TLDVAEGALTSDTN
+1574 
-1588 GVVTGTTG
+1588 
-1596 LAKAPEVA
+1596 
-1604 AAINKVNT
+1604 
-1612 VLGDKIDQN
+1612 
-1621 KTDIATNTRHI
+1621 RHI

-1772 VNTASITAGT
+1772 VNTAAITAGT

-1840 HTIYDVALNDTV
+1840 HTIYDVALNDAV
-1852 TIGAGTNAIAL
+1852 TIGTGTNAIAL

-2006 KTHTSTASEN
+2006 KTHTSTAGEN
-2016 ALADGNKSNK
+2016 TLADGNKSNK
-2026 TTADG
+2026 ATADG

-2039 TNTVTA
+2039 TNTATA

-2102 KAGKA
+2102 KVGKA

-2163 SGNIVLKKTLAA
+2163 NGNIILKKTLAA

-2185 NDTITLGAS
+2185 NDTITLGVS

-2214 TDAVAIDGTNGTVKA
+2214 ADAVAIDGTNGTVKA

-2253 GILAT
+2253 GILTT

-2323 NPETIKTNETLAFNA
+2323 NPETIKSNETLAFNA

-2526 AERKNIPDRYKAGP
+2526 AERKNTPDRYKAGP

>member
-43 AQSVGVMDV
+43 AQSVGMMDV

-81 NASSNQSVAIG
+81 QAKSNQSVAIG
-92 YKSSASAA
+92 YRSSASAA
-100 NPSAGQAELPAT
+100 NPNAGQADLPAT

-126 ALGLASSAGER
+126 ALGLASSATER
-137 STAVGSSSKASG
+137 GTAVGSSSKAAG
-149 FGAFAGGVGAQ
+149 FGSFAGGVGAQ

-202 AKAEQSNA
+202 AKAEESNA

-229 EAAATGEGSVA
+229 NAAATGEGSVA
-240 VGRKNTASGA
+240 VGRNNTASGA

-372 ANATGSTSVA
+372 ANATGATSVA

-405 PGSLAIGSGTGDATT
+405 PGSLAIGSGTGNATT
-420 ALGANAIAV
+420 ALGANAIAM
-429 GTSSVAATNNA
+429 GTSSVAASSNA
-440 IAMGNGAVANGSD
+440 IAMGNGAVANGAD
-453 AIVIGRASKTESTA
+453 ALAIGRSAQIANASTR
-467 NTVQAIVIGSNA
+467 QAIVIGSNA
-479 YVGPQTAQ
+479 SVGANTQQ
-487 SIAIGSGNMT
+487 SIAIGSGNIA
-497 GQGATVTGDQSIAIG
+497 GEGATVTGDQSIAIG
-512 GNVIVPGHSAIAIGG
+512 GNVVVPGHSAVAIGG
-527 DDVIKAMN
+527 DDVNKAMLST
-535 AQVTYTS
+535 VTYTD
-542 KDGQTISN
+542 KNGNTISN
-550 QNLRAAYG
+550 QNLRNAYSV
-558 ALTGKNITGF
+558 LTGGTMTGYIP
-568 VRTTASHGGVAYG
+568 TTASHGGVAYG

-591 AVGMGADSYSR
+591 AVGMGSDSYTR
-602 AGSSESLTNA
+602 AGSTEQPLTNA

-629 GGGSNTDHSATS
+629 GGGSNTNHSATS
-641 QTHANVNGIEVHWQG
+641 QTHAIVNGIEVHWQG

-779 AGSTTVK
+779 AGTTTVK

-1040 AAETGTPSSQSLTNG
+1040 AAEAGTPSSQSLTNG
-1055 NVTFAV
+1055 NVSFAV
-1061 NGAANDY
+1061 TGAANDY

-1142 SGDTVDFVAGDN
+1142 SGDTVDFVDGDN

-1181 IGANTTIG
+1181 IGGNTTIG

-1293 TLDVAEGALTS
+1293 TVDVAEGALTS

-1313 TGLAKA
+1313 TG
-1319 PEVAAAINKVNT
+1319 V
-1331 VLGDKIDQNKTDIA
+1331 
-1345 TNTRHIAN
+1345 
-1353 TISLDGESGSTTA
+1353 
-1366 KSLKDGNVSFKIK
+1366 
-1379 GDGKYLTT
+1379 
-1387 AAAGNDVTLSVDEQA
+1387 
-1402 LKDTAKEAAT
+1402 
-1412 FKVKANNTAAEDV
+1412 
-1425 KGGDTITF
+1425 
-1433 KDGDNIE
+1433 
-1440 ITQNGKTFTVA
+1440 
-1451 TKKNVSFDTATIG
+1451 
-1464 GNTTIGT
+1464 
-1471 AGITTNKVTA
+1471 
-1481 GNVTTDK
+1481 
-1488 LVVGPVSIDKNDGIN
+1488 
-1503 AGNKQIT
+1503 
-1510 NLVSGGAVASNAAT
+1510 
-1524 IGDVQNAVANL
+1524 
-1535 SQNLNITDGSN
+1535 
-1546 NGTVNLKTQT
+1546 
-1556 LTVTGTG
+1556 
-1563 AAKATVNGQTI
+1563 
-1574 TLDVAEGALTSDTN
+1574 
-1588 GVVTGTTG
+1588 
-1596 LAKAPEVA
+1596 AKAPEVA

-1706 TGTTSPDGTS
+1706 TGTTSPDGIS

-1782 DGTVTGPSTDGVA
+1782 DGTVTGPTTDGVA

-1829 IKLTSTTGADG
+1829 VKLTSTTGADG
-1840 HTIYDVALNDTV
+1840 HTIYDVALNDAV
-1852 TIGAGTNAIAL
+1852 TIGTGTNAIAL

-2016 ALADGNKSNK
+2016 TLADGNKSNK

-2031 NTITDGVN
+2031 NAITDGVN
-2039 TNTVTA
+2039 TNTATA

-2102 KAGKA
+2102 KVGKA

-2163 SGNIVLKKTLAA
+2163 NGNIILKKTLAA

-2200 TLDGKTGKVTAGSG
+2200 TLDGKAGKVTAGSG

-2253 GILAT
+2253 GILTT

-2370 DGNTTVTNGNGMT
+2370 DGNTMVTNGNGMT

-2526 AERKNIPDRYKAGP
+2526 AERKNIPDRYMAGP

>member
-126 ALGLASSAGER
+126 ALGLASSASER
-137 STAVGSSSKASG
+137 GTAVGSSSKAAG
-149 FGAFAGGVGAQ
+149 FGSFAGGVGAQ

-202 AKAEQSNA
+202 AKAEESNA

-229 EAAATGEGSVA
+229 NAAATGEGSVA
-240 VGRKNTASGA
+240 VGRNNTASGA

-358 SQATGAWGVAVGRK
+358 SQAIGAWGVAVGRK
-372 ANATGSTSVA
+372 ANATGATSVA

-405 PGSLAIGSGTGDATT
+405 SGSLAIGSGTGTATT
-420 ALGANAIAV
+420 ALGANAIAM
-429 GTSSVAATNNA
+429 GTSSVAAASNA
-440 IAMGNGAVANGSD
+440 IAMGNGAVANGAD
-453 AIVIGRASKTESTA
+453 ALAIGRSAQIANASTR
-467 NTVQAIVIGSNA
+467 QAIVIGSNA
-479 YVGPQTAQ
+479 SVGANTQQ
-487 SIAIGSGNMT
+487 SIAIGSGNIA
-497 GQGATVTGDQSIAIG
+497 GEGATVTGDQSIAIG
-512 GNVIVPGHSAIAIGG
+512 GNVVVPGHSAVAIGG
-527 DDVIKAMN
+527 DDVDKAMLST
-535 AQVTYTS
+535 VTYTD
-542 KDGQTISN
+542 KNGNTISN
-550 QNLRAAYG
+550 QNLRKAYSV
-558 ALTGKNITGF
+558 LTGGTMTGYIP
-568 VRTTASHGGVAYG
+568 TTASHGGVAYG

-591 AVGMGADSYSR
+591 AVGMGADSYTR
-602 AGSSESLTNA
+602 AGSSEPLTNA

-629 GGGSNTDHSATS
+629 GGGSNTNHNATS
-641 QTHANVNGIEVHWQG
+641 QTHALVNGIEVHWQG

-738 IDRTGKKI
+738 INRTGKKI

-786 FGADEINAGGKQIK
+786 FGTDEINAGGKQIK
-800 NVSSGGNIGTNAA
+800 NVSSGGNVGTNAA

-888 YKYLKDGN
+888 YQYLKDGN
-896 VAFDIKG
+896 VVFDIKG
-903 DGSLVTTSASPA
+903 DGSLVTTSASSA

-941 RQQNNP
+941 RQQDNP

-1040 AAETGTPSSQSLTNG
+1040 AAEAGTPSSQSLTNG
-1055 NVTFAV
+1055 NVAFAV

-1142 SGDTVDFVAGDN
+1142 SGDTVDFVDGDN
-1154 IEIKQ
+1154 IEVKQ
-1159 DSSNKKKI
+1159 DTSNKKKI
-1167 TVATKK
+1167 TIATKK
-1173 NVSFDTAT
+1173 NVSFDSAT
-1181 IGANTTIG
+1181 IGTNTTIG

-1271 KTQTLTVTG
+1271 KNQTLTVTG

-1313 TGLAKA
+1313 TGVAKA

-1345 TNTRHIAN
+1345 TNA
-1353 TISLDGESGSTTA
+1353 
-1366 KSLKDGNVSFKIK
+1366 
-1379 GDGKYLTT
+1379 
-1387 AAAGNDVTLSVDEQA
+1387 
-1402 LKDTAKEAAT
+1402 
-1412 FKVKANNTAAEDV
+1412 
-1425 KGGDTITF
+1425 
-1433 KDGDNIE
+1433 
-1440 ITQNGKTFTVA
+1440 
-1451 TKKNVSFDTATIG
+1451 
-1464 GNTTIGT
+1464 
-1471 AGITTNKVTA
+1471 
-1481 GNVTTDK
+1481 
-1488 LVVGPVSIDKNDGIN
+1488 
-1503 AGNKQIT
+1503 
-1510 NLVSGGAVASNAAT
+1510 
-1524 IGDVQNAVANL
+1524 
-1535 SQNLNITDGSN
+1535 
-1546 NGTVNLKTQT
+1546 
-1556 LTVTGTG
+1556 
-1563 AAKATVNGQTI
+1563 
-1574 TLDVAEGALTSDTN
+1574 
-1588 GVVTGTTG
+1588 
-1596 LAKAPEVA
+1596 
-1604 AAINKVNT
+1604 
-1612 VLGDKIDQN
+1612 
-1621 KTDIATNTRHI
+1621 RHI

-1829 IKLTSTTGADG
+1829 VKLTSTTGADG
-1840 HTIYDVALNDTV
+1840 HTIYDVALNDAV
-1852 TIGAGTNAIAL
+1852 TIGTGTNAIAL

-1939 TKTDAVV
+1939 TKTDATV

-1987 AGGKTSLIKG
+1987 AGGKTSVIKG

-2006 KTHTSTASEN
+2006 KIHTSTASEN
-2016 ALADGNKSNK
+2016 TLADGNKSN
-2026 TTADG
+2026 TATADG

-2039 TNTVTA
+2039 TNTATA

-2066 LKNAAGDQTQTEA
+2066 LNNAAGDQTQTQA

-2084 KDAAGNNTTLTKD
+2084 KDAAGNNTALTKD
-2097 GLTIT
+2097 GLTIA

-2120 NKISNIADGV
+2120 NKITNIADGV

-2185 NDTITLGAS
+2185 NDTITLGAA
-2194 DPTKSV
+2194 DPAKSV

-2214 TDAVAIDGTNGTVKA
+2214 TDAVAIDGTNGTIKA

-2236 GKDGKATIG
+2236 GKDGKAAIG

-2253 GILAT
+2253 GILTT

-2323 NPETIKTNETLAFNA
+2323 NPETIKTNETLAFHA

-2370 DGNTTVTNGNGMT
+2370 DGNITVTNGNGMT

-2576 EAVHQL
+2576 EAVHKL

>member
-43 AQSVGVMDV
+43 AQSVGMMDV

-81 NASSNQSVAIG
+81 QAKSNQSVAIG
-92 YKSSASAA
+92 YRSSASAA
-100 NPSAGQAELPAT
+100 NPNAGQADLPAT

-126 ALGLASSAGER
+126 ALGLASSATER
-137 STAVGSSSKASG
+137 GTAVGSSSKADG
-149 FGAFAGGVGAQ
+149 FGSFAGGVGAQ

-202 AKAEQSNA
+202 AKAEESNA

-229 EAAATGEGSVA
+229 NAAATGEGSVA
-240 VGRKNTASGA
+240 VGRNNTASGA

-372 ANATGSTSVA
+372 ANATGTTSVA

-388 ASGGNSAAMGS
+388 ASGGNSTAMGS

-405 PGSLAIGSGTGDATT
+405 PGSLAIGSGTGNATT
-420 ALGANAIAV
+420 ALGANAIAL
-429 GTSSVAATNNA
+429 GTSSVAATSNA
-440 IAMGNGAVANGSD
+440 IAMGNGAVANGAD
-453 AIVIGRASKTESTA
+453 ALAIGRSAQIANASTR
-467 NTVQAIVIGSNA
+467 QAIVIGSNA
-479 YVGPQTAQ
+479 SVGANTQQ
-487 SIAIGSGNMT
+487 SIAIGSGNIA
-497 GQGATVTGDQSIAIG
+497 GEGATVTGDQSIAIG
-512 GNVIVPGHSAIAIGG
+512 GNVVVPGHSAVAIGG
-527 DDVIKAMN
+527 DDVNKAMLST
-535 AQVTYTS
+535 VTYTD
-542 KDGQTISN
+542 KNGNTISN
-550 QNLRAAYG
+550 QNLRTAYSV
-558 ALTGKNITGF
+558 LTGGTMTGYIP
-568 VRTTASHGGVAYG
+568 TTASHGGVAYG

-602 AGSSESLTNA
+602 AGSSEPLTNA

-629 GGGSNTDHSATS
+629 GGGSNTDHRATS
-641 QTHANVNGIEVHWQG
+641 QTHALVNGIEVHWQG
-656 GANIKPGDVVSFG
+656 GANIKDGDVVSFG

-759 NVGSA
+759 NVGTA
-764 TGNRAS
+764 PGNRAS

-779 AGSTTVK
+779 AGTTTVK

-1033 VGRNITL
+1033 LGRNITL
-1040 AAETGTPSSQSLTNG
+1040 AAEAGTPSSQSLVNG
-1055 NVTFAV
+1055 NVAFAV

-1142 SGDTVDFVAGDN
+1142 SGDTVDFVDGDN

-1181 IGANTTIG
+1181 IGGNTTIG

-1293 TLDVAEGALTS
+1293 TVDVAEGALTS

-1313 TGLAKA
+1313 TG
-1319 PEVAAAINKVNT
+1319 V
-1331 VLGDKIDQNKTDIA
+1331 
-1345 TNTRHIAN
+1345 
-1353 TISLDGESGSTTA
+1353 
-1366 KSLKDGNVSFKIK
+1366 
-1379 GDGKYLTT
+1379 
-1387 AAAGNDVTLSVDEQA
+1387 
-1402 LKDTAKEAAT
+1402 
-1412 FKVKANNTAAEDV
+1412 
-1425 KGGDTITF
+1425 
-1433 KDGDNIE
+1433 
-1440 ITQNGKTFTVA
+1440 
-1451 TKKNVSFDTATIG
+1451 
-1464 GNTTIGT
+1464 
-1471 AGITTNKVTA
+1471 
-1481 GNVTTDK
+1481 
-1488 LVVGPVSIDKNDGIN
+1488 
-1503 AGNKQIT
+1503 
-1510 NLVSGGAVASNAAT
+1510 
-1524 IGDVQNAVANL
+1524 
-1535 SQNLNITDGSN
+1535 
-1546 NGTVNLKTQT
+1546 
-1556 LTVTGTG
+1556 
-1563 AAKATVNGQTI
+1563 
-1574 TLDVAEGALTSDTN
+1574 
-1588 GVVTGTTG
+1588 
-1596 LAKAPEVA
+1596 AKAPEVA

-1840 HTIYDVALNDTV
+1840 HTIYDVALNDAV
-1852 TIGAGTNAIAL
+1852 TIGTGTNAIAL

-1972 LNKDLVNMTS
+1972 LNKVLVNMTS

-1987 AGGKTSLIKG
+1987 AGGKTSVIKG

-2016 ALADGNKSNK
+2016 TLADGNKSNK

-2039 TNTVTA
+2039 TNTATA

-2102 KAGKA
+2102 KVGKA

-2163 SGNIVLKKTLAA
+2163 NGNIILKKTLAA

-2200 TLDGKTGKVTAGSG
+2200 TLDGKAGKVTAGSG

-2253 GILAT
+2253 GILTT

-2272 VTGLTNKDWDPNNIT
+2272 VTGLTNKDWNPNNIT

-2471 PTQIMAGIGNYRGET
+2471 PTQVMAGIGNYRGET

-2561 KTKLEQQQSEIDALK
+2561 KTKLEEQQSEIDALK